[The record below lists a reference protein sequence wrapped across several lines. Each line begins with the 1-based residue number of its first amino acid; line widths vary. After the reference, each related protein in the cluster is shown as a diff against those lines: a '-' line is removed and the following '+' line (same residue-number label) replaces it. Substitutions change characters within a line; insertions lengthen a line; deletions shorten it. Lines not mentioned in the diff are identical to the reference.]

1 MENRRIN
8 NLDKK
13 ITRFS
18 IRKYQGFGA
27 ASVAIIGI
35 FMMSN
40 INFAKADSIE
50 ENNTTINQKVN
61 DSTSHQINIEN
72 QKSVNDKLTNNQD
85 IENKLSS
92 TETNTQHVINTSQL
106 EKILNQY
113 KSLDLSNKTEDS
125 VELFRA
131 DLQEA
136 ESILNN
142 PQSQQQVDDY
152 YHKFLNSAGKLHN
165 KESLLPKRQSNGV
178 QSNHS
183 ATNNSVSNHSHIRH
197 KRDTSSFRSAPENN
211 VSNDPLKA
219 NEVNPEIQNGNFSQ
233 VSGGTLPSRSKRL
246 TVVTNVD
253 NWHSYSTDPNPEY
266 PMFYTP
272 SAVDYP
278 SFMSNGG
285 APYGV
290 VVARTNNGS
299 DRSVNDPKVAGI
311 YQDIDVIPGSELNVN
326 FISTSPAFSDGA
338 AGAKLKISN
347 VDQSRV
353 LFDSRLNGMGPYPT
367 GKLSAMVNI
376 PNDMNRVRISFLPIS
391 STGRISV
398 QRSSREHGFGDNSS
412 YYHGGS
418 VSDVRINSGSY
429 ITSNVTQVE
438 YTTQPNSPNDNLARA
453 TVNLSVENKGH
464 NQSRDTYYEVILP
477 ANSKL
482 ISSNGVSANLDTN
495 SNKLRIWISNLNPGD
510 RKDVSYTI
518 DFEAMRPKVINLNA
532 HITYKTNAT
541 FRGSDSQRNGDNT
554 VNLQTVTIQMNK
566 TELQSKVNEV
576 DNYLH
581 DLNEA
586 DFTAD
591 SWRTLQDKLTEAR
604 NIINEQQNNVA
615 IENQASQETINNV
628 TNSLDTLKNSLKYNA
643 PSKPIIEI
651 NQLIPN
657 LTITPANKAD
667 KLNVTY
673 QNTANE
679 RTSIIATKTNDNW
692 SLDNSVPGINIEPQ
706 SGLVTNNYQAVY
718 PESVVVANDII
729 RNSDTSEESRE
740 NMPRKEA
747 TPESP
752 DIEASE
758 EHVNV
763 EVTPKGEAS
772 KIEIIYINPEGEP
785 ASINAIKNGET
796 WTLDKQVSHIN
807 IDDHTGK
814 VTVGYQAVQ
823 AESEI
828 VATETKG
835 NSDSSSESK
844 LKMPRKETT
853 PEAPDIESN
862 VEHVNVEVTP
872 KGESTKLEVKYT
884 DTNGQPSSII
894 ANKNGG
900 VWALNKEV
908 PHIELDET
916 TGKVTVGYQA
926 VQAESEVVAIET
938 KGNSDVST
946 ESKVTMP
953 RKEATPDSPA
963 IEASEEYVN
972 VEVTPKDEST
982 KLVINYTNPE
992 GHSDS
997 IIANKNGGAWLLNK
1011 QVPHIVIDDRT
1022 GKVTIGHQ
1030 AVQAESEIIATE
1042 TKGNSD
1048 VSTESKVTMPR
1059 KETTPEAPDIES
1071 NVEHVN
1077 VEVTPKG
1084 ESTKL
1089 KVKYTDTNGQLST
1102 FIANKNGETWSLN
1115 KQVSYI
1121 GIDDRTGKVTI
1132 GYQAVQAESEI
1143 IATETKGNSDV
1154 STESKV
1160 TMPRKEATPHSPS
1173 IEVSEEHVNVE
1184 VTPKDEST
1192 KLMINYTNTE
1202 GQSDTII
1209 VSKNGEVW
1217 SLNKNVPHIE
1227 VDEATG
1233 KVTIGYQAVQ
1243 AESEVI
1249 TIETK
1254 GNSDSSPESKVT
1266 MPRKEVTPNAP
1277 IVEKEESNASVNILP
1292 QDEVTKLVVKYIAPE
1307 GEPASIT
1314 ASKTG
1319 GTWSLNKQVPH
1330 IQLNDN
1336 TGKITIGYQAVQVE
1350 SEISATEKK
1359 GNSDSSL
1366 ISKVIMPRKEATP
1379 NSPVIEASEE
1389 RANVEVTPRDESTK
1403 LVINYTKPDGQSDTI
1418 IVSKNGETWSLN
1430 KNVPHTEVDETTG
1443 KITIGYQA
1451 VQVESEISATETK
1464 GNSDSSL
1471 ISKVTMPRKEVAP
1484 EGPVL
1489 KSDHDNASVSIIPS
1503 INSDKI
1509 TIKYLDVNDQI
1520 ATAIATKKNQSWS
1533 LNNNISGISINS
1545 QTGTVTIS
1553 YVAVQPE
1560 SDITATASNGNSD
1573 NSISKHTI
1581 MPAKE
1586 VKPQPPVVRS
1596 NIEEANVEIIP
1607 HNDVTRLDVHYVDLK
1622 GQPATITAT
1631 KVGNGWTINKNISNI
1646 KLDESTGKL
1655 TMGHQAV
1662 LAESEVV
1669 ATETK
1674 GNSDESAESKINMP
1688 RKEVTP
1694 ESPAIEAN
1702 EEHVNVEVTPKGEST
1717 KLVINYTNSD
1727 GQPDSIIT
1735 IKIGETWSLN
1745 KDLPNIRLDEHTG
1758 KVTIGHQA
1766 VQAESEIVATETKG
1780 NSDTSAES
1788 KVTMPRKEVTPE
1800 SPAIE
1805 ANEEHVNV
1813 EVTPKGES
1821 TKVVINYTNP
1831 EGQPDS
1837 ITASKKEGTWSLNK
1851 EVPHLELDEHTGKVT
1866 IGHQAVLAESEIVAT
1881 ETKGNS
1887 EVSAES
1893 KINMP
1898 RKEVTPDSPVI
1909 EANEERVNVEVT
1921 PKGESTKLI
1930 INYTNPEG
1938 QPDSIIVIKK
1948 EEIWSLNKEVPHIEL
1963 DEHTG
1968 KVTLGHQA
1976 VLAESEIV
1984 ATETKGNS
1992 NTSPES
1998 KVTMP
2003 RKESTPDSPTIEAS
2017 EEHASVKVTPK
2028 GESTKLIINYT
2039 NSEGQPDSIIASKK
2053 EGTWSLNKETPHI
2066 EINDHTGK
2074 VTIGY
2079 QAVQAESEIVATE
2092 TKGNSDASAESKI
2105 NMPRKEV
2112 TPDSPVIEANEER
2125 VNVEVT
2131 PKGESTKLVINYT
2144 NSDGQPDTIIASKD
2158 GFTWSLSKDITGIT
2172 IKPATGKVTIDYHV
2186 VYPESEITA
2195 SEVHGNSDHS
2205 KLNSVIM
2212 PRKENAPEPPIVTV
2226 NEKEA
2231 TVIIKPKIE
2240 ATKVEITFKNKKGKS
2255 TYINVYKNGSDWSV
2269 DQVMEGIILNSHTG
2283 EIKITHLAFKD
2294 GSEII
2299 AREYKGNSDASIAI
2313 SIKAPTKVTSKE
2325 SYKIKSS
2332 KVKLNDR
2339 SNEKMYTKKD
2349 KLIELPHT
2357 GESEKANKTLL
2368 SSILILG
2375 LMLLRKSRKKEI

>member
-1 MENRRIN
+1 MENKRIN

-27 ASVAIIGI
+27 ASVAIIGFI
-35 FMMSN
+35 MMSN
-40 INFAKADSIE
+40 INYAKADSIE
-50 ENNTTINQKVN
+50 QNNTTINQKVS

-72 QKSVNDKLTNNQD
+72 GKSLNDNLTNNQD
-85 IENKLSS
+85 IENKLS
-92 TETNTQHVINTSQL
+92 TTKTNTQHVINTSQL

-113 KSLDLSNKTEDS
+113 KSLDLSNKTDES
-125 VELFRA
+125 IKLFRT

-165 KESLLPKRQSNGV
+165 KESLLPNRQSNGV
-178 QSNHS
+178 QSQHLT
-183 ATNNSVSNHSHIRH
+183 TNNNFSNYSYIRH
-197 KRDTSSFRSAPENN
+197 KRDSSSFRSAPENN

-233 VSGGTLPSRSKRL
+233 VSGGILPSRSKRL

-272 SAVDYP
+272 SAVDYS
-278 SFMSNGG
+278 SFMSNNG

-290 VVARTNNGS
+290 VLARTNNGR
-299 DRSVNDPKVAGI
+299 DRSVNDAKVAGI
-311 YQDIDVIPGSELNVN
+311 YQDIDVVPGSELNVN
-326 FISTSPAFSDGA
+326 FISTSPVFSDGA
-338 AGAKLKISN
+338 SGAKLKISN
-347 VDQSRV
+347 IEQDRI
-353 LFDSRLNGMGPYPT
+353 LFDNRLNGMGPYPT

-376 PNDMNRVRISFLPIS
+376 PSDMNRVRISFLPIS
-391 STGRISV
+391 NTGRISV
-398 QRSSREHGFGDNSS
+398 QRSSKEHGFGDNSS

-429 ITSNVTQVE
+429 ITSNVAQVE
-438 YTTQPNSPNDNLARA
+438 YITQPNSPNDNFARA

-482 ISSNGVSANLDTN
+482 ISSSGGTGNLDVNT
-495 SNKLRIWISNLNPGD
+495 NKLRMSISNLNPGE
-510 RKDVSYTI
+510 RKDLSYTVEFKATIPKIVNLNGHVSY
-518 DFEAMRPKVINLNA
+518 R
-532 HITYKTNAT
+532 TNAT
-541 FRGSDSQRNGDNT
+541 FRGRDTQRTGDNT

-591 SWRTLQDKLTEAR
+591 SWRALQDKLTEAR

-628 TNSLDTLKNSLKYNA
+628 TNTLDTLKNSLKYNA

-651 NQLIPN
+651 NYLIPN

-667 KLNVTY
+667 KLNITY

-679 RTSIIATKTNDNW
+679 STSIIATKTNDNW
-692 SLDNSVPGINIEPQ
+692 SLNNSVPGINIEPQ
-706 SGLVTNNYQAVY
+706 SGLVTINYQAVY
-718 PESVVVANDII
+718 PESLVVANDII

-747 TPESP
+747 TPEAP
-752 DIEASE
+752 GIEASE

-772 KIEIIYINPEGEP
+772 KIEMIYINPEGEP

-828 VATETKG
+828 IATETKG

-853 PEAPDIESN
+853 PEAPDIQSN
-862 VEHVNVEVTP
+862 AEHVNVEVTP

-926 VQAESEVVAIET
+926 VLAESEIVATET
-938 KGNSDVST
+938 KGNSDSSSESNLKMPRKETTPEAPDIVASVEHANVKVTPKGEVTKLVINYTNPEDQRVTINASNNGGIWSLNKNVSHIEVDEAT
-946 ESKVTMP
+946 GKVTIGYQAVQVESEIIATEIKGNSDLSPESKVTMP
-953 RKEATPDSPA
+953 RKETTPDSPT
-963 IEASEEYVN
+963 IEANEEQVN

-982 KLVINYTNPE
+982 KLV
-992 GHSDS
+992 
-997 IIANKNGGAWLLNK
+997 
-1011 QVPHIVIDDRT
+1011 
-1022 GKVTIGHQ
+1022 
-1030 AVQAESEIIATE
+1030 
-1042 TKGNSD
+1042 
-1048 VSTESKVTMPR
+1048 
-1059 KETTPEAPDIES
+1059 
-1071 NVEHVN
+1071 
-1077 VEVTPKG
+1077 
-1084 ESTKL
+1084 
-1089 KVKYTDTNGQLST
+1089 
-1102 FIANKNGETWSLN
+1102 
-1115 KQVSYI
+1115 
-1121 GIDDRTGKVTI
+1121 
-1132 GYQAVQAESEI
+1132 
-1143 IATETKGNSDV
+1143 
-1154 STESKV
+1154 
-1160 TMPRKEATPHSPS
+1160 
-1173 IEVSEEHVNVE
+1173 
-1184 VTPKDEST
+1184 
-1192 KLMINYTNTE
+1192 INYTNTE

-1217 SLNKNVPHIE
+1217 SLNKIVPHIE

-1249 TIETK
+1249 TTETK

-1266 MPRKEVTPNAP
+1266 MPRK
-1277 IVEKEESNASVNILP
+1277 
-1292 QDEVTKLVVKYIAPE
+1292 D
-1307 GEPASIT
+1307 
-1314 ASKTG
+1314 
-1319 GTWSLNKQVPH
+1319 
-1330 IQLNDN
+1330 
-1336 TGKITIGYQAVQVE
+1336 
-1350 SEISATEKK
+1350 
-1359 GNSDSSL
+1359 
-1366 ISKVIMPRKEATP
+1366 
-1379 NSPVIEASEE
+1379 
-1389 RANVEVTPRDESTK
+1389 
-1403 LVINYTKPDGQSDTI
+1403 
-1418 IVSKNGETWSLN
+1418 
-1430 KNVPHTEVDETTG
+1430 
-1443 KITIGYQA
+1443 
-1451 VQVESEISATETK
+1451 
-1464 GNSDSSL
+1464 
-1471 ISKVTMPRKEVAP
+1471 VAP

-1573 NSISKHTI
+1573 NSIVKHTI

-1662 LAESEVV
+1662 LVESEVV

-1674 GNSDESAESKINMP
+1674 GNSDTSTESKINMP

-1717 KLVINYTNSD
+1717 KLEVKYTDTN
-1727 GQPDSIIT
+1727 GQLSSFIAN
-1735 IKIGETWSLN
+1735 KNGGVWSLN
-1745 KDLPNIRLDEHTG
+1745 KEVPHIELDETTG

-1766 VQAESEIVATETKG
+1766 VLAESEVVATETKG
-1780 NSDTSAES
+1780 NSDTSTES
-1788 KVTMPRKEVTPE
+1788 KINMPRKEVTPE

-1821 TKVVINYTNP
+1821 TK
-1831 EGQPDS
+1831 
-1837 ITASKKEGTWSLNK
+1837 
-1851 EVPHLELDEHTGKVT
+1851 
-1866 IGHQAVLAESEIVAT
+1866 
-1881 ETKGNS
+1881 
-1887 EVSAES
+1887 
-1893 KINMP
+1893 
-1898 RKEVTPDSPVI
+1898 
-1909 EANEERVNVEVT
+1909 
-1921 PKGESTKLI
+1921 LI
-1930 INYTNPEG
+1930 INYTNSEG
-1938 QPDSIIVIKK
+1938 QPDSIIAIKK
-1948 EEIWSLNKEVPHIEL
+1948 EEIWSLNKEVPHIQL
-1963 DEHTG
+1963 DETTG

-1976 VLAESEIV
+1976 VLAESEVVATETKGNSDTSTESKINMPRKEVTPESPAIEANEEHVNVEVTPKGKSTKLVINYTNSEGQPDSIIAIKKEEIWSLNKEVPHIQLDEYTGKVTLGHPVVQAESEVV

-2003 RKESTPDSPTIEAS
+2003 RKEATPDAPIVEKDES
-2017 EEHASVKVTPK
+2017 KVNVSIIPS
-2028 GESTKLIINYT
+2028 GLSTKIEIEYINP
-2039 NSEGQPDSIIASKK
+2039 EGQS
-2053 EGTWSLNKETPHI
+2053 
-2066 EINDHTGK
+2066 
-2074 VTIGY
+2074 
-2079 QAVQAESEIVATE
+2079 
-2092 TKGNSDASAESKI
+2092 
-2105 NMPRKEV
+2105 
-2112 TPDSPVIEANEER
+2112 
-2125 VNVEVT
+2125 
-2131 PKGESTKLVINYT
+2131 
-2144 NSDGQPDTIIASKD
+2144 DTIIASKD
-2158 GFTWSLSKDITGIT
+2158 EGTWSLSKDITGIT
-2172 IKPATGKVTIDYHV
+2172 IEPATGKVTIDYYV

-2231 TVIIKPKIE
+2231 IVIIKPRIE
-2240 ATKVEITFKNKKGKS
+2240 ATKVEINFKNKKGKAI
-2255 TYINVYKNGSDWSV
+2255 YINVYKNGSEWSV
-2269 DQVMEGIILNSHTG
+2269 DQVIEGIILNAHTG
-2283 EIKITHLAFKD
+2283 EIKITHLAVKD

-2325 SYKIKSS
+2325 SYKIKSL

-2339 SNEKMYTKKD
+2339 SNEMMYTKKD
-2349 KLIELPHT
+2349 KLLELPHT
-2357 GESEKANKTLL
+2357 GESEKANNTLL

>member
-1 MENRRIN
+1 MENKRIN

-27 ASVAIIGI
+27 ASVAIIGFI
-35 FMMSN
+35 MMSN
-40 INFAKADSIE
+40 INYAKADSIE
-50 ENNTTINQKVN
+50 QNNTTINQKVS

-72 QKSVNDKLTNNQD
+72 GKSLNDNLTNNQD
-85 IENKLSS
+85 IENKLS
-92 TETNTQHVINTSQL
+92 TTKTNTQHVINTSQL

-113 KSLDLSNKTEDS
+113 KSLDLSNKTDES
-125 VELFRA
+125 IKLFRT

-165 KESLLPKRQSNGV
+165 KESLLPNRQSNGV
-178 QSNHS
+178 QSQHLS
-183 ATNNSVSNHSHIRH
+183 TNNNFSNYSYIRH
-197 KRDTSSFRSAPENN
+197 KRDSSSFRSAPENN

-233 VSGGTLPSRSKRL
+233 VSGGILPSRSKRL

-272 SAVDYP
+272 SAVDYS
-278 SFMSNGG
+278 SFMSNNG

-290 VVARTNNGS
+290 VLARTNNGR
-299 DRSVNDPKVAGI
+299 DRSVNDAKVAGI
-311 YQDIDVIPGSELNVN
+311 YQDIDVVPGSELNVN
-326 FISTSPAFSDGA
+326 FISTSPVFSDGA
-338 AGAKLKISN
+338 SGAKLKISN
-347 VDQSRV
+347 IEQDRI
-353 LFDSRLNGMGPYPT
+353 LFDNRLNGMGPYPT

-376 PNDMNRVRISFLPIS
+376 PSDMNRVRISFLPIS
-391 STGRISV
+391 NTGRISV
-398 QRSSREHGFGDNSS
+398 QRSSKEHGFGDNSS

-429 ITSNVTQVE
+429 ITSNVAQVE
-438 YTTQPNSPNDNLARA
+438 YITQPNSPNDNFARA

-482 ISSNGVSANLDTN
+482 ISSSGGTGNLDVNT
-495 SNKLRIWISNLNPGD
+495 NKLRMSISNLNPGE
-510 RKDVSYTI
+510 RKDLSYTVEFKATIPKIVNLNGHVSY
-518 DFEAMRPKVINLNA
+518 R
-532 HITYKTNAT
+532 TNAT
-541 FRGSDSQRNGDNT
+541 FRGRDTQRTGDNT

-581 DLNEA
+581 DLNDA

-591 SWRTLQDKLTEAR
+591 SWRALQDKLTEAR

-628 TNSLDTLKNSLKYNA
+628 TNTLDTLKNSLKYNA

-651 NQLIPN
+651 NYLIPN

-667 KLNVTY
+667 KLNITY

-679 RTSIIATKTNDNW
+679 STSIIATKTNDNW
-692 SLDNSVPGINIEPQ
+692 SLNNSVPGINIEPQ
-706 SGLVTNNYQAVY
+706 SGLVTINYQAVY
-718 PESVVVANDII
+718 PESLVVANDII

-747 TPESP
+747 TPEAP
-752 DIEASE
+752 GIEASE

-772 KIEIIYINPEGEP
+772 KIEMIYINPEGEP

-828 VATETKG
+828 IATETKG

-853 PEAPDIESN
+853 PEAPDIQSN
-862 VEHVNVEVTP
+862 AEHVNVEVTP

-926 VQAESEVVAIET
+926 VLAESEIVATET
-938 KGNSDVST
+938 KGNSDSSSESNLKMPRKETTPEAPDIVASVEHANVKVTPKGEVTKLVINYTNPEDQRVTINASNNGGIWSLNKNVSHIEVDEAT
-946 ESKVTMP
+946 GKVTIGYQAVQVESEIIATEIKGNSDSSPESKVTMP
-953 RKEATPDSPA
+953 RKETTPDSPA
-963 IEASEEYVN
+963 IEASEEYIN

-1030 AVQAESEIIATE
+1030 VVQAESEIIATE
-1042 TKGNSD
+1042 IKGNSD
-1048 VSTESKVTMPR
+1048 SSPESKVTMPR
-1059 KETTPEAPDIES
+1059 KETTP
-1071 NVEHVN
+1071 
-1077 VEVTPKG
+1077 
-1084 ESTKL
+1084 
-1089 KVKYTDTNGQLST
+1089 
-1102 FIANKNGETWSLN
+1102 
-1115 KQVSYI
+1115 
-1121 GIDDRTGKVTI
+1121 
-1132 GYQAVQAESEI
+1132 
-1143 IATETKGNSDV
+1143 
-1154 STESKV
+1154 
-1160 TMPRKEATPHSPS
+1160 HSPT
-1173 IEVSEEHVNVE
+1173 IEANEEQVNVE

-1192 KLMINYTNTE
+1192 KLVINYTNTE

-1217 SLNKNVPHIE
+1217 SLNKIVPHIE

-1249 TIETK
+1249 TTETK

-1266 MPRKEVTPNAP
+1266 MPRK
-1277 IVEKEESNASVNILP
+1277 
-1292 QDEVTKLVVKYIAPE
+1292 D
-1307 GEPASIT
+1307 
-1314 ASKTG
+1314 
-1319 GTWSLNKQVPH
+1319 
-1330 IQLNDN
+1330 
-1336 TGKITIGYQAVQVE
+1336 
-1350 SEISATEKK
+1350 
-1359 GNSDSSL
+1359 
-1366 ISKVIMPRKEATP
+1366 
-1379 NSPVIEASEE
+1379 
-1389 RANVEVTPRDESTK
+1389 
-1403 LVINYTKPDGQSDTI
+1403 
-1418 IVSKNGETWSLN
+1418 
-1430 KNVPHTEVDETTG
+1430 
-1443 KITIGYQA
+1443 
-1451 VQVESEISATETK
+1451 
-1464 GNSDSSL
+1464 
-1471 ISKVTMPRKEVAP
+1471 VAP

-1573 NSISKHTI
+1573 NSIVKHTL

-1662 LAESEVV
+1662 LVESEVV

-1674 GNSDESAESKINMP
+1674 GNSDTSTESKINMP

-1702 EEHVNVEVTPKGEST
+1702 EEHVNVEVTPKGKST
-1717 KLVINYTNSD
+1717 KLVINYTNS
-1727 GQPDSIIT
+1727 
-1735 IKIGETWSLN
+1735 
-1745 KDLPNIRLDEHTG
+1745 
-1758 KVTIGHQA
+1758 
-1766 VQAESEIVATETKG
+1766 
-1780 NSDTSAES
+1780 
-1788 KVTMPRKEVTPE
+1788 
-1800 SPAIE
+1800 
-1805 ANEEHVNV
+1805 
-1813 EVTPKGES
+1813 
-1821 TKVVINYTNP
+1821 
-1831 EGQPDS
+1831 
-1837 ITASKKEGTWSLNK
+1837 
-1851 EVPHLELDEHTGKVT
+1851 
-1866 IGHQAVLAESEIVAT
+1866 
-1881 ETKGNS
+1881 
-1887 EVSAES
+1887 
-1893 KINMP
+1893 
-1898 RKEVTPDSPVI
+1898 
-1909 EANEERVNVEVT
+1909 
-1921 PKGESTKLI
+1921 
-1930 INYTNPEG
+1930 EG
-1938 QPDSIIVIKK
+1938 QPDSIIAIKK
-1948 EEIWSLNKEVPHIEL
+1948 EEIWSLNKEVPHIQL
-1963 DEHTG
+1963 DEYTG
-1968 KVTLGHQA
+1968 KVTLGHPVVQ
-1976 VLAESEIV
+1976 AESEVV

-2003 RKESTPDSPTIEAS
+2003 RKESTPDSPTIEA
-2017 EEHASVKVTPK
+2017 
-2028 GESTKLIINYT
+2028 
-2039 NSEGQPDSIIASKK
+2039 
-2053 EGTWSLNKETPHI
+2053 
-2066 EINDHTGK
+2066 
-2074 VTIGY
+2074 
-2079 QAVQAESEIVATE
+2079 
-2092 TKGNSDASAESKI
+2092 
-2105 NMPRKEV
+2105 
-2112 TPDSPVIEANEER
+2112 NEER

-2144 NSDGQPDTIIASKD
+2144 NSDGQPDSIIASKKEGTWSLNKEVPHIQLDEYTGKVTLGHPAVQAESEVVATETKGNSNTSPESKVTMPRKEATPDAPIVEKDESKVNVSIIPSGLSTKIEIEYINPEGQSDTIIASKD
-2158 GFTWSLSKDITGIT
+2158 EGTWSLSKDITGIT
-2172 IKPATGKVTIDYHV
+2172 IEPATGKVTIDYYV

-2231 TVIIKPKIE
+2231 IVIIKPRIE
-2240 ATKVEITFKNKKGKS
+2240 ATKVEINFKNKKGKAI
-2255 TYINVYKNGSDWSV
+2255 YINVYKNGSEWSV
-2269 DQVMEGIILNSHTG
+2269 DQVIEGIILNAHTG
-2283 EIKITHLAFKD
+2283 EIKITHLAVKD

-2325 SYKIKSS
+2325 SYKIKSL

-2339 SNEKMYTKKD
+2339 SNEMMYTKKD
-2349 KLIELPHT
+2349 KLLELPHT
-2357 GESEKANKTLL
+2357 GESEKANNTLL

>member
-1 MENRRIN
+1 MMENKRIN

-27 ASVAIIGI
+27 ASVAIIGFI
-35 FMMSN
+35 MMSN
-40 INFAKADSIE
+40 INYAKADSIE
-50 ENNTTINQKVN
+50 QNNTTINQKVS

-72 QKSVNDKLTNNQD
+72 GKSLNDNLTNNQD
-85 IENKLSS
+85 IENKLS
-92 TETNTQHVINTSQL
+92 TTKTNTQHVINTSQL

-113 KSLDLSNKTEDS
+113 KSLDLSNKTDES
-125 VELFRA
+125 IKLFRT

-165 KESLLPKRQSNGV
+165 KESLLPNRQSNGV
-178 QSNHS
+178 QSQHLS
-183 ATNNSVSNHSHIRH
+183 TNNNFSNYSYIRH
-197 KRDTSSFRSAPENN
+197 KRDSSSFRSAPENN

-233 VSGGTLPSRSKRL
+233 VSGGILPSRSKRL

-272 SAVDYP
+272 SAVDYS
-278 SFMSNGG
+278 SFMSNNG

-290 VVARTNNGS
+290 VLARTNNGR
-299 DRSVNDPKVAGI
+299 DRSVNDAKVAGI
-311 YQDIDVIPGSELNVN
+311 YQDIDVVPGSELNVN
-326 FISTSPAFSDGA
+326 FISTSPVFSDGA
-338 AGAKLKISN
+338 SGAKLKISN
-347 VDQSRV
+347 IEQDRI
-353 LFDSRLNGMGPYPT
+353 LFDNRLNGMGPYPT

-376 PNDMNRVRISFLPIS
+376 PSDMNRVRISFLPIS
-391 STGRISV
+391 NTGRISV
-398 QRSSREHGFGDNSS
+398 QRSSKEHGFGDNSS

-429 ITSNVTQVE
+429 ITSNVAQVE
-438 YTTQPNSPNDNLARA
+438 YITQPNSPNDNFARA

-482 ISSNGVSANLDTN
+482 ISSSGGTGNLDVNT
-495 SNKLRIWISNLNPGD
+495 NKLRMSISNLNPGE
-510 RKDVSYTI
+510 RKDLSYTVEFKATIPKIVNLNGHVSY
-518 DFEAMRPKVINLNA
+518 R
-532 HITYKTNAT
+532 TNAT
-541 FRGSDSQRNGDNT
+541 FRGRDTQRTGDNT

-581 DLNEA
+581 DLNDA

-591 SWRTLQDKLTEAR
+591 SWRALQDKLTEAR

-628 TNSLDTLKNSLKYNA
+628 TNTLDTLKNSLKYNA

-651 NQLIPN
+651 NYLIPN

-667 KLNVTY
+667 KLNITY

-679 RTSIIATKTNDNW
+679 STSIIATKTNDNW
-692 SLDNSVPGINIEPQ
+692 SLNNSVPGINIEPQ
-706 SGLVTNNYQAVY
+706 SGLVTINYQAVY
-718 PESVVVANDII
+718 PESLVVANDII

-747 TPESP
+747 TPEAP
-752 DIEASE
+752 GIEASE

-772 KIEIIYINPEGEP
+772 KIEMIYINPEGEP

-828 VATETKG
+828 IATETKG

-853 PEAPDIESN
+853 PEAPDIQSN
-862 VEHVNVEVTP
+862 AEHVNVEVTP

-926 VQAESEVVAIET
+926 VLAESEIVATET
-938 KGNSDVST
+938 KGNSDSSSESNLKMPRKETTPEAPDIVASVEHANVKVTPKGEVTKLVINYTNPEDQRVTINASNNGGIWSLNKNVSHIEVDEAT
-946 ESKVTMP
+946 GKVTIGYQAVQVESEIIATEIKGNSDSSPESKVTMP
-953 RKEATPDSPA
+953 RKETTPDSPA
-963 IEASEEYVN
+963 IEASEEYIN

-1030 AVQAESEIIATE
+1030 VVQAESEIIATE
-1042 TKGNSD
+1042 IKGNSD
-1048 VSTESKVTMPR
+1048 SSPESKVTMPR
-1059 KETTPEAPDIES
+1059 KETTP
-1071 NVEHVN
+1071 
-1077 VEVTPKG
+1077 
-1084 ESTKL
+1084 
-1089 KVKYTDTNGQLST
+1089 
-1102 FIANKNGETWSLN
+1102 
-1115 KQVSYI
+1115 
-1121 GIDDRTGKVTI
+1121 
-1132 GYQAVQAESEI
+1132 
-1143 IATETKGNSDV
+1143 
-1154 STESKV
+1154 
-1160 TMPRKEATPHSPS
+1160 HSPT
-1173 IEVSEEHVNVE
+1173 IEANEEQVNVE

-1192 KLMINYTNTE
+1192 KLVINYTNTE

-1217 SLNKNVPHIE
+1217 SLNKIVPHIE

-1249 TIETK
+1249 TTETK

-1266 MPRKEVTPNAP
+1266 MPRK
-1277 IVEKEESNASVNILP
+1277 
-1292 QDEVTKLVVKYIAPE
+1292 D
-1307 GEPASIT
+1307 
-1314 ASKTG
+1314 
-1319 GTWSLNKQVPH
+1319 
-1330 IQLNDN
+1330 
-1336 TGKITIGYQAVQVE
+1336 
-1350 SEISATEKK
+1350 
-1359 GNSDSSL
+1359 
-1366 ISKVIMPRKEATP
+1366 
-1379 NSPVIEASEE
+1379 
-1389 RANVEVTPRDESTK
+1389 
-1403 LVINYTKPDGQSDTI
+1403 
-1418 IVSKNGETWSLN
+1418 
-1430 KNVPHTEVDETTG
+1430 
-1443 KITIGYQA
+1443 
-1451 VQVESEISATETK
+1451 
-1464 GNSDSSL
+1464 
-1471 ISKVTMPRKEVAP
+1471 VAP

-1573 NSISKHTI
+1573 NSIVKHTL

-1662 LAESEVV
+1662 LVESEVV

-1674 GNSDESAESKINMP
+1674 GNSDTSTESKINMP

-1717 KLVINYTNSD
+1717 KLIINYTNSE
-1727 GQPDSIIT
+1727 GQPDSIIA
-1735 IKIGETWSLN
+1735 IKKEEIWSLN
-1745 KDLPNIRLDEHTG
+1745 KEVPHIQLDETTG
-1758 KVTIGHQA
+1758 KVTLGHQA
-1766 VQAESEIVATETKG
+1766 VLAESEVVATETKG
-1780 NSDTSAES
+1780 NSDTSTES
-1788 KVTMPRKEVTPE
+1788 KINMPRKEVTPE

-1821 TKVVINYTNP
+1821 TK
-1831 EGQPDS
+1831 
-1837 ITASKKEGTWSLNK
+1837 
-1851 EVPHLELDEHTGKVT
+1851 
-1866 IGHQAVLAESEIVAT
+1866 
-1881 ETKGNS
+1881 
-1887 EVSAES
+1887 
-1893 KINMP
+1893 
-1898 RKEVTPDSPVI
+1898 
-1909 EANEERVNVEVT
+1909 
-1921 PKGESTKLI
+1921 LI
-1930 INYTNPEG
+1930 INYTNSEG
-1938 QPDSIIVIKK
+1938 QPDSIIAIKK
-1948 EEIWSLNKEVPHIEL
+1948 EEIWSLNKEVPHIQL
-1963 DEHTG
+1963 DETTG

-1976 VLAESEIV
+1976 VLAESEVVATETKGNSDTSTESKINMPRKEVTPESPAIEANEEHVNVEVTPKGKSTKLVINYTNSEGQPDSIIAIKKEEIWSLNKEVPHIQLDEYTGKVTLGHPVVQAESEVV

-2003 RKESTPDSPTIEAS
+2003 RKESTPDSPTIEA
-2017 EEHASVKVTPK
+2017 
-2028 GESTKLIINYT
+2028 
-2039 NSEGQPDSIIASKK
+2039 
-2053 EGTWSLNKETPHI
+2053 
-2066 EINDHTGK
+2066 
-2074 VTIGY
+2074 
-2079 QAVQAESEIVATE
+2079 
-2092 TKGNSDASAESKI
+2092 
-2105 NMPRKEV
+2105 
-2112 TPDSPVIEANEER
+2112 NEER

-2144 NSDGQPDTIIASKD
+2144 NSDGQPDSIIASKKEGTWSLNKEVPHIQLDEYTGKVTLGHPVVQAESEVVATETKGNSNTSPESKVTMPRKEATPDAPIVEKDESKVNVSIIPSGLSTKIEIEYINPEGQSDTIIASKD
-2158 GFTWSLSKDITGIT
+2158 EGTWSLSKDITGIT
-2172 IKPATGKVTIDYHV
+2172 IEPATGKVTIDYYV

-2231 TVIIKPKIE
+2231 IVIIKPRIE
-2240 ATKVEITFKNKKGKS
+2240 ATKVEINFKNKKGKAI
-2255 TYINVYKNGSDWSV
+2255 YINVYKNGSEWSV
-2269 DQVMEGIILNSHTG
+2269 DQVIEGIILNAHTG
-2283 EIKITHLAFKD
+2283 EIKITHLAVKD

-2325 SYKIKSS
+2325 SYKIKSL

-2339 SNEKMYTKKD
+2339 SNEMMYTKKD
-2349 KLIELPHT
+2349 KLLELPHT
-2357 GESEKANKTLL
+2357 GESEKANNTLL

>member
-1 MENRRIN
+1 MMENKRIN

-27 ASVAIIGI
+27 ASVAIIGFI
-35 FMMSN
+35 MMSN
-40 INFAKADSIE
+40 INYAKADSIE
-50 ENNTTINQKVN
+50 QNNTTINQKVS

-72 QKSVNDKLTNNQD
+72 GKSLNDNLTNNQD
-85 IENKLSS
+85 IENKLS
-92 TETNTQHVINTSQL
+92 TTKTNTQHVINTSQL

-165 KESLLPKRQSNGV
+165 KESLLPNRQSNGV
-178 QSNHS
+178 QSQHL
-183 ATNNSVSNHSHIRH
+183 TKNNNISNYSNIRH

-233 VSGGTLPSRSKRL
+233 VSGGILPSRSKRL

-272 SAVDYP
+272 SAVDYS
-278 SFMSNGG
+278 SFMSNNG

-290 VVARTNNGS
+290 VLARTNNGR
-299 DRSVNDPKVAGI
+299 DRSVNDAKVAGI
-311 YQDIDVIPGSELNVN
+311 YQDIDVVPGSELNVN
-326 FISTSPAFSDGA
+326 FISTSPVFSDGA
-338 AGAKLKISN
+338 SGAKLKISN
-347 VDQSRV
+347 IEQDRI
-353 LFDSRLNGMGPYPT
+353 LFDNRLNGMGPYPT

-376 PNDMNRVRISFLPIS
+376 PSDMNRVRISFLPIS
-391 STGRISV
+391 NTGRISV
-398 QRSSREHGFGDNSS
+398 QRSSKEHGFGDNSS

-429 ITSNVTQVE
+429 ITSNVAQVE
-438 YTTQPNSPNDNLARA
+438 YITQPNSPNDNFARA

-482 ISSNGVSANLDTN
+482 ISSSGGTGNLDVNT
-495 SNKLRIWISNLNPGD
+495 NKLRMSISNLNPGE
-510 RKDVSYTI
+510 RKDLSYTVEFKATIPKIVNLNGHVSY
-518 DFEAMRPKVINLNA
+518 R
-532 HITYKTNAT
+532 TNAT
-541 FRGSDSQRNGDNT
+541 FRGRDTQRTGDNT

-591 SWRTLQDKLTEAR
+591 SWRALQDKLTEAR

-628 TNSLDTLKNSLKYNA
+628 TNTLDTLKNSLKYNA

-651 NQLIPN
+651 NYLIPN

-667 KLNVTY
+667 KLNITY

-679 RTSIIATKTNDNW
+679 STSIIATKTNDNW
-692 SLDNSVPGINIEPQ
+692 SLNNSVPGINIEPQ
-706 SGLVTNNYQAVY
+706 SGLVTINYQAVY
-718 PESVVVANDII
+718 PESLVVANDII

-747 TPESP
+747 TPEAP
-752 DIEASE
+752 GIEASE

-772 KIEIIYINPEGEP
+772 KIEMIYINPEGEP

-835 NSDSSSESK
+835 NSDSSSESN

-853 PEAPDIESN
+853 PEAPDIVAS
-862 VEHVNVEVTP
+862 VEHANVKVTP
-872 KGESTKLEVKYT
+872 KGEVTKLVINYT
-884 DTNGQPSSII
+884 NPEDQRVTINASNNGGIWSL
-894 ANKNGG
+894 NKN
-900 VWALNKEV
+900 VS
-908 PHIELDET
+908 HIEVDEA
-916 TGKVTVGYQA
+916 TGKVTIGYQA
-926 VQAESEVVAIET
+926 VQVESEIIATEI
-938 KGNSDVST
+938 KGNSDSSP

-953 RKEATPDSPA
+953 RKETTPDSPA
-963 IEASEEYVN
+963 IEASEEYIN

-1030 AVQAESEIIATE
+1030 VVQAESEIIATE
-1042 TKGNSD
+1042 IKGNSD
-1048 VSTESKVTMPR
+1048 SSPESKVTMPR
-1059 KETTPEAPDIES
+1059 KETTP
-1071 NVEHVN
+1071 
-1077 VEVTPKG
+1077 
-1084 ESTKL
+1084 
-1089 KVKYTDTNGQLST
+1089 
-1102 FIANKNGETWSLN
+1102 
-1115 KQVSYI
+1115 
-1121 GIDDRTGKVTI
+1121 
-1132 GYQAVQAESEI
+1132 
-1143 IATETKGNSDV
+1143 
-1154 STESKV
+1154 
-1160 TMPRKEATPHSPS
+1160 HSPT
-1173 IEVSEEHVNVE
+1173 IEANEEQVNVE

-1192 KLMINYTNTE
+1192 KLVINYTNTE

-1249 TIETK
+1249 TTETK

-1266 MPRKEVTPNAP
+1266 MPRK
-1277 IVEKEESNASVNILP
+1277 
-1292 QDEVTKLVVKYIAPE
+1292 D
-1307 GEPASIT
+1307 
-1314 ASKTG
+1314 
-1319 GTWSLNKQVPH
+1319 
-1330 IQLNDN
+1330 
-1336 TGKITIGYQAVQVE
+1336 
-1350 SEISATEKK
+1350 
-1359 GNSDSSL
+1359 
-1366 ISKVIMPRKEATP
+1366 
-1379 NSPVIEASEE
+1379 
-1389 RANVEVTPRDESTK
+1389 
-1403 LVINYTKPDGQSDTI
+1403 
-1418 IVSKNGETWSLN
+1418 
-1430 KNVPHTEVDETTG
+1430 
-1443 KITIGYQA
+1443 
-1451 VQVESEISATETK
+1451 
-1464 GNSDSSL
+1464 
-1471 ISKVTMPRKEVAP
+1471 VAP

-1573 NSISKHTI
+1573 NSIVKHTI

-1631 KVGNGWTINKNISNI
+1631 KVGNGWTINNNISNI

-1662 LAESEVV
+1662 LAESEIV

-1674 GNSDESAESKINMP
+1674 GNSDESAESKVTMP
-1688 RKEVTP
+1688 RKETTP
-1694 ESPAIEAN
+1694 EAPDIESN
-1702 EEHVNVEVTPKGEST
+1702 VEHVNVEVTPTSEST
-1717 KLVINYTNSD
+1717 KLEVKYTDTN
-1727 GQPDSIIT
+1727 GQLDSIIA

-1745 KDLPNIRLDEHTG
+1745 KDLPHIQLDEHTG
-1758 KVTIGHQA
+1758 KVTIGHQ
-1766 VQAESEIVATETKG
+1766 S
-1780 NSDTSAES
+1780 
-1788 KVTMPRKEVTPE
+1788 
-1800 SPAIE
+1800 
-1805 ANEEHVNV
+1805 
-1813 EVTPKGES
+1813 
-1821 TKVVINYTNP
+1821 
-1831 EGQPDS
+1831 
-1837 ITASKKEGTWSLNK
+1837 
-1851 EVPHLELDEHTGKVT
+1851 
-1866 IGHQAVLAESEIVAT
+1866 
-1881 ETKGNS
+1881 
-1887 EVSAES
+1887 
-1893 KINMP
+1893 
-1898 RKEVTPDSPVI
+1898 
-1909 EANEERVNVEVT
+1909 
-1921 PKGESTKLI
+1921 
-1930 INYTNPEG
+1930 
-1938 QPDSIIVIKK
+1938 
-1948 EEIWSLNKEVPHIEL
+1948 
-1963 DEHTG
+1963 
-1968 KVTLGHQA
+1968 

-2003 RKESTPDSPTIEAS
+2003 RKESTPDSPTIEA
-2017 EEHASVKVTPK
+2017 
-2028 GESTKLIINYT
+2028 
-2039 NSEGQPDSIIASKK
+2039 
-2053 EGTWSLNKETPHI
+2053 
-2066 EINDHTGK
+2066 
-2074 VTIGY
+2074 
-2079 QAVQAESEIVATE
+2079 
-2092 TKGNSDASAESKI
+2092 
-2105 NMPRKEV
+2105 
-2112 TPDSPVIEANEER
+2112 NEER

-2144 NSDGQPDTIIASKD
+2144 NSDGQPDSIIASKKEGTWSLNKETPHIEIDDHTGKVTIGYQDVQTESEIVATETKGNSDTSTESKINMPRKEATPDAPIVEKDESKVNVSIIPSGLSTKIEIEYINPEGQSDTIIASKD
-2158 GFTWSLSKDITGIT
+2158 EGTWSLSKEITGIN
-2172 IKPATGKVTIDYHV
+2172 IEPATGKVTIDYYV

-2231 TVIIKPKIE
+2231 IVIIKPRIE
-2240 ATKVEITFKNKKGKS
+2240 ATKVEITFKNKKGKA
-2255 TYINVYKNGSDWSV
+2255 TYINVYKNGSEWSV
-2269 DQVMEGIILNSHTG
+2269 DQVIEGIILNAHTG
-2283 EIKITHLAFKD
+2283 EIKITHLAVKD

-2313 SIKAPTKVTSKE
+2313 CIKAPTKVTSKE
-2325 SYKIKSS
+2325 SYKIKSL

-2339 SNEKMYTKKD
+2339 SNEMMYTKKD
-2349 KLIELPHT
+2349 KLLELPHT
-2357 GESEKANKTLL
+2357 GESEKANNTLL

>member
-1 MENRRIN
+1 MENKRIN

-27 ASVAIIGI
+27 ASVAIIGFI
-35 FMMSN
+35 MMSN
-40 INFAKADSIE
+40 INYAKADSIE
-50 ENNTTINQKVN
+50 QNNTTINQKVS

-72 QKSVNDKLTNNQD
+72 GKSLNDNLTNNQD
-85 IENKLSS
+85 IENKLS
-92 TETNTQHVINTSQL
+92 TTKTNTQHVINTSQL

-165 KESLLPKRQSNGV
+165 KESLLPNRQSNGV
-178 QSNHS
+178 QSQHL
-183 ATNNSVSNHSHIRH
+183 TKNNNISNYSNIRH

-233 VSGGTLPSRSKRL
+233 VSGGILPSRSKRL

-272 SAVDYP
+272 SAVDYS
-278 SFMSNGG
+278 SFMSNNG

-290 VVARTNNGS
+290 VLARTNNGR
-299 DRSVNDPKVAGI
+299 DRSVNDAKVAGI
-311 YQDIDVIPGSELNVN
+311 YQDIDVVPGSELNVN
-326 FISTSPAFSDGA
+326 FISTSPVFSDGA
-338 AGAKLKISN
+338 SGAKLKISN
-347 VDQSRV
+347 IEQDRI
-353 LFDSRLNGMGPYPT
+353 LFDNRLNGMGPYPT

-376 PNDMNRVRISFLPIS
+376 PSDMNRVRISFLPIS
-391 STGRISV
+391 NTGRISV
-398 QRSSREHGFGDNSS
+398 QRSSKEHGFGDNSS

-429 ITSNVTQVE
+429 ITSNVAQVE
-438 YTTQPNSPNDNLARA
+438 YITQPNSPNDNFARA

-482 ISSNGVSANLDTN
+482 ISSSGGTGNLDVNT
-495 SNKLRIWISNLNPGD
+495 NKLRMSISNLNPGE
-510 RKDVSYTI
+510 RKDLSYTVEFKATIPKIVNLNGHVSY
-518 DFEAMRPKVINLNA
+518 R
-532 HITYKTNAT
+532 TNAT
-541 FRGSDSQRNGDNT
+541 FRGRDTQRTGDNT

-591 SWRTLQDKLTEAR
+591 SWRALQDKLTEAR

-628 TNSLDTLKNSLKYNA
+628 TNTLDTLKNSLKYNA

-651 NQLIPN
+651 NYLIPN

-667 KLNVTY
+667 KLNITY

-679 RTSIIATKTNDNW
+679 STSIIATKTNDNW
-692 SLDNSVPGINIEPQ
+692 SLNNSVPGINIEPQ
-706 SGLVTNNYQAVY
+706 SGLVTINYQAVY
-718 PESVVVANDII
+718 PESLVVANDII

-747 TPESP
+747 TPEAP
-752 DIEASE
+752 GIEASE

-772 KIEIIYINPEGEP
+772 KIEMIYINPEGEP
-785 ASINAIKNGET
+785 ASINAIKDGET

-844 LKMPRKETT
+844 LKMPRKETK

-872 KGESTKLEVKYT
+872 KDESTKLEVKYT

-894 ANKNGG
+894 ANKNGE

-926 VQAESEVVAIET
+926 VQAESEIVATET
-938 KGNSDVST
+938 KGNSDSSSESNLKMPRKETTPEAPDIVASVEHANVKVTPKGEVTKLVINYTNPEDQRVTINASNNGGIWSLNKNVSHIEVDEAT
-946 ESKVTMP
+946 GKVTIGYQAVQVESEIIATEIKGNSDSSPESKVTMP
-953 RKEATPDSPA
+953 RKETTPDSPA
-963 IEASEEYVN
+963 IEASEEYIN

-1030 AVQAESEIIATE
+1030 VVQAESEIIATE
-1042 TKGNSD
+1042 IKGNSD
-1048 VSTESKVTMPR
+1048 SSPESKVTMPR
-1059 KETTPEAPDIES
+1059 KETTP
-1071 NVEHVN
+1071 
-1077 VEVTPKG
+1077 
-1084 ESTKL
+1084 
-1089 KVKYTDTNGQLST
+1089 
-1102 FIANKNGETWSLN
+1102 
-1115 KQVSYI
+1115 
-1121 GIDDRTGKVTI
+1121 
-1132 GYQAVQAESEI
+1132 
-1143 IATETKGNSDV
+1143 
-1154 STESKV
+1154 
-1160 TMPRKEATPHSPS
+1160 HSPT
-1173 IEVSEEHVNVE
+1173 IEANEEQVNVE

-1192 KLMINYTNTE
+1192 KLVINYTNTE

-1249 TIETK
+1249 TTETK

-1266 MPRKEVTPNAP
+1266 MPRK
-1277 IVEKEESNASVNILP
+1277 
-1292 QDEVTKLVVKYIAPE
+1292 D
-1307 GEPASIT
+1307 
-1314 ASKTG
+1314 
-1319 GTWSLNKQVPH
+1319 
-1330 IQLNDN
+1330 
-1336 TGKITIGYQAVQVE
+1336 
-1350 SEISATEKK
+1350 
-1359 GNSDSSL
+1359 
-1366 ISKVIMPRKEATP
+1366 
-1379 NSPVIEASEE
+1379 
-1389 RANVEVTPRDESTK
+1389 
-1403 LVINYTKPDGQSDTI
+1403 
-1418 IVSKNGETWSLN
+1418 
-1430 KNVPHTEVDETTG
+1430 
-1443 KITIGYQA
+1443 
-1451 VQVESEISATETK
+1451 
-1464 GNSDSSL
+1464 
-1471 ISKVTMPRKEVAP
+1471 VAP

-1573 NSISKHTI
+1573 NSIVKHTI

-1631 KVGNGWTINKNISNI
+1631 KVGNGWTINNNISNI

-1662 LAESEVV
+1662 LAESEIV

-1674 GNSDESAESKINMP
+1674 GNSDESAK
-1688 RKEVTP
+1688 
-1694 ESPAIEAN
+1694 
-1702 EEHVNVEVTPKGEST
+1702 
-1717 KLVINYTNSD
+1717 
-1727 GQPDSIIT
+1727 
-1735 IKIGETWSLN
+1735 
-1745 KDLPNIRLDEHTG
+1745 
-1758 KVTIGHQA
+1758 
-1766 VQAESEIVATETKG
+1766 
-1780 NSDTSAES
+1780 
-1788 KVTMPRKEVTPE
+1788 
-1800 SPAIE
+1800 
-1805 ANEEHVNV
+1805 
-1813 EVTPKGES
+1813 
-1821 TKVVINYTNP
+1821 
-1831 EGQPDS
+1831 
-1837 ITASKKEGTWSLNK
+1837 
-1851 EVPHLELDEHTGKVT
+1851 
-1866 IGHQAVLAESEIVAT
+1866 
-1881 ETKGNS
+1881 
-1887 EVSAES
+1887 
-1893 KINMP
+1893 
-1898 RKEVTPDSPVI
+1898 
-1909 EANEERVNVEVT
+1909 
-1921 PKGESTKLI
+1921 
-1930 INYTNPEG
+1930 
-1938 QPDSIIVIKK
+1938 
-1948 EEIWSLNKEVPHIEL
+1948 
-1963 DEHTG
+1963 
-1968 KVTLGHQA
+1968 
-1976 VLAESEIV
+1976 
-1984 ATETKGNS
+1984 
-1992 NTSPES
+1992 
-1998 KVTMP
+1998 
-2003 RKESTPDSPTIEAS
+2003 
-2017 EEHASVKVTPK
+2017 
-2028 GESTKLIINYT
+2028 
-2039 NSEGQPDSIIASKK
+2039 
-2053 EGTWSLNKETPHI
+2053 
-2066 EINDHTGK
+2066 
-2074 VTIGY
+2074 
-2079 QAVQAESEIVATE
+2079 
-2092 TKGNSDASAESKI
+2092 SKI

-2144 NSDGQPDTIIASKD
+2144 NSEGQPDSIIAIKKEEIWSLNKEVPHIQLDEYTGKVTLGHPAVQAESEVVATETKGNSNTSPESKVTMPRKESTPDSPTIEANEERVNVEVTPKGESTKLVINYTNSDGQPDSIIASKKEGTWSLNKETPHIEIDDHTGKVTIGYQDVQTESEIVATETKGNSDTSTESKINMPRKEATPDAPIVEKDESKVNVSIIPSGLSTKIEIEYINPEGQSDTIIASKD
-2158 GFTWSLSKDITGIT
+2158 EGTWSLSKEITGIN
-2172 IKPATGKVTIDYHV
+2172 IEPATGKVTIDYYV

-2231 TVIIKPKIE
+2231 IVIIKPRIE
-2240 ATKVEITFKNKKGKS
+2240 ATKVEITFKNKKGKA
-2255 TYINVYKNGSDWSV
+2255 TYINVYKNGSEWSV
-2269 DQVMEGIILNSHTG
+2269 DQVIEGIILNAHTG
-2283 EIKITHLAFKD
+2283 EIKITHLAVKD

-2313 SIKAPTKVTSKE
+2313 CIKAPTKVTSKE
-2325 SYKIKSS
+2325 SYKIKSL

-2339 SNEKMYTKKD
+2339 SNEMMYTKKD
-2349 KLIELPHT
+2349 KLLELPHT
-2357 GESEKANKTLL
+2357 GESEKANNTLL

>member
-1 MENRRIN
+1 MMENKRIN

-27 ASVAIIGI
+27 ASVAIIGFI
-35 FMMSN
+35 MMSN
-40 INFAKADSIE
+40 INYAKADSIE
-50 ENNTTINQKVN
+50 QNNTTINQKVS

-72 QKSVNDKLTNNQD
+72 GKSLNDNLTNNQD
-85 IENKLSS
+85 IENKLS
-92 TETNTQHVINTSQL
+92 TTKTNTQHVINTSQL

-165 KESLLPKRQSNGV
+165 KESLLPNRQSNGV
-178 QSNHS
+178 QSQHV
-183 ATNNSVSNHSHIRH
+183 TKNNNISNYSYIRH

-233 VSGGTLPSRSKRL
+233 ISGGILPSRSKRL

-272 SAVDYP
+272 SAVDYS

-290 VVARTNNGS
+290 VLARTNNGR
-299 DRSVNDPKVAGI
+299 DRSVNDAKVAGI
-311 YQDIDVIPGSELNVN
+311 YQDIDVVPGSELNVN
-326 FISTSPAFSDGA
+326 FISTSPVFSDGA
-338 AGAKLKISN
+338 SGAKLKISN
-347 VDQSRV
+347 IEQDRV
-353 LFDSRLNGMGPYPT
+353 LFDNRLNGMGPYPT

-376 PNDMNRVRISFLPIS
+376 PSDMNRVRISFLPIS
-391 STGRISV
+391 NTGRISV
-398 QRSSREHGFGDNSS
+398 QRSSKEHGFGDNSS

-429 ITSNVTQVE
+429 ITSNVAQVE
-438 YTTQPNSPNDNLARA
+438 YITQPNSPNDNFARA

-464 NQSRDTYYEVILP
+464 NQSRDTYYEVLLP

-482 ISSNGVSANLDTN
+482 ISSSGGTGNLDVNT
-495 SNKLRIWISNLNPGD
+495 NKLRMSISNLNPGE
-510 RKDVSYTI
+510 RKDLSYTVEFKATIPKIVNLNGHVSY
-518 DFEAMRPKVINLNA
+518 R
-532 HITYKTNAT
+532 TNAT
-541 FRGSDSQRNGDNT
+541 FRGRDTQRTGDNT

-586 DFTAD
+586 DFTTD
-591 SWRTLQDKLTEAR
+591 SWRALQDKLTEAR

-628 TNSLDTLKNSLKYNA
+628 TNTLDTLKNSLKYNA

-651 NQLIPN
+651 NYLIPN

-667 KLNVTY
+667 KLNIIY

-692 SLDNSVPGINIEPQ
+692 SLNNSVPGINIEPQ
-706 SGLVTNNYQAVY
+706 SGLVTINYQAVY

-740 NMPRKEA
+740 NMPRKDA
-747 TPESP
+747 TPEAP
-752 DIEASE
+752 GIEASE

-796 WTLDKQVSHIN
+796 WKLDKQVSQIN

-828 VATETKG
+828 VATEKKG

-844 LKMPRKETT
+844 LKMPRKETK

-872 KGESTKLEVKYT
+872 K
-884 DTNGQPSSII
+884 
-894 ANKNGG
+894 
-900 VWALNKEV
+900 
-908 PHIELDET
+908 
-916 TGKVTVGYQA
+916 
-926 VQAESEVVAIET
+926 
-938 KGNSDVST
+938 
-946 ESKVTMP
+946 
-953 RKEATPDSPA
+953 
-963 IEASEEYVN
+963 
-972 VEVTPKDEST
+972 DEST
-982 KLVINYTNPE
+982 KLV
-992 GHSDS
+992 
-997 IIANKNGGAWLLNK
+997 
-1011 QVPHIVIDDRT
+1011 
-1022 GKVTIGHQ
+1022 
-1030 AVQAESEIIATE
+1030 
-1042 TKGNSD
+1042 
-1048 VSTESKVTMPR
+1048 
-1059 KETTPEAPDIES
+1059 
-1071 NVEHVN
+1071 
-1077 VEVTPKG
+1077 
-1084 ESTKL
+1084 
-1089 KVKYTDTNGQLST
+1089 
-1102 FIANKNGETWSLN
+1102 
-1115 KQVSYI
+1115 
-1121 GIDDRTGKVTI
+1121 
-1132 GYQAVQAESEI
+1132 
-1143 IATETKGNSDV
+1143 
-1154 STESKV
+1154 
-1160 TMPRKEATPHSPS
+1160 
-1173 IEVSEEHVNVE
+1173 
-1184 VTPKDEST
+1184 
-1192 KLMINYTNTE
+1192 INYTNTE

-1227 VDEATG
+1227 VDEASG

-1243 AESEVI
+1243 AVSEVI
-1249 TIETK
+1249 TTETK

-1266 MPRKEVTPNAP
+1266 MPRK
-1277 IVEKEESNASVNILP
+1277 
-1292 QDEVTKLVVKYIAPE
+1292 D
-1307 GEPASIT
+1307 
-1314 ASKTG
+1314 
-1319 GTWSLNKQVPH
+1319 
-1330 IQLNDN
+1330 
-1336 TGKITIGYQAVQVE
+1336 
-1350 SEISATEKK
+1350 
-1359 GNSDSSL
+1359 
-1366 ISKVIMPRKEATP
+1366 
-1379 NSPVIEASEE
+1379 
-1389 RANVEVTPRDESTK
+1389 
-1403 LVINYTKPDGQSDTI
+1403 
-1418 IVSKNGETWSLN
+1418 
-1430 KNVPHTEVDETTG
+1430 
-1443 KITIGYQA
+1443 
-1451 VQVESEISATETK
+1451 
-1464 GNSDSSL
+1464 
-1471 ISKVTMPRKEVAP
+1471 VAP

-1573 NSISKHTI
+1573 NSIVKHTI

-1631 KVGNGWTINKNISNI
+1631 KVGNGWTINNNISNI

-1662 LAESEVV
+1662 LVESEIV

-1674 GNSDESAESKINMP
+1674 GNSDESAESKINMPRKESTPDSPTIEANEERVNVEVTPKGESTKLIINYTNSDGQPDSIIAIKKEEIWSLNKEVPYIQLDETTGVVTIGHQAVLAESEIVATETKGNSDTSAESKVTMPRKEVTPESPAIESNEEHVNVEVTPKGESTKLVINYTNSEGQPDSIIAIKKEEIWSLNKEVPHIQLDEYTGKVTLGHPAVQAESEIVATETKGNSNTSAESKVTMPRKESTPDSPTIEANEERVNVEVTPKGESTKLVINYTNSDGQPDSIIASKKEGTWSLNKETPHIEIDDHTGKVTIGYQDVQTESEIVATETKGNSDTSPESKINMP

-1727 GQPDSIIT
+1727 GQPDSIIAS
-1735 IKIGETWSLN
+1735 KIGETWSLN
-1745 KDLPNIRLDEHTG
+1745 K
-1758 KVTIGHQA
+1758 
-1766 VQAESEIVATETKG
+1766 
-1780 NSDTSAES
+1780 
-1788 KVTMPRKEVTPE
+1788 
-1800 SPAIE
+1800 
-1805 ANEEHVNV
+1805 
-1813 EVTPKGES
+1813 
-1821 TKVVINYTNP
+1821 
-1831 EGQPDS
+1831 
-1837 ITASKKEGTWSLNK
+1837 
-1851 EVPHLELDEHTGKVT
+1851 EVPYIQLNET
-1866 IGHQAVLAESEIVAT
+1866 I
-1881 ETKGNS
+1881 
-1887 EVSAES
+1887 
-1893 KINMP
+1893 
-1898 RKEVTPDSPVI
+1898 
-1909 EANEERVNVEVT
+1909 
-1921 PKGESTKLI
+1921 
-1930 INYTNPEG
+1930 
-1938 QPDSIIVIKK
+1938 
-1948 EEIWSLNKEVPHIEL
+1948 
-1963 DEHTG
+1963 G

-1984 ATETKGNS
+1984 A
-1992 NTSPES
+1992 
-1998 KVTMP
+1998 
-2003 RKESTPDSPTIEAS
+2003 I
-2017 EEHASVKVTPK
+2017 
-2028 GESTKLIINYT
+2028 
-2039 NSEGQPDSIIASKK
+2039 
-2053 EGTWSLNKETPHI
+2053 
-2066 EINDHTGK
+2066 
-2074 VTIGY
+2074 
-2079 QAVQAESEIVATE
+2079 E
-2092 TKGNSDASAESKI
+2092 TKGNSDVSAESKI
-2105 NMPRKEV
+2105 NMPRKEA
-2112 TPDSPVIEANEER
+2112 TPDAPIVEKDESK
-2125 VNVEVT
+2125 VNVSII
-2131 PKGESTKLVINYT
+2131 PSGLSTKMEIDYT
-2144 NSDGQPDTIIASKD
+2144 NPEGKSDTIIARKD
-2158 GFTWSLSKDITGIT
+2158 GLTWSLSKEITGIN
-2172 IKPATGKVTIDYHV
+2172 IEPATGKVTIDYYV

-2231 TVIIKPKIE
+2231 KVIIKPRIE
-2240 ATKVEITFKNKKGKS
+2240 ATKVEINFKNKKGKA
-2255 TYINVYKNGSDWSV
+2255 TYINVYKNGSEWSV
-2269 DQVMEGIILNSHTG
+2269 DQVMEGIILNAHTG

>member
-1 MENRRIN
+1 MMENKRIN

-27 ASVAIIGI
+27 ASVAIIGFI
-35 FMMSN
+35 MMSN
-40 INFAKADSIE
+40 INYAKADSIE
-50 ENNTTINQKVN
+50 QNNTTINQKVS

-72 QKSVNDKLTNNQD
+72 GKSLNDNLTNNQD
-85 IENKLSS
+85 IENKLS
-92 TETNTQHVINTSQL
+92 TTKTNTQHVINTSQL

-113 KSLDLSNKTEDS
+113 KSLDLSNKTDES
-125 VELFRA
+125 IKLFRT

-165 KESLLPKRQSNGV
+165 KESLLPNRQSNGV
-178 QSNHS
+178 QSQHLT
-183 ATNNSVSNHSHIRH
+183 TNNNFSNYSYIRH
-197 KRDTSSFRSAPENN
+197 KRDSSSFRSAPENN

-233 VSGGTLPSRSKRL
+233 VSGGILPSRSKRL

-272 SAVDYP
+272 SAVDYS
-278 SFMSNGG
+278 SFMSNNG

-290 VVARTNNGS
+290 VLARTNNGR
-299 DRSVNDPKVAGI
+299 DRSVNDAKVAGI
-311 YQDIDVIPGSELNVN
+311 YQDIDVVPGSELNVN
-326 FISTSPAFSDGA
+326 FISTSPVFSDGA
-338 AGAKLKISN
+338 SGAKLKISN
-347 VDQSRV
+347 IEQDRI
-353 LFDSRLNGMGPYPT
+353 LFDNRLNGMGPYPT

-376 PNDMNRVRISFLPIS
+376 PSDMNRVRISFLPIS
-391 STGRISV
+391 NTGRISV
-398 QRSSREHGFGDNSS
+398 QRSSKEHGFGDNSS

-429 ITSNVTQVE
+429 ITSNVAQVE
-438 YTTQPNSPNDNLARA
+438 YITQPNSPNDNFARA

-482 ISSNGVSANLDTN
+482 ISSSGGTGNLDVNT
-495 SNKLRIWISNLNPGD
+495 NKLRMSISNLNPGE
-510 RKDVSYTI
+510 RKDLSYTVEFKATIPKIVNLNGHVSY
-518 DFEAMRPKVINLNA
+518 R
-532 HITYKTNAT
+532 TNAT
-541 FRGSDSQRNGDNT
+541 FRGRDTQRTGDNT

-591 SWRTLQDKLTEAR
+591 SWRALQDKLTEAR

-628 TNSLDTLKNSLKYNA
+628 TNTLDTLKNSLKYNA

-651 NQLIPN
+651 NYLIPN

-667 KLNVTY
+667 KLNITY

-679 RTSIIATKTNDNW
+679 STSIIATKTNDNW
-692 SLDNSVPGINIEPQ
+692 SLNNSVPGINIEPQ
-706 SGLVTNNYQAVY
+706 SGLVTINYQAVY
-718 PESVVVANDII
+718 PESLVVANDII

-747 TPESP
+747 TPEAP
-752 DIEASE
+752 GIEASE

-772 KIEIIYINPEGEP
+772 KIEMIYINPEGEP

-828 VATETKG
+828 IATETKG

-853 PEAPDIESN
+853 PEAPDIQSN
-862 VEHVNVEVTP
+862 AEHVNVEVTP

-926 VQAESEVVAIET
+926 VLAESEIVATET
-938 KGNSDVST
+938 KGNSDSSSESNLKMPRKETTPEAPDIVASVEHANVKVTPKGEVTKLVINYTNPEDQRVTINASNNGGIWSLNKNVSHIEVDEAT
-946 ESKVTMP
+946 GKVTIGYQAVQVESEIIATEIKGNSDSSPESKVTMP
-953 RKEATPDSPA
+953 RKETTPDSPA
-963 IEASEEYVN
+963 IEASEEYIN

-1030 AVQAESEIIATE
+1030 VVQAESEIIATE
-1042 TKGNSD
+1042 IKGNSD
-1048 VSTESKVTMPR
+1048 SSPESKVTMPR
-1059 KETTPEAPDIES
+1059 KETTP
-1071 NVEHVN
+1071 
-1077 VEVTPKG
+1077 
-1084 ESTKL
+1084 
-1089 KVKYTDTNGQLST
+1089 
-1102 FIANKNGETWSLN
+1102 
-1115 KQVSYI
+1115 
-1121 GIDDRTGKVTI
+1121 
-1132 GYQAVQAESEI
+1132 
-1143 IATETKGNSDV
+1143 
-1154 STESKV
+1154 
-1160 TMPRKEATPHSPS
+1160 HSPT
-1173 IEVSEEHVNVE
+1173 IEANEEQVNVE

-1192 KLMINYTNTE
+1192 KLVINYTNTE

-1217 SLNKNVPHIE
+1217 SLNKIVPHIE

-1249 TIETK
+1249 TTETK

-1266 MPRKEVTPNAP
+1266 MPRK
-1277 IVEKEESNASVNILP
+1277 
-1292 QDEVTKLVVKYIAPE
+1292 D
-1307 GEPASIT
+1307 
-1314 ASKTG
+1314 
-1319 GTWSLNKQVPH
+1319 
-1330 IQLNDN
+1330 
-1336 TGKITIGYQAVQVE
+1336 
-1350 SEISATEKK
+1350 
-1359 GNSDSSL
+1359 
-1366 ISKVIMPRKEATP
+1366 
-1379 NSPVIEASEE
+1379 
-1389 RANVEVTPRDESTK
+1389 
-1403 LVINYTKPDGQSDTI
+1403 
-1418 IVSKNGETWSLN
+1418 
-1430 KNVPHTEVDETTG
+1430 
-1443 KITIGYQA
+1443 
-1451 VQVESEISATETK
+1451 
-1464 GNSDSSL
+1464 
-1471 ISKVTMPRKEVAP
+1471 VAP

-1573 NSISKHTI
+1573 NSIVKHTI

-1662 LAESEVV
+1662 LVESEVV

-1674 GNSDESAESKINMP
+1674 GNSDTSTESKINMP

-1717 KLVINYTNSD
+1717 KLIINYTNSE
-1727 GQPDSIIT
+1727 GQPDSIIA
-1735 IKIGETWSLN
+1735 IKKEEIWSLN
-1745 KDLPNIRLDEHTG
+1745 KEVPHIQLDETTG
-1758 KVTIGHQA
+1758 KVTLGHQA
-1766 VQAESEIVATETKG
+1766 VLAESEVVATETKG
-1780 NSDTSAES
+1780 NSDTSTES
-1788 KVTMPRKEVTPE
+1788 KINMPRKEVTPE

-1821 TKVVINYTNP
+1821 TK
-1831 EGQPDS
+1831 
-1837 ITASKKEGTWSLNK
+1837 
-1851 EVPHLELDEHTGKVT
+1851 
-1866 IGHQAVLAESEIVAT
+1866 
-1881 ETKGNS
+1881 
-1887 EVSAES
+1887 
-1893 KINMP
+1893 
-1898 RKEVTPDSPVI
+1898 
-1909 EANEERVNVEVT
+1909 
-1921 PKGESTKLI
+1921 LI
-1930 INYTNPEG
+1930 INYTNSEG
-1938 QPDSIIVIKK
+1938 QPDSIIAIKK
-1948 EEIWSLNKEVPHIEL
+1948 EEIWSLNKEVPHIQL
-1963 DEHTG
+1963 DETTG

-1976 VLAESEIV
+1976 VLAESEVVATETKGNSDTSTESKINMPRKEVTPESPAIEANEEHVNVEVTPKGKSTKLVINYTNSEGQPDSIIAIKKEEIWSLNKEVPHIQLDEYTGKVTLGHPVVQAESEVV

-2003 RKESTPDSPTIEAS
+2003 RKESTPDSPTIEA
-2017 EEHASVKVTPK
+2017 
-2028 GESTKLIINYT
+2028 
-2039 NSEGQPDSIIASKK
+2039 
-2053 EGTWSLNKETPHI
+2053 
-2066 EINDHTGK
+2066 
-2074 VTIGY
+2074 
-2079 QAVQAESEIVATE
+2079 
-2092 TKGNSDASAESKI
+2092 
-2105 NMPRKEV
+2105 
-2112 TPDSPVIEANEER
+2112 NEER

-2144 NSDGQPDTIIASKD
+2144 NSDGQPDSIIASKKEGTWSLNKEVPHIQLDEYTGKVTLGHPVVQAESEVVATETKGNSNTSPESKVTMPRKEATPDAPIVEKDESKVNVSIIPSGLSTKIEIEYINPEGQSDTIIASKD
-2158 GFTWSLSKDITGIT
+2158 EGTWSLSKDITGIT
-2172 IKPATGKVTIDYHV
+2172 IEPATGKVTIDYYV

-2231 TVIIKPKIE
+2231 IVIIKPRIE
-2240 ATKVEITFKNKKGKS
+2240 ATKVEINFKNKKGKAI
-2255 TYINVYKNGSDWSV
+2255 YINVYKNGSEWSV
-2269 DQVMEGIILNSHTG
+2269 DQVIEGIILNAHTG
-2283 EIKITHLAFKD
+2283 EIKITHLAVKD

-2325 SYKIKSS
+2325 SYKIKSL

-2339 SNEKMYTKKD
+2339 SNEMMYTKKD
-2349 KLIELPHT
+2349 KLLELPHT
-2357 GESEKANKTLL
+2357 GESEKANNTLL

>member
-1 MENRRIN
+1 MMENKRIN

-27 ASVAIIGI
+27 ASVAIIGFI
-35 FMMSN
+35 MMSN
-40 INFAKADSIE
+40 INYAKADSIE
-50 ENNTTINQKVN
+50 QNNTTINQKVS

-72 QKSVNDKLTNNQD
+72 GKSLNDNLTNNQD
-85 IENKLSS
+85 IENKLS
-92 TETNTQHVINTSQL
+92 TTKTNTQHVINTSQL

-165 KESLLPKRQSNGV
+165 KESLLPNRQSNGV
-178 QSNHS
+178 QSQHL
-183 ATNNSVSNHSHIRH
+183 TKNNNISNYSNIRH

-233 VSGGTLPSRSKRL
+233 VSGGILPSRSKRL

-272 SAVDYP
+272 SAVDYS
-278 SFMSNGG
+278 SFMSNNG

-290 VVARTNNGS
+290 VLARTNNGR
-299 DRSVNDPKVAGI
+299 DRSVNDAKVAGI
-311 YQDIDVIPGSELNVN
+311 YQDIDVVPGSELNVN
-326 FISTSPAFSDGA
+326 FISTSPVFSDGA
-338 AGAKLKISN
+338 SGAKLKISN
-347 VDQSRV
+347 IEQDRI
-353 LFDSRLNGMGPYPT
+353 LFDNRLNGMGPYPT

-376 PNDMNRVRISFLPIS
+376 PSDMNRVRISFLPIS
-391 STGRISV
+391 NTGRISV
-398 QRSSREHGFGDNSS
+398 QRSSKEHGFGDNSS

-429 ITSNVTQVE
+429 ITSNVAQVE
-438 YTTQPNSPNDNLARA
+438 YITQPNSPNDNFARA

-482 ISSNGVSANLDTN
+482 ISSSGGTGNLDVNT
-495 SNKLRIWISNLNPGD
+495 NKLRMSISNLNPGE
-510 RKDVSYTI
+510 RKDLSYTVEFKATIPKIVNLNGHVSY
-518 DFEAMRPKVINLNA
+518 R
-532 HITYKTNAT
+532 TNAT
-541 FRGSDSQRNGDNT
+541 FRGRDTQRTGDNT

-591 SWRTLQDKLTEAR
+591 SWRALQDKLTEAR

-628 TNSLDTLKNSLKYNA
+628 TNTLDTLKNSLKYNA

-651 NQLIPN
+651 NYLIPN

-667 KLNVTY
+667 KLNITY

-679 RTSIIATKTNDNW
+679 STSIIATKTNDNW
-692 SLDNSVPGINIEPQ
+692 SLNNSVPGINIEPQ
-706 SGLVTNNYQAVY
+706 SGLVTINYQAVY
-718 PESVVVANDII
+718 PESLVVANDII

-747 TPESP
+747 TPEAP
-752 DIEASE
+752 GIEASE

-772 KIEIIYINPEGEP
+772 KIEMIYINPEGEP

-835 NSDSSSESK
+835 NSDSSSESN

-853 PEAPDIESN
+853 PEAPDIVAS
-862 VEHVNVEVTP
+862 VEHANVKVTP
-872 KGESTKLEVKYT
+872 KGEVTKLVINYT
-884 DTNGQPSSII
+884 NPEDQRVTINASNNGGIWSL
-894 ANKNGG
+894 NKN
-900 VWALNKEV
+900 VS
-908 PHIELDET
+908 HIEVDEA
-916 TGKVTVGYQA
+916 TGKVTIGYQA
-926 VQAESEVVAIET
+926 VQVESEIIATEI
-938 KGNSDVST
+938 KGNSDSSP

-953 RKEATPDSPA
+953 RKETTPDSPA
-963 IEASEEYVN
+963 IEASEEYIN

-1030 AVQAESEIIATE
+1030 VVQAESEIIATE
-1042 TKGNSD
+1042 IKGNSD
-1048 VSTESKVTMPR
+1048 SSPESKVTMPR
-1059 KETTPEAPDIES
+1059 KETTP
-1071 NVEHVN
+1071 
-1077 VEVTPKG
+1077 
-1084 ESTKL
+1084 
-1089 KVKYTDTNGQLST
+1089 
-1102 FIANKNGETWSLN
+1102 
-1115 KQVSYI
+1115 
-1121 GIDDRTGKVTI
+1121 
-1132 GYQAVQAESEI
+1132 
-1143 IATETKGNSDV
+1143 
-1154 STESKV
+1154 
-1160 TMPRKEATPHSPS
+1160 HSPT
-1173 IEVSEEHVNVE
+1173 IEANEEQVNVE

-1192 KLMINYTNTE
+1192 KLVINYTNTE

-1249 TIETK
+1249 TTETK

-1266 MPRKEVTPNAP
+1266 MPRK
-1277 IVEKEESNASVNILP
+1277 
-1292 QDEVTKLVVKYIAPE
+1292 D
-1307 GEPASIT
+1307 
-1314 ASKTG
+1314 
-1319 GTWSLNKQVPH
+1319 
-1330 IQLNDN
+1330 
-1336 TGKITIGYQAVQVE
+1336 
-1350 SEISATEKK
+1350 
-1359 GNSDSSL
+1359 
-1366 ISKVIMPRKEATP
+1366 
-1379 NSPVIEASEE
+1379 
-1389 RANVEVTPRDESTK
+1389 
-1403 LVINYTKPDGQSDTI
+1403 
-1418 IVSKNGETWSLN
+1418 
-1430 KNVPHTEVDETTG
+1430 
-1443 KITIGYQA
+1443 
-1451 VQVESEISATETK
+1451 
-1464 GNSDSSL
+1464 
-1471 ISKVTMPRKEVAP
+1471 VAP

-1573 NSISKHTI
+1573 NSIVKHTI

-1631 KVGNGWTINKNISNI
+1631 KVGNGWTINNNISNI

-1662 LAESEVV
+1662 LAESEIV

-1674 GNSDESAESKINMP
+1674 GNSDESAESKVTMP
-1688 RKEVTP
+1688 RKETTP
-1694 ESPAIEAN
+1694 EAPDIESN
-1702 EEHVNVEVTPKGEST
+1702 VEHVNVEVTPTSEST
-1717 KLVINYTNSD
+1717 KLEVKYTDTN
-1727 GQPDSIIT
+1727 GQLDSIIA

-1745 KDLPNIRLDEHTG
+1745 KDLPHIQLDEHTG
-1758 KVTIGHQA
+1758 KVTIGHQ
-1766 VQAESEIVATETKG
+1766 S
-1780 NSDTSAES
+1780 
-1788 KVTMPRKEVTPE
+1788 
-1800 SPAIE
+1800 
-1805 ANEEHVNV
+1805 
-1813 EVTPKGES
+1813 
-1821 TKVVINYTNP
+1821 
-1831 EGQPDS
+1831 
-1837 ITASKKEGTWSLNK
+1837 
-1851 EVPHLELDEHTGKVT
+1851 
-1866 IGHQAVLAESEIVAT
+1866 
-1881 ETKGNS
+1881 
-1887 EVSAES
+1887 
-1893 KINMP
+1893 
-1898 RKEVTPDSPVI
+1898 
-1909 EANEERVNVEVT
+1909 
-1921 PKGESTKLI
+1921 
-1930 INYTNPEG
+1930 
-1938 QPDSIIVIKK
+1938 
-1948 EEIWSLNKEVPHIEL
+1948 
-1963 DEHTG
+1963 
-1968 KVTLGHQA
+1968 

-2017 EEHASVKVTPK
+2017 EERASVEVTPK
-2028 GESTKLIINYT
+2028 GESTKLEVKYT
-2039 NSEGQPDSIIASKK
+2039 DTNGQLSSFIANKN
-2053 EGTWSLNKETPHI
+2053 GGVWSLNKEVPHI
-2066 EINDHTGK
+2066 ELDETTGK
-2074 VTIGY
+2074 VTLGH
-2079 QAVQAESEIVATE
+2079 QAVLAESEIVATE
-2092 TKGNSDASAESKI
+2092 TKGNSDESAKSKI

-2144 NSDGQPDTIIASKD
+2144 NSEGQPDSIIAIKKEEIWSLNKEVPHIQLDEYTGKVTLGHPAVQAESEVVATETKGNSNTSPESKVTMPRKESTPDSPTIEANEERVNVEVTPKGESTKLVINYTNSDGQPDSIIASKKEGTWSLNKETPHIEIDDHTGKVTIGYQDVQTESEIVATETKGNSDTSTESKINMPRKEATPDAPIVEKDESKVNVSIIPSGLSTKIEIEYINPEGQSDTIIASKD
-2158 GFTWSLSKDITGIT
+2158 EGTWSLSKEITGIN
-2172 IKPATGKVTIDYHV
+2172 IEPATGKVTIDYYV

-2231 TVIIKPKIE
+2231 IVIIKPRIE
-2240 ATKVEITFKNKKGKS
+2240 ATKVEITFKNKKGKA
-2255 TYINVYKNGSDWSV
+2255 TYINVYKNGSEWSV
-2269 DQVMEGIILNSHTG
+2269 DQVIEGIILNAHTG
-2283 EIKITHLAFKD
+2283 EIKITHLAVKD

-2313 SIKAPTKVTSKE
+2313 CIKAPTKVTSKE
-2325 SYKIKSS
+2325 SYKIKSL

-2339 SNEKMYTKKD
+2339 SNEMMYTKKD
-2349 KLIELPHT
+2349 KLLELPHT
-2357 GESEKANKTLL
+2357 GESEKANNTLL

>member
-1 MENRRIN
+1 MMENKRIN

-27 ASVAIIGI
+27 ASVAIIGFI
-35 FMMSN
+35 MMSN
-40 INFAKADSIE
+40 INYAKADSIE
-50 ENNTTINQKVN
+50 QNNTTINQKVS

-72 QKSVNDKLTNNQD
+72 GKSLNDNLTNNQD
-85 IENKLSS
+85 IENKLS
-92 TETNTQHVINTSQL
+92 TTKTNTQHVINTSQL

-165 KESLLPKRQSNGV
+165 KESLLPNRQSNGV
-178 QSNHS
+178 QSQHL
-183 ATNNSVSNHSHIRH
+183 TKNNNISNYSNIRH

-233 VSGGTLPSRSKRL
+233 VSGGILPSRSKRL

-272 SAVDYP
+272 SAVDYS
-278 SFMSNGG
+278 SFMSNNG

-290 VVARTNNGS
+290 VLARTNNGR
-299 DRSVNDPKVAGI
+299 DRSVNDAKVAGI
-311 YQDIDVIPGSELNVN
+311 YQDIDVVPGSELNVN
-326 FISTSPAFSDGA
+326 FISTSPVFSDGA
-338 AGAKLKISN
+338 SGAKLKISN
-347 VDQSRV
+347 IEQDRI
-353 LFDSRLNGMGPYPT
+353 LFDNRLNGMGPYPT

-376 PNDMNRVRISFLPIS
+376 PSDMNRVRISFLPIS
-391 STGRISV
+391 NTGRISV
-398 QRSSREHGFGDNSS
+398 QRSSKEHGFGDNSS

-429 ITSNVTQVE
+429 ITSNVAQVE
-438 YTTQPNSPNDNLARA
+438 YITQPNSPNDNFARA

-482 ISSNGVSANLDTN
+482 ISSSGGTGNLDVNT
-495 SNKLRIWISNLNPGD
+495 NKLRMSISNLNPGE
-510 RKDVSYTI
+510 RKDLSYTVEFKATIPKIVNLNGHVSY
-518 DFEAMRPKVINLNA
+518 R
-532 HITYKTNAT
+532 TNAT
-541 FRGSDSQRNGDNT
+541 FRGRDTQRTGDNT

-591 SWRTLQDKLTEAR
+591 SWRALQDKLTEAR

-628 TNSLDTLKNSLKYNA
+628 TNTLDTLKNSLKYNA

-651 NQLIPN
+651 NYLIPN

-667 KLNVTY
+667 KLNITY

-679 RTSIIATKTNDNW
+679 STSIIATKTNDNW
-692 SLDNSVPGINIEPQ
+692 SLNNSVPGINIEPQ
-706 SGLVTNNYQAVY
+706 SGLVTINYQAVY
-718 PESVVVANDII
+718 PESLVVANDII

-747 TPESP
+747 TPEAP
-752 DIEASE
+752 GIEASE

-772 KIEIIYINPEGEP
+772 KIEMIYINPEGEP

-844 LKMPRKETT
+844 LKMPRKETK

-872 KGESTKLEVKYT
+872 KDESTKLEVKYT

-894 ANKNGG
+894 ANKNGE

-926 VQAESEVVAIET
+926 VQAESEIVATET
-938 KGNSDVST
+938 KGNSDSSSESNLKMPRKETTPEAPDIVASVEHANVKVTPKGEVTKLVINYTNPEDQRVTINASNNGGIWSLNKNVSHIEVDEAT
-946 ESKVTMP
+946 GKVTIGYQAVQVESEIIATEIKGNSDSSPESKVTMP
-953 RKEATPDSPA
+953 RKETTPDSPA
-963 IEASEEYVN
+963 IEASEEYIN

-1030 AVQAESEIIATE
+1030 VVQAESEIIATE
-1042 TKGNSD
+1042 IKGNSD
-1048 VSTESKVTMPR
+1048 SSPESKVTMPR
-1059 KETTPEAPDIES
+1059 KETTP
-1071 NVEHVN
+1071 
-1077 VEVTPKG
+1077 
-1084 ESTKL
+1084 
-1089 KVKYTDTNGQLST
+1089 
-1102 FIANKNGETWSLN
+1102 
-1115 KQVSYI
+1115 
-1121 GIDDRTGKVTI
+1121 
-1132 GYQAVQAESEI
+1132 
-1143 IATETKGNSDV
+1143 
-1154 STESKV
+1154 
-1160 TMPRKEATPHSPS
+1160 HSPT
-1173 IEVSEEHVNVE
+1173 IEANEEQVNVE

-1192 KLMINYTNTE
+1192 KLVINYTNTE

-1249 TIETK
+1249 TTETK

-1266 MPRKEVTPNAP
+1266 MPRK
-1277 IVEKEESNASVNILP
+1277 
-1292 QDEVTKLVVKYIAPE
+1292 D
-1307 GEPASIT
+1307 
-1314 ASKTG
+1314 
-1319 GTWSLNKQVPH
+1319 
-1330 IQLNDN
+1330 
-1336 TGKITIGYQAVQVE
+1336 
-1350 SEISATEKK
+1350 
-1359 GNSDSSL
+1359 
-1366 ISKVIMPRKEATP
+1366 
-1379 NSPVIEASEE
+1379 
-1389 RANVEVTPRDESTK
+1389 
-1403 LVINYTKPDGQSDTI
+1403 
-1418 IVSKNGETWSLN
+1418 
-1430 KNVPHTEVDETTG
+1430 
-1443 KITIGYQA
+1443 
-1451 VQVESEISATETK
+1451 
-1464 GNSDSSL
+1464 
-1471 ISKVTMPRKEVAP
+1471 VAP

-1573 NSISKHTI
+1573 NSIVKHTI

-1631 KVGNGWTINKNISNI
+1631 KVGNGWTINNNISNI

-1655 TMGHQAV
+1655 T
-1662 LAESEVV
+1662 L
-1669 ATETK
+1669 
-1674 GNSDESAESKINMP
+1674 
-1688 RKEVTP
+1688 
-1694 ESPAIEAN
+1694 
-1702 EEHVNVEVTPKGEST
+1702 
-1717 KLVINYTNSD
+1717 
-1727 GQPDSIIT
+1727 
-1735 IKIGETWSLN
+1735 
-1745 KDLPNIRLDEHTG
+1745 
-1758 KVTIGHQA
+1758 
-1766 VQAESEIVATETKG
+1766 
-1780 NSDTSAES
+1780 
-1788 KVTMPRKEVTPE
+1788 
-1800 SPAIE
+1800 
-1805 ANEEHVNV
+1805 
-1813 EVTPKGES
+1813 
-1821 TKVVINYTNP
+1821 
-1831 EGQPDS
+1831 
-1837 ITASKKEGTWSLNK
+1837 
-1851 EVPHLELDEHTGKVT
+1851 
-1866 IGHQAVLAESEIVAT
+1866 GHQAVLAESEIVAT

-1887 EVSAES
+1887 DESAES
-1893 KINMP
+1893 KVTMP
-1898 RKEVTPDSPVI
+1898 RKETTPEAPDI
-1909 EANEERVNVEVT
+1909 ESNVEHVNVEVT
-1921 PKGESTKLI
+1921 PTSESTKLEVK
-1930 INYTNPEG
+1930 YTDTNG
-1938 QPDSIIVIKK
+1938 QLDSIIAIKIG
-1948 EEIWSLNKEVPHIEL
+1948 ETWSLNKDLPHIQL

-1968 KVTLGHQA
+1968 KVTIGHQS

-2017 EEHASVKVTPK
+2017 EERASVEVTPK
-2028 GESTKLIINYT
+2028 GESTKLEVKYT
-2039 NSEGQPDSIIASKK
+2039 DTNGQLSSFIANKN
-2053 EGTWSLNKETPHI
+2053 GGVWSLNKEVPHI
-2066 EINDHTGK
+2066 ELDETTGK
-2074 VTIGY
+2074 VTLGH
-2079 QAVQAESEIVATE
+2079 QAVLAESEIVATE
-2092 TKGNSDASAESKI
+2092 TKGNSDESAKSKI

-2144 NSDGQPDTIIASKD
+2144 NSEGQPDSIIAIKKEEIWSLNKEVPHIQLDEYTGKVTLGHPAVQAESEVVATETKGNSNTSPESKVTMPRKESTPDSPTIEANEERVNVEVTPKGESTKLVINYTNSDGQPDSIIASKKEGTWSLNKETPHIEIDDHTGKVTIGYQDVQTESEIVATETKGNSDTSTESKINMPRKEATPDAPIVEKDESKVNVSIIPSGLSTKIEIEYINPEGQSDTIIASKD
-2158 GFTWSLSKDITGIT
+2158 EGTWSLSKEITGIN
-2172 IKPATGKVTIDYHV
+2172 IEPATGKVTIDYYV

-2231 TVIIKPKIE
+2231 IVIIKPRIE
-2240 ATKVEITFKNKKGKS
+2240 ATKVEITFKNKKGKA
-2255 TYINVYKNGSDWSV
+2255 TYINVYKNGSEWSV
-2269 DQVMEGIILNSHTG
+2269 DQVIEGIILNAHTG
-2283 EIKITHLAFKD
+2283 EIKITHLAVKD

-2313 SIKAPTKVTSKE
+2313 CIKAPTKVTSKE
-2325 SYKIKSS
+2325 SYKIKSL

-2339 SNEKMYTKKD
+2339 SNEMMYTKKD
-2349 KLIELPHT
+2349 KLLELPHT
-2357 GESEKANKTLL
+2357 GESEKANNTLL

>member
-1 MENRRIN
+1 MMENKRIN

-27 ASVAIIGI
+27 ASVAIIGFI
-35 FMMSN
+35 MMSN
-40 INFAKADSIE
+40 INYAKADSIE
-50 ENNTTINQKVN
+50 QNNTTINQKVS

-72 QKSVNDKLTNNQD
+72 GKSLNDNLTNNQD
-85 IENKLSS
+85 IENKLS
-92 TETNTQHVINTSQL
+92 TTKTNTQHVINTSQL

-165 KESLLPKRQSNGV
+165 KESLLPNRQSNGV
-178 QSNHS
+178 QSQHL
-183 ATNNSVSNHSHIRH
+183 TKNNNISNYSNIRH

-233 VSGGTLPSRSKRL
+233 VSGGILPSRSKRL

-272 SAVDYP
+272 SAVDYS
-278 SFMSNGG
+278 SFMSNNG

-290 VVARTNNGS
+290 VLARTNNGR
-299 DRSVNDPKVAGI
+299 DRSVNDAKVAGI
-311 YQDIDVIPGSELNVN
+311 YQDIDVVPGSELNVN
-326 FISTSPAFSDGA
+326 FISTSPVFSDGA
-338 AGAKLKISN
+338 SGAKLKISN
-347 VDQSRV
+347 IEQDRI
-353 LFDSRLNGMGPYPT
+353 LFDNRLNGMGPYPT

-376 PNDMNRVRISFLPIS
+376 PSDMNRVRISFLPIS
-391 STGRISV
+391 NTGRISV
-398 QRSSREHGFGDNSS
+398 QRSSKEHGFGDNSS

-429 ITSNVTQVE
+429 ITSNVAQVE
-438 YTTQPNSPNDNLARA
+438 YITQPNSPNDNFARA

-482 ISSNGVSANLDTN
+482 ISSSGGTGNLDVNT
-495 SNKLRIWISNLNPGD
+495 NKLRMSISNLNPGE
-510 RKDVSYTI
+510 RKDLSYTVEFKATIPKIVNLNGHVSY
-518 DFEAMRPKVINLNA
+518 R
-532 HITYKTNAT
+532 TNAT
-541 FRGSDSQRNGDNT
+541 FRGRDTQRTGDNT

-591 SWRTLQDKLTEAR
+591 SWRALQDKLTEAR

-628 TNSLDTLKNSLKYNA
+628 TNTLDTLKNSLKYNA

-651 NQLIPN
+651 NYLIPN

-667 KLNVTY
+667 KLNITY

-679 RTSIIATKTNDNW
+679 STSIIATKTNDNW
-692 SLDNSVPGINIEPQ
+692 SLNNSVPGINIEPQ
-706 SGLVTNNYQAVY
+706 SGLVTINYQAVY
-718 PESVVVANDII
+718 PESLVVANDII

-747 TPESP
+747 TPEAP
-752 DIEASE
+752 GIEASE

-772 KIEIIYINPEGEP
+772 KIEMIYINPEGEP
-785 ASINAIKNGET
+785 ASINAIKDGET

-844 LKMPRKETT
+844 LKMPRKETK

-872 KGESTKLEVKYT
+872 KDESTKLEVKYT

-894 ANKNGG
+894 ANKNGE

-926 VQAESEVVAIET
+926 VQAESEIVATET
-938 KGNSDVST
+938 KGNSDSSSESNLKMPRKETTPEAPDIVASVEHANVKVTPKGEVTKLVINYTNPEDQRVTINASNNGGIWSLNKNVSHIEVDEAT
-946 ESKVTMP
+946 GKVTIGYQAVQVESEIIATEIKGNSDSSPESKVTMP
-953 RKEATPDSPA
+953 RKETTPDSPA
-963 IEASEEYVN
+963 IEASEEYIN

-1030 AVQAESEIIATE
+1030 VVQAESEIIATE
-1042 TKGNSD
+1042 IKGNSD
-1048 VSTESKVTMPR
+1048 SSPESKVTMPR
-1059 KETTPEAPDIES
+1059 KETTP
-1071 NVEHVN
+1071 
-1077 VEVTPKG
+1077 
-1084 ESTKL
+1084 
-1089 KVKYTDTNGQLST
+1089 
-1102 FIANKNGETWSLN
+1102 
-1115 KQVSYI
+1115 
-1121 GIDDRTGKVTI
+1121 
-1132 GYQAVQAESEI
+1132 
-1143 IATETKGNSDV
+1143 
-1154 STESKV
+1154 
-1160 TMPRKEATPHSPS
+1160 HSPT
-1173 IEVSEEHVNVE
+1173 IEANEEQVNVE

-1192 KLMINYTNTE
+1192 KLVINYTNTE

-1249 TIETK
+1249 TTETK

-1266 MPRKEVTPNAP
+1266 MPRK
-1277 IVEKEESNASVNILP
+1277 
-1292 QDEVTKLVVKYIAPE
+1292 D
-1307 GEPASIT
+1307 
-1314 ASKTG
+1314 
-1319 GTWSLNKQVPH
+1319 
-1330 IQLNDN
+1330 
-1336 TGKITIGYQAVQVE
+1336 
-1350 SEISATEKK
+1350 
-1359 GNSDSSL
+1359 
-1366 ISKVIMPRKEATP
+1366 
-1379 NSPVIEASEE
+1379 
-1389 RANVEVTPRDESTK
+1389 
-1403 LVINYTKPDGQSDTI
+1403 
-1418 IVSKNGETWSLN
+1418 
-1430 KNVPHTEVDETTG
+1430 
-1443 KITIGYQA
+1443 
-1451 VQVESEISATETK
+1451 
-1464 GNSDSSL
+1464 
-1471 ISKVTMPRKEVAP
+1471 VAP

-1573 NSISKHTI
+1573 NSIVKHTI

-1631 KVGNGWTINKNISNI
+1631 KVGNGWTINNNISNI

-1662 LAESEVV
+1662 LAESEIV

-1674 GNSDESAESKINMP
+1674 GNSDESAK
-1688 RKEVTP
+1688 
-1694 ESPAIEAN
+1694 
-1702 EEHVNVEVTPKGEST
+1702 
-1717 KLVINYTNSD
+1717 
-1727 GQPDSIIT
+1727 
-1735 IKIGETWSLN
+1735 
-1745 KDLPNIRLDEHTG
+1745 
-1758 KVTIGHQA
+1758 
-1766 VQAESEIVATETKG
+1766 
-1780 NSDTSAES
+1780 
-1788 KVTMPRKEVTPE
+1788 
-1800 SPAIE
+1800 
-1805 ANEEHVNV
+1805 
-1813 EVTPKGES
+1813 
-1821 TKVVINYTNP
+1821 
-1831 EGQPDS
+1831 
-1837 ITASKKEGTWSLNK
+1837 
-1851 EVPHLELDEHTGKVT
+1851 
-1866 IGHQAVLAESEIVAT
+1866 
-1881 ETKGNS
+1881 
-1887 EVSAES
+1887 
-1893 KINMP
+1893 
-1898 RKEVTPDSPVI
+1898 
-1909 EANEERVNVEVT
+1909 
-1921 PKGESTKLI
+1921 
-1930 INYTNPEG
+1930 
-1938 QPDSIIVIKK
+1938 
-1948 EEIWSLNKEVPHIEL
+1948 
-1963 DEHTG
+1963 
-1968 KVTLGHQA
+1968 
-1976 VLAESEIV
+1976 
-1984 ATETKGNS
+1984 
-1992 NTSPES
+1992 
-1998 KVTMP
+1998 
-2003 RKESTPDSPTIEAS
+2003 
-2017 EEHASVKVTPK
+2017 
-2028 GESTKLIINYT
+2028 
-2039 NSEGQPDSIIASKK
+2039 
-2053 EGTWSLNKETPHI
+2053 
-2066 EINDHTGK
+2066 
-2074 VTIGY
+2074 
-2079 QAVQAESEIVATE
+2079 
-2092 TKGNSDASAESKI
+2092 SKI

-2144 NSDGQPDTIIASKD
+2144 NSEGQPDSIIAIKKEEIWSLNKEVPHIQLDEYTGKVTLGHPAVQAESEVVATETKGNSNTSPESKVTMPRKESTPDSPTIEANEERVNVEVTPKGESTKLVINYTNSDGQPDSIIASKKEGTWSLNKETPHIEIDDHTGKVTIGYQDVQTESEIVATETKGNSDTSTESKINMPRKEATPDAPIVEKDESKVNVSIIPSGLSTKIEIEYINPEGQSDTIIASKD
-2158 GFTWSLSKDITGIT
+2158 EGTWSLSKEITGIN
-2172 IKPATGKVTIDYHV
+2172 IEPATGKVTIDYYV

-2231 TVIIKPKIE
+2231 IVIIKPRIE
-2240 ATKVEITFKNKKGKS
+2240 ATKVEITFKNKKGKA
-2255 TYINVYKNGSDWSV
+2255 TYINVYKNGSEWSV
-2269 DQVMEGIILNSHTG
+2269 DQVIEGIILNAHTG
-2283 EIKITHLAFKD
+2283 EIKITHLAVKD

-2313 SIKAPTKVTSKE
+2313 CIKAPTKVTSKE
-2325 SYKIKSS
+2325 SYKIKSL

-2339 SNEKMYTKKD
+2339 SNEMMYTKKD
-2349 KLIELPHT
+2349 KLLELPHT
-2357 GESEKANKTLL
+2357 GESEKANNTLL

>member
-1 MENRRIN
+1 MMENKRIN

-27 ASVAIIGI
+27 ASVAIIGFI
-35 FMMSN
+35 MMSN
-40 INFAKADSIE
+40 INYAKADSIE
-50 ENNTTINQKVN
+50 QNNTTINQKVS

-72 QKSVNDKLTNNQD
+72 GKSLNDNLTNNQD
-85 IENKLSS
+85 IENKLS
-92 TETNTQHVINTSQL
+92 TTKTNTQHVINTSQL

-113 KSLDLSNKTEDS
+113 KSLDLSNKTDES
-125 VELFRA
+125 IKLFRT

-165 KESLLPKRQSNGV
+165 KESLLPNRQSNGV
-178 QSNHS
+178 QSQHLT
-183 ATNNSVSNHSHIRH
+183 TNNNFSNYSYIRH
-197 KRDTSSFRSAPENN
+197 KRDSSSFRSAPENN

-233 VSGGTLPSRSKRL
+233 VSGGILPSRSKRL

-272 SAVDYP
+272 SAVDYS
-278 SFMSNGG
+278 SFMSNNG

-290 VVARTNNGS
+290 VLARTNNGR
-299 DRSVNDPKVAGI
+299 DRSVNDAKVAGI
-311 YQDIDVIPGSELNVN
+311 YQDIDVVPGSELNVN
-326 FISTSPAFSDGA
+326 FISTSPVFSDGA
-338 AGAKLKISN
+338 SGAKLKISN
-347 VDQSRV
+347 IEQDRI
-353 LFDSRLNGMGPYPT
+353 LFDNRLNGMGPYPT

-376 PNDMNRVRISFLPIS
+376 PSDMNRVRISFLPIS
-391 STGRISV
+391 NTGRISV
-398 QRSSREHGFGDNSS
+398 QRSSKEHGFGDNSS

-429 ITSNVTQVE
+429 ITSNVAQVE
-438 YTTQPNSPNDNLARA
+438 YITQPNSPNDNFARA

-482 ISSNGVSANLDTN
+482 ISSSGGTGNLDVNT
-495 SNKLRIWISNLNPGD
+495 NKLRMSISNLNPGE
-510 RKDVSYTI
+510 RKDLSYTVEFKATIPKIVNLNGHVSY
-518 DFEAMRPKVINLNA
+518 R
-532 HITYKTNAT
+532 TNAT
-541 FRGSDSQRNGDNT
+541 FRGRDTQRTGDNT

-591 SWRTLQDKLTEAR
+591 SWRALQDKLTEAR

-628 TNSLDTLKNSLKYNA
+628 TNTLDTLKNSLKYNA

-651 NQLIPN
+651 NYLIPN

-667 KLNVTY
+667 KLNITY

-679 RTSIIATKTNDNW
+679 STSIIATKTNDNW
-692 SLDNSVPGINIEPQ
+692 SLNNSVPGINIEPQ
-706 SGLVTNNYQAVY
+706 SGLVTINYQAVY
-718 PESVVVANDII
+718 PESLVVANDII

-747 TPESP
+747 TPEAP
-752 DIEASE
+752 GIEASE

-772 KIEIIYINPEGEP
+772 KIEMIYINPEGEP

-828 VATETKG
+828 IATETKG

-853 PEAPDIESN
+853 PEAPDIQSN
-862 VEHVNVEVTP
+862 AEHVNVEVTP

-926 VQAESEVVAIET
+926 VLAESEIVATET
-938 KGNSDVST
+938 KGNSDSSSESNLKMPRKETTPEAPDIVASVEHANVKVTPKGEVTKLVINYTNPEDQRVTINASNNGGIWSLNKNVSHIEVDEAT
-946 ESKVTMP
+946 GKVTIGYQAVQVESEIIATEIKGNSDSSPESKVTMP
-953 RKEATPDSPA
+953 RKETTPDSPA
-963 IEASEEYVN
+963 IEASEEYIN

-1030 AVQAESEIIATE
+1030 VVQAESEIIATE
-1042 TKGNSD
+1042 IKGNSD
-1048 VSTESKVTMPR
+1048 SSPESKVTMPR
-1059 KETTPEAPDIES
+1059 KETTP
-1071 NVEHVN
+1071 
-1077 VEVTPKG
+1077 
-1084 ESTKL
+1084 
-1089 KVKYTDTNGQLST
+1089 
-1102 FIANKNGETWSLN
+1102 
-1115 KQVSYI
+1115 
-1121 GIDDRTGKVTI
+1121 
-1132 GYQAVQAESEI
+1132 
-1143 IATETKGNSDV
+1143 
-1154 STESKV
+1154 
-1160 TMPRKEATPHSPS
+1160 HSPT
-1173 IEVSEEHVNVE
+1173 IEANEEQVNVE

-1192 KLMINYTNTE
+1192 KLVINYTNTE

-1217 SLNKNVPHIE
+1217 SLNKIVPHIE

-1249 TIETK
+1249 TTETK

-1266 MPRKEVTPNAP
+1266 MPRK
-1277 IVEKEESNASVNILP
+1277 
-1292 QDEVTKLVVKYIAPE
+1292 D
-1307 GEPASIT
+1307 
-1314 ASKTG
+1314 
-1319 GTWSLNKQVPH
+1319 
-1330 IQLNDN
+1330 
-1336 TGKITIGYQAVQVE
+1336 
-1350 SEISATEKK
+1350 
-1359 GNSDSSL
+1359 
-1366 ISKVIMPRKEATP
+1366 
-1379 NSPVIEASEE
+1379 
-1389 RANVEVTPRDESTK
+1389 
-1403 LVINYTKPDGQSDTI
+1403 
-1418 IVSKNGETWSLN
+1418 
-1430 KNVPHTEVDETTG
+1430 
-1443 KITIGYQA
+1443 
-1451 VQVESEISATETK
+1451 
-1464 GNSDSSL
+1464 
-1471 ISKVTMPRKEVAP
+1471 VAP

-1573 NSISKHTI
+1573 NSIVKHTI

-1662 LAESEVV
+1662 LVESEVV

-1674 GNSDESAESKINMP
+1674 GNSDTSTESKINMP

-1717 KLVINYTNSD
+1717 KLIINYTNSE
-1727 GQPDSIIT
+1727 GQPDSIIA
-1735 IKIGETWSLN
+1735 IKKEEIWSLN
-1745 KDLPNIRLDEHTG
+1745 KEVPHIQLDETTG
-1758 KVTIGHQA
+1758 KVTLGHQA
-1766 VQAESEIVATETKG
+1766 VLAESEVVATETKG
-1780 NSDTSAES
+1780 NSDTSTES
-1788 KVTMPRKEVTPE
+1788 KINMPRKEVTPE

-1821 TKVVINYTNP
+1821 TK
-1831 EGQPDS
+1831 
-1837 ITASKKEGTWSLNK
+1837 
-1851 EVPHLELDEHTGKVT
+1851 
-1866 IGHQAVLAESEIVAT
+1866 
-1881 ETKGNS
+1881 
-1887 EVSAES
+1887 
-1893 KINMP
+1893 
-1898 RKEVTPDSPVI
+1898 
-1909 EANEERVNVEVT
+1909 
-1921 PKGESTKLI
+1921 LI
-1930 INYTNPEG
+1930 INYTNSEG
-1938 QPDSIIVIKK
+1938 QPDSIIAIKK
-1948 EEIWSLNKEVPHIEL
+1948 EEIWSLNKEVPHIQL
-1963 DEHTG
+1963 DETTG

-1976 VLAESEIV
+1976 VLAESEVVATETKGNSDTSTESKINMPRKEVTPESPAIEANEEHVNVEVTPKGKSTKLVINYTNSEGQPDSIIAIKKEEIWSLNKEVPHIQLDEYTGKVTLGHPAVQAESEVV

-2003 RKESTPDSPTIEAS
+2003 RKESTPDSPTIEA
-2017 EEHASVKVTPK
+2017 
-2028 GESTKLIINYT
+2028 
-2039 NSEGQPDSIIASKK
+2039 
-2053 EGTWSLNKETPHI
+2053 
-2066 EINDHTGK
+2066 
-2074 VTIGY
+2074 
-2079 QAVQAESEIVATE
+2079 
-2092 TKGNSDASAESKI
+2092 
-2105 NMPRKEV
+2105 
-2112 TPDSPVIEANEER
+2112 NEER

-2144 NSDGQPDTIIASKD
+2144 NSDGQPDSIIASKKEGTWSLNKEVPHIQLDEYTGKVTLGHPAVQAESEVVATETKGNSNTSPESKVTMPRKEATPDAPIVEKDESKVNVSIIPSGLSTKIEIEYINPEGQSDTIIASKD
-2158 GFTWSLSKDITGIT
+2158 EGTWSLSKDITGIT
-2172 IKPATGKVTIDYHV
+2172 IEPATGKVTIDYYV

-2231 TVIIKPKIE
+2231 IVIIKPRIE
-2240 ATKVEITFKNKKGKS
+2240 ATKVEINFKNKKGKAI
-2255 TYINVYKNGSDWSV
+2255 YINVYKNGSEWSV
-2269 DQVMEGIILNSHTG
+2269 DQVIEGIILNAHTG
-2283 EIKITHLAFKD
+2283 EIKITHLAVKD

-2325 SYKIKSS
+2325 SYKIKSL

-2339 SNEKMYTKKD
+2339 SNEMMYTKKD
-2349 KLIELPHT
+2349 KLLELPHT
-2357 GESEKANKTLL
+2357 GESEKANNTLL

>member
-1 MENRRIN
+1 MMENKRIN

-27 ASVAIIGI
+27 ASVAIIGFI
-35 FMMSN
+35 MMSN
-40 INFAKADSIE
+40 INYAKADSIE
-50 ENNTTINQKVN
+50 QNNTTINQKVS

-72 QKSVNDKLTNNQD
+72 GKSLNDNLTNNQD
-85 IENKLSS
+85 IENKLS
-92 TETNTQHVINTSQL
+92 TTKTNTQHVINTSQL

-113 KSLDLSNKTEDS
+113 KSLDLSNKTDES
-125 VELFRA
+125 IKLFRT

-165 KESLLPKRQSNGV
+165 KESLLPNRQSNGV
-178 QSNHS
+178 QSQHLT
-183 ATNNSVSNHSHIRH
+183 TNNNFSNYSYIRH
-197 KRDTSSFRSAPENN
+197 KRDSSSFRSAPENN

-233 VSGGTLPSRSKRL
+233 VSGGILPSRSKRL

-272 SAVDYP
+272 SAVDYS
-278 SFMSNGG
+278 SFMSNNG

-290 VVARTNNGS
+290 VLARTNNGR
-299 DRSVNDPKVAGI
+299 DRSVNDAKVAGI
-311 YQDIDVIPGSELNVN
+311 YQDIDVVPGSELNVN
-326 FISTSPAFSDGA
+326 FISTSPVFSDGA
-338 AGAKLKISN
+338 SGAKLKISN
-347 VDQSRV
+347 IEQDRI
-353 LFDSRLNGMGPYPT
+353 LFDNRLNGMGPYPT

-376 PNDMNRVRISFLPIS
+376 PSDMNRVRISFLPIS
-391 STGRISV
+391 NTGRISV
-398 QRSSREHGFGDNSS
+398 QRSSKEHGFGDNSS

-429 ITSNVTQVE
+429 ITSNVAQVE
-438 YTTQPNSPNDNLARA
+438 YITQPNSPNDNFARA

-482 ISSNGVSANLDTN
+482 ISSSGGTGNLDVNT
-495 SNKLRIWISNLNPGD
+495 NKLRMSISNLNPGE
-510 RKDVSYTI
+510 RKDLSYTVEFKATIPKIVNLNGHVSY
-518 DFEAMRPKVINLNA
+518 R
-532 HITYKTNAT
+532 TNAT
-541 FRGSDSQRNGDNT
+541 FRGRDTQRTGDNT

-591 SWRTLQDKLTEAR
+591 SWRALQDKLTEAR

-628 TNSLDTLKNSLKYNA
+628 TNTLDTLKNSLKYNA

-651 NQLIPN
+651 NYLIPN

-667 KLNVTY
+667 KLNITY

-679 RTSIIATKTNDNW
+679 STSIIATKTNDNW
-692 SLDNSVPGINIEPQ
+692 SLNNSVPGINIEPQ
-706 SGLVTNNYQAVY
+706 SGLVTINYQAVY
-718 PESVVVANDII
+718 PESLVVANDII

-747 TPESP
+747 TPEAP
-752 DIEASE
+752 GIEASE

-772 KIEIIYINPEGEP
+772 KIEMIYINPEGEP

-853 PEAPDIESN
+853 PEAPDIQSN
-862 VEHVNVEVTP
+862 AEHVNVEVTP

-926 VQAESEVVAIET
+926 VQAESEIVATET
-938 KGNSDVST
+938 KGNSDSSSESNLKMPRKETTPEAPDIVASVEHANVKVTPKGEVTKLVINYTNPEDQRVTINASNNGGIWSLNKNVSHIEVDEAT
-946 ESKVTMP
+946 GKVTIGYQAVQVESEIIATEIKGNSDSSPESKVTMP
-953 RKEATPDSPA
+953 RKETTPDSPA
-963 IEASEEYVN
+963 IEASEEYIN

-1030 AVQAESEIIATE
+1030 VVQAESEIIATE
-1042 TKGNSD
+1042 IKGNSD
-1048 VSTESKVTMPR
+1048 SSPESKVTMPR
-1059 KETTPEAPDIES
+1059 KETTP
-1071 NVEHVN
+1071 
-1077 VEVTPKG
+1077 
-1084 ESTKL
+1084 
-1089 KVKYTDTNGQLST
+1089 
-1102 FIANKNGETWSLN
+1102 
-1115 KQVSYI
+1115 
-1121 GIDDRTGKVTI
+1121 
-1132 GYQAVQAESEI
+1132 
-1143 IATETKGNSDV
+1143 
-1154 STESKV
+1154 
-1160 TMPRKEATPHSPS
+1160 HSPT
-1173 IEVSEEHVNVE
+1173 IEANEEQVNVE

-1192 KLMINYTNTE
+1192 KLVINYTNTE

-1217 SLNKNVPHIE
+1217 SLNKIVPHIE

-1249 TIETK
+1249 TTETK

-1266 MPRKEVTPNAP
+1266 MPRK
-1277 IVEKEESNASVNILP
+1277 
-1292 QDEVTKLVVKYIAPE
+1292 D
-1307 GEPASIT
+1307 
-1314 ASKTG
+1314 
-1319 GTWSLNKQVPH
+1319 
-1330 IQLNDN
+1330 
-1336 TGKITIGYQAVQVE
+1336 
-1350 SEISATEKK
+1350 
-1359 GNSDSSL
+1359 
-1366 ISKVIMPRKEATP
+1366 
-1379 NSPVIEASEE
+1379 
-1389 RANVEVTPRDESTK
+1389 
-1403 LVINYTKPDGQSDTI
+1403 
-1418 IVSKNGETWSLN
+1418 
-1430 KNVPHTEVDETTG
+1430 
-1443 KITIGYQA
+1443 
-1451 VQVESEISATETK
+1451 
-1464 GNSDSSL
+1464 
-1471 ISKVTMPRKEVAP
+1471 VAP

-1573 NSISKHTI
+1573 NSIVKHTI

-1662 LAESEVV
+1662 LVESEVV

-1674 GNSDESAESKINMP
+1674 GNSDTSTESKINMP

-1717 KLVINYTNSD
+1717 KLIINYTNSE
-1727 GQPDSIIT
+1727 GQPDSIIA
-1735 IKIGETWSLN
+1735 IKKEEIWSLN
-1745 KDLPNIRLDEHTG
+1745 KEVPHIQLDETTG
-1758 KVTIGHQA
+1758 KVTLGHQA
-1766 VQAESEIVATETKG
+1766 VLAESEVVATETKG
-1780 NSDTSAES
+1780 NSDTSTES
-1788 KVTMPRKEVTPE
+1788 KINMPRKEVTPE

-1821 TKVVINYTNP
+1821 TK
-1831 EGQPDS
+1831 
-1837 ITASKKEGTWSLNK
+1837 
-1851 EVPHLELDEHTGKVT
+1851 
-1866 IGHQAVLAESEIVAT
+1866 
-1881 ETKGNS
+1881 
-1887 EVSAES
+1887 
-1893 KINMP
+1893 
-1898 RKEVTPDSPVI
+1898 
-1909 EANEERVNVEVT
+1909 
-1921 PKGESTKLI
+1921 LI
-1930 INYTNPEG
+1930 INYTNSEG
-1938 QPDSIIVIKK
+1938 QPDSIIAIKK
-1948 EEIWSLNKEVPHIEL
+1948 EEIWSLNKEVPHIQL
-1963 DEHTG
+1963 DETTG

-1976 VLAESEIV
+1976 VLAESEVVATETKGNSDTSTESKINMPRKEVTPESPAIEANEEHVNVEVTPKGKSTKLVINYTNSEGQPDSIIAIKKEEIWSLNKEVPHIQLDEYTGKVTLGHPVVQAESEVV

-2003 RKESTPDSPTIEAS
+2003 RKESTPDSPTIEA
-2017 EEHASVKVTPK
+2017 
-2028 GESTKLIINYT
+2028 
-2039 NSEGQPDSIIASKK
+2039 
-2053 EGTWSLNKETPHI
+2053 
-2066 EINDHTGK
+2066 
-2074 VTIGY
+2074 
-2079 QAVQAESEIVATE
+2079 
-2092 TKGNSDASAESKI
+2092 
-2105 NMPRKEV
+2105 
-2112 TPDSPVIEANEER
+2112 NEER

-2144 NSDGQPDTIIASKD
+2144 NSEGQPDSIIAIKKEEIWSLNKEVPHIQLDEYTGKVTLGHPVVQAESEVVATETKGNSNTSPESKVTMPRKEATPDAPIVEKDESKVNVSIIPSGLSTKIEIEYINPEGQSDTIIASKD
-2158 GFTWSLSKDITGIT
+2158 EGTWSLSKDITGIT
-2172 IKPATGKVTIDYHV
+2172 IEPATGKVTIDYYV

-2231 TVIIKPKIE
+2231 IVIIKPRIE
-2240 ATKVEITFKNKKGKS
+2240 ATKVEINFKNKKGKAI
-2255 TYINVYKNGSDWSV
+2255 YINVYKNGSEWSV
-2269 DQVMEGIILNSHTG
+2269 DQVIEGIILNAHTG
-2283 EIKITHLAFKD
+2283 EIKITHLAVKD

-2325 SYKIKSS
+2325 SYKIKSL

-2339 SNEKMYTKKD
+2339 SNEMMYTKKD
-2349 KLIELPHT
+2349 KLLELPHT
-2357 GESEKANKTLL
+2357 GESEKANNTLL

>member
-1 MENRRIN
+1 MMENKRIN

-27 ASVAIIGI
+27 ASVAIIGFI
-35 FMMSN
+35 MMSN
-40 INFAKADSIE
+40 INYAKADSIE
-50 ENNTTINQKVN
+50 QNNTTINQKVS

-72 QKSVNDKLTNNQD
+72 GKSLNDNLTNNQD
-85 IENKLSS
+85 IENKLS
-92 TETNTQHVINTSQL
+92 TTKTNTQHVINTSQL

-165 KESLLPKRQSNGV
+165 KESLLPNRQSNGV
-178 QSNHS
+178 QSQHV
-183 ATNNSVSNHSHIRH
+183 TKNNNISNYSYIRH

-233 VSGGTLPSRSKRL
+233 ISGGILPSRSKRL

-272 SAVDYP
+272 SAVDYS

-290 VVARTNNGS
+290 VLARTNNGR
-299 DRSVNDPKVAGI
+299 DRSVNDAKVAGI
-311 YQDIDVIPGSELNVN
+311 YQDIDVVPGSELNVN
-326 FISTSPAFSDGA
+326 FISTSPVFSDGA
-338 AGAKLKISN
+338 SGAKLKISN
-347 VDQSRV
+347 IEQDRV
-353 LFDSRLNGMGPYPT
+353 LFDNRLNGMGPYPT

-376 PNDMNRVRISFLPIS
+376 PSDMNRVRISFLPIS
-391 STGRISV
+391 NTGRISV
-398 QRSSREHGFGDNSS
+398 QRSSKEHGFGDNSS

-429 ITSNVTQVE
+429 ITSNVAQVE
-438 YTTQPNSPNDNLARA
+438 YITQPNSPNDNFARA

-464 NQSRDTYYEVILP
+464 NQSRDTYYEVLLP

-482 ISSNGVSANLDTN
+482 ISSSGGTGNLDVNT
-495 SNKLRIWISNLNPGD
+495 NKLRMSISNLNPGE
-510 RKDVSYTI
+510 RKDLSYTVEFKATIPKIVNLNGHVSY
-518 DFEAMRPKVINLNA
+518 R
-532 HITYKTNAT
+532 TNAT
-541 FRGSDSQRNGDNT
+541 FRGRDTQRTGDNT

-586 DFTAD
+586 DFTTD
-591 SWRTLQDKLTEAR
+591 SWRALQDKLTEAR

-628 TNSLDTLKNSLKYNA
+628 TNTLDTLKNSLKYNA

-651 NQLIPN
+651 NYLIPN

-667 KLNVTY
+667 KLNITY

-679 RTSIIATKTNDNW
+679 STSIIATKTNDNW
-692 SLDNSVPGINIEPQ
+692 SLNNSVPGINIEPQ
-706 SGLVTNNYQAVY
+706 SGLVTINYQAVY

-740 NMPRKEA
+740 NMPRKDA
-747 TPESP
+747 TPEAP
-752 DIEASE
+752 GIEASE

-796 WTLDKQVSHIN
+796 WKLDKQVSQIN

-844 LKMPRKETT
+844 LKMPRKETK

-872 KGESTKLEVKYT
+872 K
-884 DTNGQPSSII
+884 
-894 ANKNGG
+894 
-900 VWALNKEV
+900 
-908 PHIELDET
+908 
-916 TGKVTVGYQA
+916 
-926 VQAESEVVAIET
+926 
-938 KGNSDVST
+938 
-946 ESKVTMP
+946 
-953 RKEATPDSPA
+953 
-963 IEASEEYVN
+963 
-972 VEVTPKDEST
+972 DEST
-982 KLVINYTNPE
+982 KLV
-992 GHSDS
+992 
-997 IIANKNGGAWLLNK
+997 
-1011 QVPHIVIDDRT
+1011 
-1022 GKVTIGHQ
+1022 
-1030 AVQAESEIIATE
+1030 
-1042 TKGNSD
+1042 
-1048 VSTESKVTMPR
+1048 
-1059 KETTPEAPDIES
+1059 
-1071 NVEHVN
+1071 
-1077 VEVTPKG
+1077 
-1084 ESTKL
+1084 
-1089 KVKYTDTNGQLST
+1089 
-1102 FIANKNGETWSLN
+1102 
-1115 KQVSYI
+1115 
-1121 GIDDRTGKVTI
+1121 
-1132 GYQAVQAESEI
+1132 
-1143 IATETKGNSDV
+1143 
-1154 STESKV
+1154 
-1160 TMPRKEATPHSPS
+1160 
-1173 IEVSEEHVNVE
+1173 
-1184 VTPKDEST
+1184 
-1192 KLMINYTNTE
+1192 INYTNTE

-1227 VDEATG
+1227 VDEASG

-1243 AESEVI
+1243 AVSEVI
-1249 TIETK
+1249 TTETK

-1266 MPRKEVTPNAP
+1266 MPRK
-1277 IVEKEESNASVNILP
+1277 
-1292 QDEVTKLVVKYIAPE
+1292 D
-1307 GEPASIT
+1307 
-1314 ASKTG
+1314 
-1319 GTWSLNKQVPH
+1319 
-1330 IQLNDN
+1330 
-1336 TGKITIGYQAVQVE
+1336 
-1350 SEISATEKK
+1350 
-1359 GNSDSSL
+1359 
-1366 ISKVIMPRKEATP
+1366 
-1379 NSPVIEASEE
+1379 
-1389 RANVEVTPRDESTK
+1389 
-1403 LVINYTKPDGQSDTI
+1403 
-1418 IVSKNGETWSLN
+1418 
-1430 KNVPHTEVDETTG
+1430 
-1443 KITIGYQA
+1443 
-1451 VQVESEISATETK
+1451 
-1464 GNSDSSL
+1464 
-1471 ISKVTMPRKEVAP
+1471 VAP

-1573 NSISKHTI
+1573 NSIVKHTI

-1631 KVGNGWTINKNISNI
+1631 KVGNGWTINNNISNI

-1662 LAESEVV
+1662 LVESEIV

-1674 GNSDESAESKINMP
+1674 GNSDESAESKINMPRKESTPDSPTIEANEERVNVEVTPKGESTKLIINYTNSDGQPDSIIAIKKEEIWSLNKEVPYIQLDETTGVVTIGHQAVLAESEIVATETKGNSDTSAESKVTMPRKEVTPESPAIESNEEHVNVEVTPKGESTKLVINYTNSEGQPDSIIAIKKEEIWSLNKEVPHIQLDEYTGKVTLGHPAVQAESEIVATETKGNSNTSAESKVTMPRKESTPDSPTIEANEERVNVEVTPKGESTKLVINYTNSDGQPDSIIASKKEGTWSLNKETPHIEIDDHTGKVTIGYQDVQTESEIVATETKGNSDTSPESKINMP

-1727 GQPDSIIT
+1727 GQPDSIIAS
-1735 IKIGETWSLN
+1735 KIGETWSLN
-1745 KDLPNIRLDEHTG
+1745 K
-1758 KVTIGHQA
+1758 
-1766 VQAESEIVATETKG
+1766 
-1780 NSDTSAES
+1780 
-1788 KVTMPRKEVTPE
+1788 
-1800 SPAIE
+1800 
-1805 ANEEHVNV
+1805 
-1813 EVTPKGES
+1813 
-1821 TKVVINYTNP
+1821 
-1831 EGQPDS
+1831 
-1837 ITASKKEGTWSLNK
+1837 
-1851 EVPHLELDEHTGKVT
+1851 EVPYIQLNET
-1866 IGHQAVLAESEIVAT
+1866 I
-1881 ETKGNS
+1881 
-1887 EVSAES
+1887 
-1893 KINMP
+1893 
-1898 RKEVTPDSPVI
+1898 
-1909 EANEERVNVEVT
+1909 
-1921 PKGESTKLI
+1921 
-1930 INYTNPEG
+1930 
-1938 QPDSIIVIKK
+1938 
-1948 EEIWSLNKEVPHIEL
+1948 
-1963 DEHTG
+1963 G

-1984 ATETKGNS
+1984 A
-1992 NTSPES
+1992 
-1998 KVTMP
+1998 
-2003 RKESTPDSPTIEAS
+2003 I
-2017 EEHASVKVTPK
+2017 
-2028 GESTKLIINYT
+2028 
-2039 NSEGQPDSIIASKK
+2039 
-2053 EGTWSLNKETPHI
+2053 
-2066 EINDHTGK
+2066 
-2074 VTIGY
+2074 
-2079 QAVQAESEIVATE
+2079 E
-2092 TKGNSDASAESKI
+2092 TKGNSDVSAESKI
-2105 NMPRKEV
+2105 NMPRKEA
-2112 TPDSPVIEANEER
+2112 TPDAPIVEKDESK
-2125 VNVEVT
+2125 VNVSII
-2131 PKGESTKLVINYT
+2131 PSGLSTKMEIDYT
-2144 NSDGQPDTIIASKD
+2144 NPEGKSDTIIARKD
-2158 GFTWSLSKDITGIT
+2158 GLTWSLSKEITGIN
-2172 IKPATGKVTIDYHV
+2172 IEPATGKVTIDYYV

-2231 TVIIKPKIE
+2231 KVIIKPRIE
-2240 ATKVEITFKNKKGKS
+2240 ATKVEINFKNKKGKA
-2255 TYINVYKNGSDWSV
+2255 TYINVYKNGSEWSV
-2269 DQVMEGIILNSHTG
+2269 DQVMEGIILNAHTG

>member
-1 MENRRIN
+1 MENKRIN

-27 ASVAIIGI
+27 ASVAIIGFI
-35 FMMSN
+35 MMSN
-40 INFAKADSIE
+40 INYAKADSIE
-50 ENNTTINQKVN
+50 QNNTTINQKVS

-72 QKSVNDKLTNNQD
+72 GKSLNDNLTNNQD
-85 IENKLSS
+85 IENKLS
-92 TETNTQHVINTSQL
+92 TTKTNTQHVINTSQL

-165 KESLLPKRQSNGV
+165 KESLLPNRQSNGV
-178 QSNHS
+178 QSQHL
-183 ATNNSVSNHSHIRH
+183 TKNNNISNYSNIRH

-233 VSGGTLPSRSKRL
+233 VSGGILPSRSKRL

-272 SAVDYP
+272 SAVDYS
-278 SFMSNGG
+278 SFMSNNG

-290 VVARTNNGS
+290 VLARTNNGR
-299 DRSVNDPKVAGI
+299 DRSVNDAKVAGI
-311 YQDIDVIPGSELNVN
+311 YQDIDVVPGSELNVN
-326 FISTSPAFSDGA
+326 FISTSPVFSDGA
-338 AGAKLKISN
+338 SGAKLKISN
-347 VDQSRV
+347 IEQDRI
-353 LFDSRLNGMGPYPT
+353 LFDNRLNGMGPYPT

-376 PNDMNRVRISFLPIS
+376 PSDMNRVRISFLPIS
-391 STGRISV
+391 NTGRISV
-398 QRSSREHGFGDNSS
+398 QRSSKEHGFGDNSS

-429 ITSNVTQVE
+429 ITSNVAQVE
-438 YTTQPNSPNDNLARA
+438 YITQPNSPNDNFARA

-482 ISSNGVSANLDTN
+482 ISSSGGTGNLDVNT
-495 SNKLRIWISNLNPGD
+495 NKLRMSISNLNPGE
-510 RKDVSYTI
+510 RKDLSYTVEFKATIPKIVNLNGHVSY
-518 DFEAMRPKVINLNA
+518 R
-532 HITYKTNAT
+532 TNAT
-541 FRGSDSQRNGDNT
+541 FRGRDTQRTGDNT

-591 SWRTLQDKLTEAR
+591 SWRALQDKLTEAR

-628 TNSLDTLKNSLKYNA
+628 TNTLDTLKNSLKYNA

-651 NQLIPN
+651 NYLIPN

-667 KLNVTY
+667 KLNITY

-679 RTSIIATKTNDNW
+679 STSIIATKTNDNW
-692 SLDNSVPGINIEPQ
+692 SLNNSVPGINIEPQ
-706 SGLVTNNYQAVY
+706 SGLVTINYQAVY
-718 PESVVVANDII
+718 PESLVVANDII

-747 TPESP
+747 TPEAP
-752 DIEASE
+752 GIEASE

-772 KIEIIYINPEGEP
+772 KIEMIYINPEGEP

-844 LKMPRKETT
+844 LKMPRKETK

-872 KGESTKLEVKYT
+872 KDESTKLEVKYT

-894 ANKNGG
+894 ANKNGE

-926 VQAESEVVAIET
+926 VQAESEIVATET
-938 KGNSDVST
+938 KGNSDSSSESNLKMPRKETTPEAPDIVASVEHANVKVTPKGEVTKLVINYTNPEDQRVTINASNNGGIWSLNKNVSHIEVDEAT
-946 ESKVTMP
+946 GKVTIGYQAVQVESEIIATEIKGNSDSSPESKVTMP
-953 RKEATPDSPA
+953 RKETTPDSPA
-963 IEASEEYVN
+963 IEASEEYIN

-1030 AVQAESEIIATE
+1030 VVQAESEIIATE
-1042 TKGNSD
+1042 IKGNSD
-1048 VSTESKVTMPR
+1048 SSPESKVTMPR
-1059 KETTPEAPDIES
+1059 KETTP
-1071 NVEHVN
+1071 
-1077 VEVTPKG
+1077 
-1084 ESTKL
+1084 
-1089 KVKYTDTNGQLST
+1089 
-1102 FIANKNGETWSLN
+1102 
-1115 KQVSYI
+1115 
-1121 GIDDRTGKVTI
+1121 
-1132 GYQAVQAESEI
+1132 
-1143 IATETKGNSDV
+1143 
-1154 STESKV
+1154 
-1160 TMPRKEATPHSPS
+1160 HSPT
-1173 IEVSEEHVNVE
+1173 IEANEEQVNVE

-1192 KLMINYTNTE
+1192 KLVINYTNTE

-1249 TIETK
+1249 TTETK

-1266 MPRKEVTPNAP
+1266 MPRK
-1277 IVEKEESNASVNILP
+1277 
-1292 QDEVTKLVVKYIAPE
+1292 D
-1307 GEPASIT
+1307 
-1314 ASKTG
+1314 
-1319 GTWSLNKQVPH
+1319 
-1330 IQLNDN
+1330 
-1336 TGKITIGYQAVQVE
+1336 
-1350 SEISATEKK
+1350 
-1359 GNSDSSL
+1359 
-1366 ISKVIMPRKEATP
+1366 
-1379 NSPVIEASEE
+1379 
-1389 RANVEVTPRDESTK
+1389 
-1403 LVINYTKPDGQSDTI
+1403 
-1418 IVSKNGETWSLN
+1418 
-1430 KNVPHTEVDETTG
+1430 
-1443 KITIGYQA
+1443 
-1451 VQVESEISATETK
+1451 
-1464 GNSDSSL
+1464 
-1471 ISKVTMPRKEVAP
+1471 VAP

-1573 NSISKHTI
+1573 NSIVKHTI

-1631 KVGNGWTINKNISNI
+1631 KVGNGWTINNNISNI

-1662 LAESEVV
+1662 LAESEIV

-1674 GNSDESAESKINMP
+1674 GNSDESAESKVTMP
-1688 RKEVTP
+1688 RKETTP
-1694 ESPAIEAN
+1694 EAPDIESN
-1702 EEHVNVEVTPKGEST
+1702 VEHVNVEVTPTSEST
-1717 KLVINYTNSD
+1717 KLEVKYTDTN
-1727 GQPDSIIT
+1727 GQLDSIIA

-1745 KDLPNIRLDEHTG
+1745 KDLPHIQLDEHTG
-1758 KVTIGHQA
+1758 KVTIGHQ
-1766 VQAESEIVATETKG
+1766 S
-1780 NSDTSAES
+1780 
-1788 KVTMPRKEVTPE
+1788 
-1800 SPAIE
+1800 
-1805 ANEEHVNV
+1805 
-1813 EVTPKGES
+1813 
-1821 TKVVINYTNP
+1821 
-1831 EGQPDS
+1831 
-1837 ITASKKEGTWSLNK
+1837 
-1851 EVPHLELDEHTGKVT
+1851 
-1866 IGHQAVLAESEIVAT
+1866 
-1881 ETKGNS
+1881 
-1887 EVSAES
+1887 
-1893 KINMP
+1893 
-1898 RKEVTPDSPVI
+1898 
-1909 EANEERVNVEVT
+1909 
-1921 PKGESTKLI
+1921 
-1930 INYTNPEG
+1930 
-1938 QPDSIIVIKK
+1938 
-1948 EEIWSLNKEVPHIEL
+1948 
-1963 DEHTG
+1963 
-1968 KVTLGHQA
+1968 

-2017 EEHASVKVTPK
+2017 EERASVEVTPK
-2028 GESTKLIINYT
+2028 GESTKLEVKYT
-2039 NSEGQPDSIIASKK
+2039 DTNGQLSSFIANKN
-2053 EGTWSLNKETPHI
+2053 GGVWSLNKEVPHI
-2066 EINDHTGK
+2066 ELDETTGK
-2074 VTIGY
+2074 VTLGH
-2079 QAVQAESEIVATE
+2079 QAVLAESEIVATE
-2092 TKGNSDASAESKI
+2092 TKGNSDESAKSKI

-2144 NSDGQPDTIIASKD
+2144 NSEGQPDSIIAIKKEEIWSLNKEVPHIQLDEYTGKVTLGHPAVQAESEVVATETKGNSNTSPESKVTMPRKESTPDSPTIEANEERVNVEVTPKGESTKLVINYTNSDGQPDSIIASKKEGTWSLNKETPHIEIDDHTGKVTIGYQDVQTESEIVATETKGNSDTSTESKINMPRKEATPDAPIVEKDESKVNVSIIPSGLSTKIEIEYINPEGQSDTIIASKD
-2158 GFTWSLSKDITGIT
+2158 EGTWSLSKEITGIN
-2172 IKPATGKVTIDYHV
+2172 IEPATGKVTIDYYV

-2231 TVIIKPKIE
+2231 IVIIKPRIE
-2240 ATKVEITFKNKKGKS
+2240 ATKVEITFKNKKGKA
-2255 TYINVYKNGSDWSV
+2255 TYINVYKNGSEWSV
-2269 DQVMEGIILNSHTG
+2269 DQVIEGIILNAHTG
-2283 EIKITHLAFKD
+2283 EIKITHLAVKD

-2313 SIKAPTKVTSKE
+2313 CIKAPTKVTSKE
-2325 SYKIKSS
+2325 SYKIKSL

-2339 SNEKMYTKKD
+2339 SNEMMYTKKD
-2349 KLIELPHT
+2349 KLLELPHT
-2357 GESEKANKTLL
+2357 GESEKANNTLL

>member
-1 MENRRIN
+1 MMENKRIN

-27 ASVAIIGI
+27 ASVAIIGFI
-35 FMMSN
+35 MMSN
-40 INFAKADSIE
+40 INYAKADSIE
-50 ENNTTINQKVN
+50 QNNTTINQKVS

-72 QKSVNDKLTNNQD
+72 GKSLNDNLTNNQD
-85 IENKLSS
+85 IENKLS
-92 TETNTQHVINTSQL
+92 TTKTNTQHVINTSQL

-165 KESLLPKRQSNGV
+165 KESLLPNRQSNGV
-178 QSNHS
+178 QSQHL
-183 ATNNSVSNHSHIRH
+183 TKNNNISNYSNIRH

-233 VSGGTLPSRSKRL
+233 VSGGILPSRSKRL

-272 SAVDYP
+272 SAVDYS
-278 SFMSNGG
+278 SFMSNNG

-290 VVARTNNGS
+290 VLARTNNGR
-299 DRSVNDPKVAGI
+299 DRSVNDAKVAGI
-311 YQDIDVIPGSELNVN
+311 YQDIDVVPGSELNVN
-326 FISTSPAFSDGA
+326 FISTSPVFSDGA
-338 AGAKLKISN
+338 SGAKLKISN
-347 VDQSRV
+347 IEQDRI
-353 LFDSRLNGMGPYPT
+353 LFDNRLNGMGPYPT

-376 PNDMNRVRISFLPIS
+376 PSDMNRVRISFLPIS
-391 STGRISV
+391 NTGRISV
-398 QRSSREHGFGDNSS
+398 QRSSKEHGFGDNSS

-429 ITSNVTQVE
+429 ITSNVAQVE
-438 YTTQPNSPNDNLARA
+438 YITQPNSPNDNFARA

-482 ISSNGVSANLDTN
+482 ISSSGGTGNLDVNT
-495 SNKLRIWISNLNPGD
+495 NKLRMSISNLNPGE
-510 RKDVSYTI
+510 RKDLSYTVEFKATIPKIVNLNGHVSY
-518 DFEAMRPKVINLNA
+518 R
-532 HITYKTNAT
+532 TNAT
-541 FRGSDSQRNGDNT
+541 FRGRDTQRTGDNT

-591 SWRTLQDKLTEAR
+591 SWRALQDKLTEAR

-628 TNSLDTLKNSLKYNA
+628 TNTLDTLKNSLKYNA

-651 NQLIPN
+651 NYLIPN

-667 KLNVTY
+667 KLNITY

-679 RTSIIATKTNDNW
+679 STSIIATKTNDNW
-692 SLDNSVPGINIEPQ
+692 SLNNSVPGINIEPQ
-706 SGLVTNNYQAVY
+706 SGLVTINYQAVY
-718 PESVVVANDII
+718 PESLVVANDII

-747 TPESP
+747 TPEAP
-752 DIEASE
+752 GIEASE

-772 KIEIIYINPEGEP
+772 KIEMIYINPEGEP

-844 LKMPRKETT
+844 LKMPRKETK

-872 KGESTKLEVKYT
+872 KDESTKLEVKYT

-894 ANKNGG
+894 ANKNGE

-926 VQAESEVVAIET
+926 VQAESEIVATET
-938 KGNSDVST
+938 KGNSDSSSESNLKMPRKETTPEAPDIVASVEHANVKVTPKGEVTKLVINYTNPEDQRVTINASNNGGIWSLNKNVSHIEVDEAT
-946 ESKVTMP
+946 GKVTIGYQAVQVESEIIATEIKGNSDSSPESKVTMP
-953 RKEATPDSPA
+953 RKETTPDSPA
-963 IEASEEYVN
+963 IEASEEYIN

-1030 AVQAESEIIATE
+1030 VVQAESEIIATE
-1042 TKGNSD
+1042 IKGNSD
-1048 VSTESKVTMPR
+1048 SSPESKVTMPR
-1059 KETTPEAPDIES
+1059 KETTP
-1071 NVEHVN
+1071 
-1077 VEVTPKG
+1077 
-1084 ESTKL
+1084 
-1089 KVKYTDTNGQLST
+1089 
-1102 FIANKNGETWSLN
+1102 
-1115 KQVSYI
+1115 
-1121 GIDDRTGKVTI
+1121 
-1132 GYQAVQAESEI
+1132 
-1143 IATETKGNSDV
+1143 
-1154 STESKV
+1154 
-1160 TMPRKEATPHSPS
+1160 HSPT
-1173 IEVSEEHVNVE
+1173 IEANEEQVNVE

-1192 KLMINYTNTE
+1192 KLVINYTNTE

-1227 VDEATG
+1227 VDEETG
-1233 KVTIGYQAVQ
+1233 KVTIGYKAVQ

-1249 TIETK
+1249 TTETK

-1266 MPRKEVTPNAP
+1266 MPRK
-1277 IVEKEESNASVNILP
+1277 
-1292 QDEVTKLVVKYIAPE
+1292 D
-1307 GEPASIT
+1307 
-1314 ASKTG
+1314 
-1319 GTWSLNKQVPH
+1319 
-1330 IQLNDN
+1330 
-1336 TGKITIGYQAVQVE
+1336 
-1350 SEISATEKK
+1350 
-1359 GNSDSSL
+1359 
-1366 ISKVIMPRKEATP
+1366 
-1379 NSPVIEASEE
+1379 
-1389 RANVEVTPRDESTK
+1389 
-1403 LVINYTKPDGQSDTI
+1403 
-1418 IVSKNGETWSLN
+1418 
-1430 KNVPHTEVDETTG
+1430 
-1443 KITIGYQA
+1443 
-1451 VQVESEISATETK
+1451 
-1464 GNSDSSL
+1464 
-1471 ISKVTMPRKEVAP
+1471 VAP

-1573 NSISKHTI
+1573 NSIVKHTI

-1631 KVGNGWTINKNISNI
+1631 KVGNGWTINNNISNI

-1662 LAESEVV
+1662 LAESEIV

-1674 GNSDESAESKINMP
+1674 GNSDESAESKVTMP
-1688 RKEVTP
+1688 RKETTP
-1694 ESPAIEAN
+1694 EAPDIESN
-1702 EEHVNVEVTPKGEST
+1702 VEHVNVEVTPTSEST
-1717 KLVINYTNSD
+1717 KLEVKYTDTN
-1727 GQPDSIIT
+1727 GQLDSIIA

-1745 KDLPNIRLDEHTG
+1745 KDLPHIQLDEHTG
-1758 KVTIGHQA
+1758 KVTIGHQ
-1766 VQAESEIVATETKG
+1766 S
-1780 NSDTSAES
+1780 
-1788 KVTMPRKEVTPE
+1788 
-1800 SPAIE
+1800 
-1805 ANEEHVNV
+1805 
-1813 EVTPKGES
+1813 
-1821 TKVVINYTNP
+1821 
-1831 EGQPDS
+1831 
-1837 ITASKKEGTWSLNK
+1837 
-1851 EVPHLELDEHTGKVT
+1851 
-1866 IGHQAVLAESEIVAT
+1866 
-1881 ETKGNS
+1881 
-1887 EVSAES
+1887 
-1893 KINMP
+1893 
-1898 RKEVTPDSPVI
+1898 
-1909 EANEERVNVEVT
+1909 
-1921 PKGESTKLI
+1921 
-1930 INYTNPEG
+1930 
-1938 QPDSIIVIKK
+1938 
-1948 EEIWSLNKEVPHIEL
+1948 
-1963 DEHTG
+1963 
-1968 KVTLGHQA
+1968 

-2017 EEHASVKVTPK
+2017 EERASVEVTPK
-2028 GESTKLIINYT
+2028 GESTKLEVKYT
-2039 NSEGQPDSIIASKK
+2039 DTNGQLSSFIANKN
-2053 EGTWSLNKETPHI
+2053 GGVWSLNKEVPHI
-2066 EINDHTGK
+2066 ELDETTGK
-2074 VTIGY
+2074 VTLGH
-2079 QAVQAESEIVATE
+2079 QAVLAESEIVATE
-2092 TKGNSDASAESKI
+2092 TKGNSDESAKSKI

-2144 NSDGQPDTIIASKD
+2144 NSEGQPDSIIAIKKEEIWSLNKEVPHIQLDEYTGKVTLGHPAVQAESEVVATETKGNSNTSPESKVTMPRKESTPDSPTIEANEERVNVEVTPKGESTKLVINYTNSDGQPDSIIASKKEGTWSLNKETPHIEIDDHTGKVTIGYQDVQTESEIVATETKGNSDTSTESKINMPRKEATPDAPIVEKDESKVNVSIIPSGLSTKIEIEYINPEGQSDTIIASKD
-2158 GFTWSLSKDITGIT
+2158 EGTWSLSKEITGIN
-2172 IKPATGKVTIDYHV
+2172 IEPATGKVTIDYYV

-2231 TVIIKPKIE
+2231 IVIIKPRIE
-2240 ATKVEITFKNKKGKS
+2240 ATKVEITFKNKKGKA
-2255 TYINVYKNGSDWSV
+2255 TYINVYKNGSEWSV
-2269 DQVMEGIILNSHTG
+2269 DQVIEGIILNAHTG
-2283 EIKITHLAFKD
+2283 EIKITHLAVKD

-2313 SIKAPTKVTSKE
+2313 CIKAPTKVTSKE
-2325 SYKIKSS
+2325 SYKIKSL

-2339 SNEKMYTKKD
+2339 SNEMMYTKKD
-2349 KLIELPHT
+2349 KLLELPHT
-2357 GESEKANKTLL
+2357 GESEKANNTLL

>member
-1 MENRRIN
+1 MMENKRIN

-27 ASVAIIGI
+27 ASVAIIGFI
-35 FMMSN
+35 MMSN
-40 INFAKADSIE
+40 INYAKADSIE
-50 ENNTTINQKVN
+50 QNNTTINQKVS

-72 QKSVNDKLTNNQD
+72 GKSLNDNLTNNQD
-85 IENKLSS
+85 IENKLS
-92 TETNTQHVINTSQL
+92 TTKTNTQHVINTSQL

-113 KSLDLSNKTEDS
+113 KSLDLSNKTDES
-125 VELFRA
+125 IKLFRI

-165 KESLLPKRQSNGV
+165 KESLLPNRQSNGV
-178 QSNHS
+178 QSQHL
-183 ATNNSVSNHSHIRH
+183 TKNNNISNYSYIRH

-211 VSNDPLKA
+211 LSNDPLKA

-233 VSGGTLPSRSKRL
+233 VSGGILPSRSKRL

-272 SAVDYP
+272 SAVDYS

-290 VVARTNNGS
+290 VLARTNNGR

-311 YQDIDVIPGSELNVN
+311 YQDIDVVPGSELNVN
-326 FISTSPAFSDGA
+326 FISTSPVFSDGA
-338 AGAKLKISN
+338 SGAKLKISN
-347 VDQSRV
+347 IEQDRV
-353 LFDSRLNGMGPYPT
+353 LFDNRLNGMGPYPT

-376 PNDMNRVRISFLPIS
+376 PSDMNRVRISFLPIS
-391 STGRISV
+391 NTGRISV
-398 QRSSREHGFGDNSS
+398 QRSSKEHGFGDNSS

-429 ITSNVTQVE
+429 ITSNVAQVE
-438 YTTQPNSPNDNLARA
+438 YITQPNSPNDNFARA

-482 ISSNGVSANLDTN
+482 ISSSGGTGNLDVNT
-495 SNKLRIWISNLNPGD
+495 NKLRMSISNLNPGE
-510 RKDVSYTI
+510 RKDLSYTVEFKATIPKIVNLNGHVSY
-518 DFEAMRPKVINLNA
+518 R
-532 HITYKTNAT
+532 TNAT
-541 FRGSDSQRNGDNT
+541 FRGRDTQRTGDNT

-586 DFTAD
+586 DFTTD
-591 SWRTLQDKLTEAR
+591 SWRALQDKLTEAR

-615 IENQASQETINNV
+615 IENQAYQETINNV
-628 TNSLDTLKNSLKYNA
+628 TNTLDTLKNSLKYNA

-651 NQLIPN
+651 NYLIPN

-667 KLNVTY
+667 KLNIIY

-692 SLDNSVPGINIEPQ
+692 SLNNSVPGINIEPQ
-706 SGLVTNNYQAVY
+706 SGLVTINYQAVY

-740 NMPRKEA
+740 NMPRKDA
-747 TPESP
+747 TPEAP
-752 DIEASE
+752 GIEASE

-844 LKMPRKETT
+844 LKMPRKETK

-872 KGESTKLEVKYT
+872 KDESTKLEVKYT

-908 PHIELDET
+908 PNIELDET

-926 VQAESEVVAIET
+926 VQAESEVVANET
-938 KGNSDVST
+938 KGNSDSSTESKVTMPRKEAAPEAPDIVASVEHANVEVTPKGEVTKLLINYTNPEDQRVTIIASNNGGIWSLNKNVSHIEVDEAT
-946 ESKVTMP
+946 GKVTIGYQAVQAESEIIATEIKGNSDSSPESKVTMP
-953 RKEATPDSPA
+953 RKEATPDSPT

-982 KLVINYTNPE
+982 KLVINYTNRE

-1030 AVQAESEIIATE
+1030 AVQEESEIIATE
-1042 TKGNSD
+1042 IKGNSD
-1048 VSTESKVTMPR
+1048 SSPESKVTMPR
-1059 KETTPEAPDIES
+1059 KETTP
-1071 NVEHVN
+1071 
-1077 VEVTPKG
+1077 
-1084 ESTKL
+1084 
-1089 KVKYTDTNGQLST
+1089 
-1102 FIANKNGETWSLN
+1102 
-1115 KQVSYI
+1115 
-1121 GIDDRTGKVTI
+1121 
-1132 GYQAVQAESEI
+1132 
-1143 IATETKGNSDV
+1143 
-1154 STESKV
+1154 
-1160 TMPRKEATPHSPS
+1160 HSPT
-1173 IEVSEEHVNVE
+1173 IEASEEHVNVE

-1192 KLMINYTNTE
+1192 KLVINYTNTE

-1249 TIETK
+1249 TTETK

-1266 MPRKEVTPNAP
+1266 MPRK
-1277 IVEKEESNASVNILP
+1277 
-1292 QDEVTKLVVKYIAPE
+1292 D
-1307 GEPASIT
+1307 
-1314 ASKTG
+1314 
-1319 GTWSLNKQVPH
+1319 
-1330 IQLNDN
+1330 
-1336 TGKITIGYQAVQVE
+1336 
-1350 SEISATEKK
+1350 
-1359 GNSDSSL
+1359 
-1366 ISKVIMPRKEATP
+1366 
-1379 NSPVIEASEE
+1379 
-1389 RANVEVTPRDESTK
+1389 
-1403 LVINYTKPDGQSDTI
+1403 
-1418 IVSKNGETWSLN
+1418 
-1430 KNVPHTEVDETTG
+1430 
-1443 KITIGYQA
+1443 
-1451 VQVESEISATETK
+1451 
-1464 GNSDSSL
+1464 
-1471 ISKVTMPRKEVAP
+1471 VAP

-1573 NSISKHTI
+1573 NSIVKHTI

-1662 LAESEVV
+1662 LAESEIVATETKGNSDSSPESKVTMPRKETTPEAPDIESNVEYVNVEVTPKSESTKLEVKYTDTNGQLDSIIAIKIGETWSLNKDLPHIQLDEHTGKVTLGHQAVLVESEVV

-1674 GNSDESAESKINMP
+1674 GNSDTSTESKINMP

-1717 KLVINYTNSD
+1717 KLEVKYTDTN
-1727 GQPDSIIT
+1727 GQPSSIIA
-1735 IKIGETWSLN
+1735 N
-1745 KDLPNIRLDEHTG
+1745 KNG
-1758 KVTIGHQA
+1758 GV
-1766 VQAESEIVATETKG
+1766 
-1780 NSDTSAES
+1780 
-1788 KVTMPRKEVTPE
+1788 
-1800 SPAIE
+1800 
-1805 ANEEHVNV
+1805 
-1813 EVTPKGES
+1813 
-1821 TKVVINYTNP
+1821 
-1831 EGQPDS
+1831 
-1837 ITASKKEGTWSLNK
+1837 WSLNK
-1851 EVPHLELDEHTGKVT
+1851 EVPHIELDEHTGEVT

-1887 EVSAES
+1887 DVSAES

-1898 RKEVTPDSPVI
+1898 RKEATPDAPIVEKDESK
-1909 EANEERVNVEVT
+1909 VNVSII
-1921 PKGESTKLI
+1921 PSGLSTKI
-1930 INYTNPEG
+1930 EIEYINPEG
-1938 QPDSIIVIKK
+1938 QS
-1948 EEIWSLNKEVPHIEL
+1948 
-1963 DEHTG
+1963 
-1968 KVTLGHQA
+1968 
-1976 VLAESEIV
+1976 
-1984 ATETKGNS
+1984 
-1992 NTSPES
+1992 
-1998 KVTMP
+1998 
-2003 RKESTPDSPTIEAS
+2003 
-2017 EEHASVKVTPK
+2017 
-2028 GESTKLIINYT
+2028 
-2039 NSEGQPDSIIASKK
+2039 
-2053 EGTWSLNKETPHI
+2053 
-2066 EINDHTGK
+2066 
-2074 VTIGY
+2074 
-2079 QAVQAESEIVATE
+2079 
-2092 TKGNSDASAESKI
+2092 
-2105 NMPRKEV
+2105 
-2112 TPDSPVIEANEER
+2112 
-2125 VNVEVT
+2125 
-2131 PKGESTKLVINYT
+2131 
-2144 NSDGQPDTIIASKD
+2144 DTIIASKD
-2158 GFTWSLSKDITGIT
+2158 EGTWSLSKDITGIT
-2172 IKPATGKVTIDYHV
+2172 IEPATGKVTIDYCV
-2186 VYPESEITA
+2186 VYPESEIIA

-2212 PRKENAPEPPIVTV
+2212 PRKENAPEPPILTV

-2231 TVIIKPKIE
+2231 IVIIKPRIE
-2240 ATKVEITFKNKKGKS
+2240 ATKVEINFKNKKGKA
-2255 TYINVYKNGSDWSV
+2255 TYINVYKNGSEWSV
-2269 DQVMEGIILNSHTG
+2269 DQDIEGIILNSHTG
-2283 EIKITHLAFKD
+2283 EIKITHLVVKD

-2313 SIKAPTKVTSKE
+2313 SIKAPTKVTTKE
-2325 SYKIKSS
+2325 SYKIKPS

-2339 SNEKMYTKKD
+2339 SNEMMYTKKD
-2349 KLIELPHT
+2349 KLLELPHT

>member
-1 MENRRIN
+1 MMENKRIN

-27 ASVAIIGI
+27 ASVAIIGFI
-35 FMMSN
+35 MMSN
-40 INFAKADSIE
+40 INYAKADSIE
-50 ENNTTINQKVN
+50 QNNTTINQKVS

-72 QKSVNDKLTNNQD
+72 GKSLNDNLTNNQD
-85 IENKLSS
+85 IENKLS
-92 TETNTQHVINTSQL
+92 TTKTNTQHVINTSQL

-165 KESLLPKRQSNGV
+165 KESLLPNRQSNGV
-178 QSNHS
+178 QSQHV
-183 ATNNSVSNHSHIRH
+183 TKNNNISNYSYIRH

-233 VSGGTLPSRSKRL
+233 ISGGILPSRSKRL

-272 SAVDYP
+272 SAVDYS

-290 VVARTNNGS
+290 VLARTNNGR
-299 DRSVNDPKVAGI
+299 DRSVNDAKVAGI
-311 YQDIDVIPGSELNVN
+311 YQDIDVVPGSELNVN
-326 FISTSPAFSDGA
+326 FISTSPVFSDGA
-338 AGAKLKISN
+338 SGAKLKISN
-347 VDQSRV
+347 IEQDRV
-353 LFDSRLNGMGPYPT
+353 LFDNRLNGMGPYPT

-376 PNDMNRVRISFLPIS
+376 PSDMNRVRISFLPIS
-391 STGRISV
+391 NTGRISV
-398 QRSSREHGFGDNSS
+398 QRSSKEHGFGDNSS

-429 ITSNVTQVE
+429 ITSNVAQVE
-438 YTTQPNSPNDNLARA
+438 YITQPNSPNDNFARA

-464 NQSRDTYYEVILP
+464 NQSRDTYYEVLLP

-482 ISSNGVSANLDTN
+482 ISSSGGTGNLDVNT
-495 SNKLRIWISNLNPGD
+495 NKLRMSISNLNPGE
-510 RKDVSYTI
+510 RKDLSYTVEFKATIPKIVNLNGHVSY
-518 DFEAMRPKVINLNA
+518 R
-532 HITYKTNAT
+532 TNAT
-541 FRGSDSQRNGDNT
+541 FRGRDTQRTGDNT

-586 DFTAD
+586 DFTTD
-591 SWRTLQDKLTEAR
+591 SWRALQDKLTEAR

-628 TNSLDTLKNSLKYNA
+628 TNTLDTLKNSLKYNA

-651 NQLIPN
+651 NYLIPN

-667 KLNVTY
+667 KLNIIY

-692 SLDNSVPGINIEPQ
+692 SLNNSVPGINIEPQ
-706 SGLVTNNYQAVY
+706 SGLVTINYQAVY

-740 NMPRKEA
+740 NMPRKDA
-747 TPESP
+747 TPEAP
-752 DIEASE
+752 GIEASE

-796 WTLDKQVSHIN
+796 WKLDKQVSQIN

-844 LKMPRKETT
+844 LKMPRKETK

-872 KGESTKLEVKYT
+872 K
-884 DTNGQPSSII
+884 
-894 ANKNGG
+894 
-900 VWALNKEV
+900 
-908 PHIELDET
+908 
-916 TGKVTVGYQA
+916 
-926 VQAESEVVAIET
+926 
-938 KGNSDVST
+938 
-946 ESKVTMP
+946 
-953 RKEATPDSPA
+953 
-963 IEASEEYVN
+963 
-972 VEVTPKDEST
+972 DEST
-982 KLVINYTNPE
+982 KLV
-992 GHSDS
+992 
-997 IIANKNGGAWLLNK
+997 
-1011 QVPHIVIDDRT
+1011 
-1022 GKVTIGHQ
+1022 
-1030 AVQAESEIIATE
+1030 
-1042 TKGNSD
+1042 
-1048 VSTESKVTMPR
+1048 
-1059 KETTPEAPDIES
+1059 
-1071 NVEHVN
+1071 
-1077 VEVTPKG
+1077 
-1084 ESTKL
+1084 
-1089 KVKYTDTNGQLST
+1089 
-1102 FIANKNGETWSLN
+1102 
-1115 KQVSYI
+1115 
-1121 GIDDRTGKVTI
+1121 
-1132 GYQAVQAESEI
+1132 
-1143 IATETKGNSDV
+1143 
-1154 STESKV
+1154 
-1160 TMPRKEATPHSPS
+1160 
-1173 IEVSEEHVNVE
+1173 
-1184 VTPKDEST
+1184 
-1192 KLMINYTNTE
+1192 INYTNTE

-1227 VDEATG
+1227 VDEASG

-1243 AESEVI
+1243 AVSEVI
-1249 TIETK
+1249 TTETK

-1266 MPRKEVTPNAP
+1266 MPRK
-1277 IVEKEESNASVNILP
+1277 
-1292 QDEVTKLVVKYIAPE
+1292 D
-1307 GEPASIT
+1307 
-1314 ASKTG
+1314 
-1319 GTWSLNKQVPH
+1319 
-1330 IQLNDN
+1330 
-1336 TGKITIGYQAVQVE
+1336 
-1350 SEISATEKK
+1350 
-1359 GNSDSSL
+1359 
-1366 ISKVIMPRKEATP
+1366 
-1379 NSPVIEASEE
+1379 
-1389 RANVEVTPRDESTK
+1389 
-1403 LVINYTKPDGQSDTI
+1403 
-1418 IVSKNGETWSLN
+1418 
-1430 KNVPHTEVDETTG
+1430 
-1443 KITIGYQA
+1443 
-1451 VQVESEISATETK
+1451 
-1464 GNSDSSL
+1464 
-1471 ISKVTMPRKEVAP
+1471 VAP

-1573 NSISKHTI
+1573 NSIVKHTI

-1631 KVGNGWTINKNISNI
+1631 KVGNGWTINNNISNI

-1662 LAESEVV
+1662 LVESEIV

-1674 GNSDESAESKINMP
+1674 GNSDESAESKINMPRKESTPDSPTIEANEERVNVEVTPKGESTKLIINYTNSDGQPDSIIAIKKEEIWSLNKEVPYIQLDETTGVVTIGHQAVLAESEIVATETKGNSDTSAESKVTMPRKEVTPESPAIESNEEHVNVEVTPKGESTKLVINYTNSEGQPDSIIAIKKEEIWSLNKEVPHIQLDEYTGKVTLGHPAVQAESEIVATETKGNSNTSAESKVTMPRKESTPDSPTIEANEERVNVEVTPKGESTKLVINYTNSDGQPDSIIASKKEGTWSLNKETPHIEIDDHTGKVTIGYQDVQTESEIVATETKGNSDTSPESKINMP

-1727 GQPDSIIT
+1727 GQPDSIIAS
-1735 IKIGETWSLN
+1735 KIGETWSLN
-1745 KDLPNIRLDEHTG
+1745 K
-1758 KVTIGHQA
+1758 
-1766 VQAESEIVATETKG
+1766 
-1780 NSDTSAES
+1780 
-1788 KVTMPRKEVTPE
+1788 
-1800 SPAIE
+1800 
-1805 ANEEHVNV
+1805 
-1813 EVTPKGES
+1813 
-1821 TKVVINYTNP
+1821 
-1831 EGQPDS
+1831 
-1837 ITASKKEGTWSLNK
+1837 
-1851 EVPHLELDEHTGKVT
+1851 EVPYIQLNET
-1866 IGHQAVLAESEIVAT
+1866 I
-1881 ETKGNS
+1881 
-1887 EVSAES
+1887 
-1893 KINMP
+1893 
-1898 RKEVTPDSPVI
+1898 
-1909 EANEERVNVEVT
+1909 
-1921 PKGESTKLI
+1921 
-1930 INYTNPEG
+1930 
-1938 QPDSIIVIKK
+1938 
-1948 EEIWSLNKEVPHIEL
+1948 
-1963 DEHTG
+1963 G

-1984 ATETKGNS
+1984 A
-1992 NTSPES
+1992 
-1998 KVTMP
+1998 
-2003 RKESTPDSPTIEAS
+2003 I
-2017 EEHASVKVTPK
+2017 
-2028 GESTKLIINYT
+2028 
-2039 NSEGQPDSIIASKK
+2039 
-2053 EGTWSLNKETPHI
+2053 
-2066 EINDHTGK
+2066 
-2074 VTIGY
+2074 
-2079 QAVQAESEIVATE
+2079 E
-2092 TKGNSDASAESKI
+2092 TKGNSDVSAESKI
-2105 NMPRKEV
+2105 NMPRKEA
-2112 TPDSPVIEANEER
+2112 TPDAPIVEKDESK
-2125 VNVEVT
+2125 VNVSII
-2131 PKGESTKLVINYT
+2131 PSGLSTKMEIDYT
-2144 NSDGQPDTIIASKD
+2144 NPEGKSDTIIARKD
-2158 GFTWSLSKDITGIT
+2158 GLTWSLSKEITGIN
-2172 IKPATGKVTIDYHV
+2172 IEPATGKVTIDYYV

-2231 TVIIKPKIE
+2231 KVIIKPRIE
-2240 ATKVEITFKNKKGKS
+2240 ATKVEINFKNKKGKA
-2255 TYINVYKNGSDWSV
+2255 TYINVYKNGSEWSV
-2269 DQVMEGIILNSHTG
+2269 DQVMEGIILNAHTG

-2294 GSEII
+2294 GSEIN

>member
-1 MENRRIN
+1 MENKRIN

-27 ASVAIIGI
+27 ASVAIIGFI
-35 FMMSN
+35 MMSN
-40 INFAKADSIE
+40 INYAKADSIE
-50 ENNTTINQKVN
+50 QNNTTINQKVS

-72 QKSVNDKLTNNQD
+72 GKSLNDNLTNNQD
-85 IENKLSS
+85 IENKLS
-92 TETNTQHVINTSQL
+92 TTKTNTQHVINTSQL

-165 KESLLPKRQSNGV
+165 KESLLPNRQSNGV
-178 QSNHS
+178 QSQHV
-183 ATNNSVSNHSHIRH
+183 TKNNNISNYSYIRH

-233 VSGGTLPSRSKRL
+233 ISGGILPSRSKRL

-272 SAVDYP
+272 SAVDYS

-290 VVARTNNGS
+290 VLARTNNGR
-299 DRSVNDPKVAGI
+299 DRSVNDAKVAGI
-311 YQDIDVIPGSELNVN
+311 YQDIDVVPGSELNVN
-326 FISTSPAFSDGA
+326 FISTSPVFSDGA
-338 AGAKLKISN
+338 SGAKLKISN
-347 VDQSRV
+347 IEQDRV
-353 LFDSRLNGMGPYPT
+353 LFDNRLNGMGPYPT

-376 PNDMNRVRISFLPIS
+376 PSDMNRVRISFLPIS
-391 STGRISV
+391 NTGRISV
-398 QRSSREHGFGDNSS
+398 QRSSKEHGFGDNSS

-429 ITSNVTQVE
+429 ITSNVAQVE
-438 YTTQPNSPNDNLARA
+438 YITQPNSPNDNFARA

-464 NQSRDTYYEVILP
+464 NQSRDTYYEVLLP

-482 ISSNGVSANLDTN
+482 ISSSGGTGNLDVNT
-495 SNKLRIWISNLNPGD
+495 NKLRMSISNLNPGE
-510 RKDVSYTI
+510 RKDLSYTVEFKATIPKIVNLNGHVSY
-518 DFEAMRPKVINLNA
+518 R
-532 HITYKTNAT
+532 TNAT
-541 FRGSDSQRNGDNT
+541 FRGRDTQRTGDNT

-586 DFTAD
+586 DFTTD
-591 SWRTLQDKLTEAR
+591 SWRALQDKLTEAR

-628 TNSLDTLKNSLKYNA
+628 TNTLDTLKNSLKYNA

-651 NQLIPN
+651 NYLIPN

-667 KLNVTY
+667 KLNIIY

-692 SLDNSVPGINIEPQ
+692 SLNNSVPGINIEPQ
-706 SGLVTNNYQAVY
+706 SGLVTINYQAVY

-740 NMPRKEA
+740 NMPRKDA
-747 TPESP
+747 TPEAP
-752 DIEASE
+752 GIEASE

-796 WTLDKQVSHIN
+796 WKLDKQVSQIN

-844 LKMPRKETT
+844 LKMPRKETK

-872 KGESTKLEVKYT
+872 K
-884 DTNGQPSSII
+884 
-894 ANKNGG
+894 
-900 VWALNKEV
+900 
-908 PHIELDET
+908 
-916 TGKVTVGYQA
+916 
-926 VQAESEVVAIET
+926 
-938 KGNSDVST
+938 
-946 ESKVTMP
+946 
-953 RKEATPDSPA
+953 
-963 IEASEEYVN
+963 
-972 VEVTPKDEST
+972 DEST
-982 KLVINYTNPE
+982 KLV
-992 GHSDS
+992 
-997 IIANKNGGAWLLNK
+997 
-1011 QVPHIVIDDRT
+1011 
-1022 GKVTIGHQ
+1022 
-1030 AVQAESEIIATE
+1030 
-1042 TKGNSD
+1042 
-1048 VSTESKVTMPR
+1048 
-1059 KETTPEAPDIES
+1059 
-1071 NVEHVN
+1071 
-1077 VEVTPKG
+1077 
-1084 ESTKL
+1084 
-1089 KVKYTDTNGQLST
+1089 
-1102 FIANKNGETWSLN
+1102 
-1115 KQVSYI
+1115 
-1121 GIDDRTGKVTI
+1121 
-1132 GYQAVQAESEI
+1132 
-1143 IATETKGNSDV
+1143 
-1154 STESKV
+1154 
-1160 TMPRKEATPHSPS
+1160 
-1173 IEVSEEHVNVE
+1173 
-1184 VTPKDEST
+1184 
-1192 KLMINYTNTE
+1192 INYTNTE

-1227 VDEATG
+1227 VDEASG

-1243 AESEVI
+1243 AVSEVI
-1249 TIETK
+1249 TTETK

-1266 MPRKEVTPNAP
+1266 MPRK
-1277 IVEKEESNASVNILP
+1277 
-1292 QDEVTKLVVKYIAPE
+1292 D
-1307 GEPASIT
+1307 
-1314 ASKTG
+1314 
-1319 GTWSLNKQVPH
+1319 
-1330 IQLNDN
+1330 
-1336 TGKITIGYQAVQVE
+1336 
-1350 SEISATEKK
+1350 
-1359 GNSDSSL
+1359 
-1366 ISKVIMPRKEATP
+1366 
-1379 NSPVIEASEE
+1379 
-1389 RANVEVTPRDESTK
+1389 
-1403 LVINYTKPDGQSDTI
+1403 
-1418 IVSKNGETWSLN
+1418 
-1430 KNVPHTEVDETTG
+1430 
-1443 KITIGYQA
+1443 
-1451 VQVESEISATETK
+1451 
-1464 GNSDSSL
+1464 
-1471 ISKVTMPRKEVAP
+1471 VAP

-1573 NSISKHTI
+1573 NSIVKHTI

-1631 KVGNGWTINKNISNI
+1631 KVGNGWTINNNISNI

-1662 LAESEVV
+1662 LVESEIV

-1674 GNSDESAESKINMP
+1674 GNSDESAESKINMPRKESTPDSPTIEANEERVNVEVTPKGESTKLIINYTNSDGQPDSIIAIKKEEIWSLNKEVPYIQLDETTGVVTIGHQAVLAESEIVATETKGNSDTSAESKVTMPRKEVTPESPAIESNEEHVNVEVTPKGESTKLVINYTNSEGQPDSIIAIKKEEIWSLNKEVPHIQLDEYTGKVTLGHPAVQAESEIVATETKGNSNTSAESKVTMPRKESTPDSPTIEANEERVNVEVTPKGESTKLVINYTNSDGQPDSIIASKKEGTWSLNKETPHIEIDDHTGKVTIGYQDVQTESEIVATETKGNSDTSPESKINMP

-1727 GQPDSIIT
+1727 GQPDSIIAS
-1735 IKIGETWSLN
+1735 KIGETWSLN
-1745 KDLPNIRLDEHTG
+1745 K
-1758 KVTIGHQA
+1758 
-1766 VQAESEIVATETKG
+1766 
-1780 NSDTSAES
+1780 
-1788 KVTMPRKEVTPE
+1788 
-1800 SPAIE
+1800 
-1805 ANEEHVNV
+1805 
-1813 EVTPKGES
+1813 
-1821 TKVVINYTNP
+1821 
-1831 EGQPDS
+1831 
-1837 ITASKKEGTWSLNK
+1837 
-1851 EVPHLELDEHTGKVT
+1851 EVPYIQLNET
-1866 IGHQAVLAESEIVAT
+1866 I
-1881 ETKGNS
+1881 
-1887 EVSAES
+1887 
-1893 KINMP
+1893 
-1898 RKEVTPDSPVI
+1898 
-1909 EANEERVNVEVT
+1909 
-1921 PKGESTKLI
+1921 
-1930 INYTNPEG
+1930 
-1938 QPDSIIVIKK
+1938 
-1948 EEIWSLNKEVPHIEL
+1948 
-1963 DEHTG
+1963 G

-1984 ATETKGNS
+1984 A
-1992 NTSPES
+1992 
-1998 KVTMP
+1998 
-2003 RKESTPDSPTIEAS
+2003 I
-2017 EEHASVKVTPK
+2017 
-2028 GESTKLIINYT
+2028 
-2039 NSEGQPDSIIASKK
+2039 
-2053 EGTWSLNKETPHI
+2053 
-2066 EINDHTGK
+2066 
-2074 VTIGY
+2074 
-2079 QAVQAESEIVATE
+2079 E
-2092 TKGNSDASAESKI
+2092 TKGNSDVSAESKI
-2105 NMPRKEV
+2105 NMPRKEA
-2112 TPDSPVIEANEER
+2112 TPDAPIVEKDESK
-2125 VNVEVT
+2125 VNVSII
-2131 PKGESTKLVINYT
+2131 PSGLSTKMEIDYT
-2144 NSDGQPDTIIASKD
+2144 NPEGKSDTIIARKD
-2158 GFTWSLSKDITGIT
+2158 GLTWSLSKEITGIN
-2172 IKPATGKVTIDYHV
+2172 IEPATGKVTIDYYV

-2231 TVIIKPKIE
+2231 KVIIKPRIE
-2240 ATKVEITFKNKKGKS
+2240 ATKVEINFKNKKGKA
-2255 TYINVYKNGSDWSV
+2255 TYINVYKNGSEWSV
-2269 DQVMEGIILNSHTG
+2269 DQVMEGIILNAHTG

-2375 LMLLRKSRKKEI
+2375 LMLLRKSRK

>member
-1 MENRRIN
+1 MENKRIN

-27 ASVAIIGI
+27 ASVAIIGFI
-35 FMMSN
+35 MMSN
-40 INFAKADSIE
+40 INYAKADSIE
-50 ENNTTINQKVN
+50 QNNTTINQKVS

-72 QKSVNDKLTNNQD
+72 GKSLNDNLTNNQD
-85 IENKLSS
+85 IENKLS
-92 TETNTQHVINTSQL
+92 TTKTNTQHVINTSQL

-113 KSLDLSNKTEDS
+113 KSLDLSNKTDES
-125 VELFRA
+125 IKLFRI

-165 KESLLPKRQSNGV
+165 KESLLPNRQSNGV
-178 QSNHS
+178 QSQHL
-183 ATNNSVSNHSHIRH
+183 TKNNNISNYSYIRH

-211 VSNDPLKA
+211 LSNDPLKA

-233 VSGGTLPSRSKRL
+233 VSGGILPSRSKRL

-272 SAVDYP
+272 SAVDYS

-290 VVARTNNGS
+290 VLARTNNGR

-311 YQDIDVIPGSELNVN
+311 YQDIDVVPGSELNVN
-326 FISTSPAFSDGA
+326 FISTSPVFSDGA
-338 AGAKLKISN
+338 SGAKLKISN
-347 VDQSRV
+347 IEQDRV
-353 LFDSRLNGMGPYPT
+353 LFDNRLNGMGPYPT

-376 PNDMNRVRISFLPIS
+376 PSDMNRVRISFLPIS
-391 STGRISV
+391 NTGRISV
-398 QRSSREHGFGDNSS
+398 QRSSKEHGFGDNSS

-429 ITSNVTQVE
+429 ITSNVAQVE
-438 YTTQPNSPNDNLARA
+438 YITQPNSPNDNFARA

-482 ISSNGVSANLDTN
+482 ISSSGGTGNLDVNT
-495 SNKLRIWISNLNPGD
+495 NKLRMSISNLNPGE
-510 RKDVSYTI
+510 RKDLSYTVEFKATIPKIVNLNGHVSY
-518 DFEAMRPKVINLNA
+518 R
-532 HITYKTNAT
+532 TNAT
-541 FRGSDSQRNGDNT
+541 FRGRDTQRTGDNT

-586 DFTAD
+586 DFTTD
-591 SWRTLQDKLTEAR
+591 SWRALQDKLTEAR

-615 IENQASQETINNV
+615 IENQAYQETINNV
-628 TNSLDTLKNSLKYNA
+628 TNTLDTLKNSLKYNA

-651 NQLIPN
+651 NYLIPN

-667 KLNVTY
+667 KLNIIY

-692 SLDNSVPGINIEPQ
+692 SLNNSVPGINIEPQ
-706 SGLVTNNYQAVY
+706 SGLVTINYQAVY

-740 NMPRKEA
+740 NMPRKDA
-747 TPESP
+747 TPEAP
-752 DIEASE
+752 GIEASE

-844 LKMPRKETT
+844 LKMPRKETK

-872 KGESTKLEVKYT
+872 KDESTKLEVKYT

-908 PHIELDET
+908 PNIELDET

-926 VQAESEVVAIET
+926 VQAESEVVANET
-938 KGNSDVST
+938 KGNSDSSTESKVTMPRKEAAPEAPDIVASVEHANVEVTPKGEVTKLLINYTNPEDQRVTIIASNNGGIWSLNKNVSHIEVDEAT
-946 ESKVTMP
+946 GKVTIGYQAVQAESEIIATEIKGNSDSSPESKVTMP
-953 RKEATPDSPA
+953 RKEATPDSPT

-982 KLVINYTNPE
+982 KLVINYTNRE

-1030 AVQAESEIIATE
+1030 AVQEESEIIATE
-1042 TKGNSD
+1042 IKGNSD
-1048 VSTESKVTMPR
+1048 SSPESKVTMPR
-1059 KETTPEAPDIES
+1059 KETTP
-1071 NVEHVN
+1071 
-1077 VEVTPKG
+1077 
-1084 ESTKL
+1084 
-1089 KVKYTDTNGQLST
+1089 
-1102 FIANKNGETWSLN
+1102 
-1115 KQVSYI
+1115 
-1121 GIDDRTGKVTI
+1121 
-1132 GYQAVQAESEI
+1132 
-1143 IATETKGNSDV
+1143 
-1154 STESKV
+1154 
-1160 TMPRKEATPHSPS
+1160 HSPT
-1173 IEVSEEHVNVE
+1173 IEASEEHVNVE

-1192 KLMINYTNTE
+1192 KLVINYTNTE

-1249 TIETK
+1249 TTETK

-1266 MPRKEVTPNAP
+1266 MPRK
-1277 IVEKEESNASVNILP
+1277 
-1292 QDEVTKLVVKYIAPE
+1292 D
-1307 GEPASIT
+1307 
-1314 ASKTG
+1314 
-1319 GTWSLNKQVPH
+1319 
-1330 IQLNDN
+1330 
-1336 TGKITIGYQAVQVE
+1336 
-1350 SEISATEKK
+1350 
-1359 GNSDSSL
+1359 
-1366 ISKVIMPRKEATP
+1366 
-1379 NSPVIEASEE
+1379 
-1389 RANVEVTPRDESTK
+1389 
-1403 LVINYTKPDGQSDTI
+1403 
-1418 IVSKNGETWSLN
+1418 
-1430 KNVPHTEVDETTG
+1430 
-1443 KITIGYQA
+1443 
-1451 VQVESEISATETK
+1451 
-1464 GNSDSSL
+1464 
-1471 ISKVTMPRKEVAP
+1471 VAP

-1573 NSISKHTI
+1573 NSIVKHTI

-1662 LAESEVV
+1662 LAESEIVATETKGNSDSSPESKVTMPRKETTPEAPDIESNVEYVNVEVTPKSESTKLEVKYTDTNGQLDSIIAIKIGETWSLNKDLPHIQLDEHTGKVTLGHQAVLVESEVV

-1674 GNSDESAESKINMP
+1674 GNSDTSTESKINMP

-1717 KLVINYTNSD
+1717 KLEVKYTDTN
-1727 GQPDSIIT
+1727 GQPSSIIA
-1735 IKIGETWSLN
+1735 N
-1745 KDLPNIRLDEHTG
+1745 KNG
-1758 KVTIGHQA
+1758 GV
-1766 VQAESEIVATETKG
+1766 
-1780 NSDTSAES
+1780 
-1788 KVTMPRKEVTPE
+1788 
-1800 SPAIE
+1800 
-1805 ANEEHVNV
+1805 
-1813 EVTPKGES
+1813 
-1821 TKVVINYTNP
+1821 
-1831 EGQPDS
+1831 
-1837 ITASKKEGTWSLNK
+1837 WSLNK
-1851 EVPHLELDEHTGKVT
+1851 EVPHIELDEHTGEVT

-1887 EVSAES
+1887 DVSAES

-1898 RKEVTPDSPVI
+1898 RKEATPDAPIVEKDESK
-1909 EANEERVNVEVT
+1909 VNVSII
-1921 PKGESTKLI
+1921 PSGLSTKI
-1930 INYTNPEG
+1930 EIEYINPEG
-1938 QPDSIIVIKK
+1938 QS
-1948 EEIWSLNKEVPHIEL
+1948 
-1963 DEHTG
+1963 
-1968 KVTLGHQA
+1968 
-1976 VLAESEIV
+1976 
-1984 ATETKGNS
+1984 
-1992 NTSPES
+1992 
-1998 KVTMP
+1998 
-2003 RKESTPDSPTIEAS
+2003 
-2017 EEHASVKVTPK
+2017 
-2028 GESTKLIINYT
+2028 
-2039 NSEGQPDSIIASKK
+2039 
-2053 EGTWSLNKETPHI
+2053 
-2066 EINDHTGK
+2066 
-2074 VTIGY
+2074 
-2079 QAVQAESEIVATE
+2079 
-2092 TKGNSDASAESKI
+2092 
-2105 NMPRKEV
+2105 
-2112 TPDSPVIEANEER
+2112 
-2125 VNVEVT
+2125 
-2131 PKGESTKLVINYT
+2131 
-2144 NSDGQPDTIIASKD
+2144 DTIIASKD
-2158 GFTWSLSKDITGIT
+2158 EGTWSLSKDITGIT
-2172 IKPATGKVTIDYHV
+2172 IEPATGKVTIDYCV
-2186 VYPESEITA
+2186 VYPESEIIA

-2212 PRKENAPEPPIVTV
+2212 PRKENAPEPPILTV

-2231 TVIIKPKIE
+2231 IVIIKPRIE
-2240 ATKVEITFKNKKGKS
+2240 ATKVEINFKNKKGKA
-2255 TYINVYKNGSDWSV
+2255 TYINVYKNGSEWSV
-2269 DQVMEGIILNSHTG
+2269 DQDIEGIILNSHTG
-2283 EIKITHLAFKD
+2283 EIKITHLVVKD

-2313 SIKAPTKVTSKE
+2313 SIKAPTKVTTKE
-2325 SYKIKSS
+2325 SYKIKPS

-2339 SNEKMYTKKD
+2339 SNEMMYTKKD
-2349 KLIELPHT
+2349 KLLELPHT

>member
-740 NMPRKEA
+740 N
-747 TPESP
+747 
-752 DIEASE
+752 
-758 EHVNV
+758 
-763 EVTPKGEAS
+763 
-772 KIEIIYINPEGEP
+772 
-785 ASINAIKNGET
+785 
-796 WTLDKQVSHIN
+796 
-807 IDDHTGK
+807 
-814 VTVGYQAVQ
+814 
-823 AESEI
+823 
-828 VATETKG
+828 
-835 NSDSSSESK
+835 
-844 LKMPRKETT
+844 
-853 PEAPDIESN
+853 
-862 VEHVNVEVTP
+862 
-872 KGESTKLEVKYT
+872 
-884 DTNGQPSSII
+884 
-894 ANKNGG
+894 
-900 VWALNKEV
+900 
-908 PHIELDET
+908 
-916 TGKVTVGYQA
+916 
-926 VQAESEVVAIET
+926 
-938 KGNSDVST
+938 
-946 ESKVTMP
+946 MP

-1735 IKIGETWSLN
+1735 IKIGETLSLN

-2172 IKPATGKVTIDYHV
+2172 IEPATGKVTIDYHV

>member
-1 MENRRIN
+1 MENKRIN

-27 ASVAIIGI
+27 ASVAILGFI
-35 FMMSN
+35 MMSN
-40 INFAKADSIE
+40 INYAKADSIE
-50 ENNTTINQKVN
+50 QNNTTINQKVS

-72 QKSVNDKLTNNQD
+72 GKSLNDNLTNNQD
-85 IENKLSS
+85 IENKLS
-92 TETNTQHVINTSQL
+92 TTKTNTQHVINTSQL

-113 KSLDLSNKTEDS
+113 KSLDLSNKTENS

-165 KESLLPKRQSNGV
+165 KESLLPNRQSNGV
-178 QSNHS
+178 QSQHLTKNK
-183 ATNNSVSNHSHIRH
+183 NISNYSYIRH

-233 VSGGTLPSRSKRL
+233 VSGGILPSRSKRL

-272 SAVDYP
+272 SAVDYS

-290 VVARTNNGS
+290 VLARTNNGR

-311 YQDIDVIPGSELNVN
+311 YQDIDVVPGSELNVN
-326 FISTSPAFSDGA
+326 FISTSPVFSDGA
-338 AGAKLKISN
+338 SGAKLKISN
-347 VDQSRV
+347 IEQDRV
-353 LFDSRLNGMGPYPT
+353 LFDNRLNGMGPYPT

-376 PNDMNRVRISFLPIS
+376 PSDMNRVRISFLPIS
-391 STGRISV
+391 NTGRISV
-398 QRSSREHGFGDNSS
+398 QRSSKEHGFGDNSS

-429 ITSNVTQVE
+429 ITSNVAQVE
-438 YTTQPNSPNDNLARA
+438 YITQPNSPNDNFARA

-482 ISSNGVSANLDTN
+482 ISSSGGTGNLDVNT
-495 SNKLRIWISNLNPGD
+495 NKLRMSISNLNPGE
-510 RKDVSYTI
+510 RKDLSYTVEFKATIPKIVNLNGHVSY
-518 DFEAMRPKVINLNA
+518 R
-532 HITYKTNAT
+532 TNAT
-541 FRGSDSQRNGDNT
+541 FRGRDTQRTGDNT

-586 DFTAD
+586 DFTTD
-591 SWRTLQDKLTEAR
+591 SWCALQDKLTEAR

-628 TNSLDTLKNSLKYNA
+628 TNTLDTLKNSLKYNA

-651 NQLIPN
+651 NYLIPN

-667 KLNVTY
+667 KLNITY

-692 SLDNSVPGINIEPQ
+692 SLNNSVPGINIEPQ
-706 SGLVTNNYQAVY
+706 SGLVTINYQAVY
-718 PESVVVANDII
+718 PESLVVANDII

-740 NMPRKEA
+740 HMPRKEA
-747 TPESP
+747 TPEAP
-752 DIEASE
+752 GIEASE

-844 LKMPRKETT
+844 LKMPRKETK

-938 KGNSDVST
+938 KGNSDSSTESKVTMPRKETTPNSPTIEASKEHVNVEVTPRDESTKLVINYTKPDGQSDTITVSKNGEVWSLNKNVSHIEVDEAT
-946 ESKVTMP
+946 GKVTIGYQAVQAESEIIATEIKGNSDSSFESKVTMP

-982 KLVINYTNPE
+982 KL
-992 GHSDS
+992 
-997 IIANKNGGAWLLNK
+997 
-1011 QVPHIVIDDRT
+1011 
-1022 GKVTIGHQ
+1022 
-1030 AVQAESEIIATE
+1030 
-1042 TKGNSD
+1042 
-1048 VSTESKVTMPR
+1048 
-1059 KETTPEAPDIES
+1059 
-1071 NVEHVN
+1071 
-1077 VEVTPKG
+1077 
-1084 ESTKL
+1084 
-1089 KVKYTDTNGQLST
+1089 
-1102 FIANKNGETWSLN
+1102 
-1115 KQVSYI
+1115 
-1121 GIDDRTGKVTI
+1121 
-1132 GYQAVQAESEI
+1132 
-1143 IATETKGNSDV
+1143 
-1154 STESKV
+1154 
-1160 TMPRKEATPHSPS
+1160 
-1173 IEVSEEHVNVE
+1173 
-1184 VTPKDEST
+1184 
-1192 KLMINYTNTE
+1192 MINYTNTD

-1217 SLNKNVPHIE
+1217 TLNKNVPHIE

-1266 MPRKEVTPNAP
+1266 MPRK
-1277 IVEKEESNASVNILP
+1277 
-1292 QDEVTKLVVKYIAPE
+1292 D
-1307 GEPASIT
+1307 
-1314 ASKTG
+1314 
-1319 GTWSLNKQVPH
+1319 
-1330 IQLNDN
+1330 
-1336 TGKITIGYQAVQVE
+1336 
-1350 SEISATEKK
+1350 
-1359 GNSDSSL
+1359 
-1366 ISKVIMPRKEATP
+1366 
-1379 NSPVIEASEE
+1379 
-1389 RANVEVTPRDESTK
+1389 
-1403 LVINYTKPDGQSDTI
+1403 
-1418 IVSKNGETWSLN
+1418 
-1430 KNVPHTEVDETTG
+1430 
-1443 KITIGYQA
+1443 
-1451 VQVESEISATETK
+1451 
-1464 GNSDSSL
+1464 
-1471 ISKVTMPRKEVAP
+1471 VAP

-1560 SDITATASNGNSD
+1560 SDITATAPNGNSD
-1573 NSISKHTI
+1573 NSIVKHTI

-1662 LAESEVV
+1662 LAESEIV

-1674 GNSDESAESKINMP
+1674 GNSDESAESKINIP
-1688 RKEVTP
+1688 RKE
-1694 ESPAIEAN
+1694 S
-1702 EEHVNVEVTPKGEST
+1702 
-1717 KLVINYTNSD
+1717 
-1727 GQPDSIIT
+1727 
-1735 IKIGETWSLN
+1735 
-1745 KDLPNIRLDEHTG
+1745 
-1758 KVTIGHQA
+1758 
-1766 VQAESEIVATETKG
+1766 
-1780 NSDTSAES
+1780 
-1788 KVTMPRKEVTPE
+1788 
-1800 SPAIE
+1800 
-1805 ANEEHVNV
+1805 
-1813 EVTPKGES
+1813 
-1821 TKVVINYTNP
+1821 
-1831 EGQPDS
+1831 
-1837 ITASKKEGTWSLNK
+1837 
-1851 EVPHLELDEHTGKVT
+1851 
-1866 IGHQAVLAESEIVAT
+1866 
-1881 ETKGNS
+1881 
-1887 EVSAES
+1887 
-1893 KINMP
+1893 
-1898 RKEVTPDSPVI
+1898 TPDSPTI

-1948 EEIWSLNKEVPHIEL
+1948 EEIWSLNKEVPHIQL
-1963 DEHTG
+1963 DEYTG

-1976 VLAESEIV
+1976 VLAKSEIV

-1992 NTSPES
+1992 NT
-1998 KVTMP
+1998 
-2003 RKESTPDSPTIEAS
+2003 
-2017 EEHASVKVTPK
+2017 
-2028 GESTKLIINYT
+2028 
-2039 NSEGQPDSIIASKK
+2039 
-2053 EGTWSLNKETPHI
+2053 
-2066 EINDHTGK
+2066 
-2074 VTIGY
+2074 
-2079 QAVQAESEIVATE
+2079 
-2092 TKGNSDASAESKI
+2092 SAESKI

-2144 NSDGQPDTIIASKD
+2144 NSEGQPDSIIAIKKEEIWSLNKEVPHIQLDEYTGKVTLGHPAVQAESEIVAIETKGNSDVSAESKINMPRKEATPDAPIVEKDESKVNVSIIPSGLSTKIEIDYINPEGQPDTIIASKD

-2172 IKPATGKVTIDYHV
+2172 IEPATGKVTIDYHV

-2240 ATKVEITFKNKKGKS
+2240 ATKVEITFKNKKGKA
-2255 TYINVYKNGSDWSV
+2255 TYINVYKNGSEWSV
-2269 DQVMEGIILNSHTG
+2269 DQVIEGIILNSHTG
-2283 EIKITHLAFKD
+2283 EIKITHLAVKD

-2339 SNEKMYTKKD
+2339 SNEVMYTKKD
-2349 KLIELPHT
+2349 KLLELPHT

>member
-1 MENRRIN
+1 MMENKRIN

-27 ASVAIIGI
+27 ASVAIIGFI
-35 FMMSN
+35 MMSN
-40 INFAKADSIE
+40 INYAKADSIE
-50 ENNTTINQKVN
+50 QNNTTINQKVS

-72 QKSVNDKLTNNQD
+72 GKSLNDNLTNNQD
-85 IENKLSS
+85 IENKLS
-92 TETNTQHVINTSQL
+92 TTKTNTQHVINTSQL

-165 KESLLPKRQSNGV
+165 KESLLPNRQSNGV
-178 QSNHS
+178 QSQHL
-183 ATNNSVSNHSHIRH
+183 TKNNNISNYSNIRH

-233 VSGGTLPSRSKRL
+233 VSGGILPSRSKRL

-272 SAVDYP
+272 SAVDYS
-278 SFMSNGG
+278 SFMSNNG

-290 VVARTNNGS
+290 VLARTNNGR
-299 DRSVNDPKVAGI
+299 DRSVNDAKVAGI
-311 YQDIDVIPGSELNVN
+311 YQDIDVVPGSELNVN
-326 FISTSPAFSDGA
+326 FISTSPVFSDGA
-338 AGAKLKISN
+338 SGAKLKISN
-347 VDQSRV
+347 IEQDRI
-353 LFDSRLNGMGPYPT
+353 LFDNRLNGMGPYPT

-376 PNDMNRVRISFLPIS
+376 PSDMNRVRISFLPIS
-391 STGRISV
+391 NTGRISV
-398 QRSSREHGFGDNSS
+398 QRSSKEHGFGDNSS

-429 ITSNVTQVE
+429 ITSNVAQVE
-438 YTTQPNSPNDNLARA
+438 YITQPNSPNDNFARA

-482 ISSNGVSANLDTN
+482 ISSSGGTGNLDVNT
-495 SNKLRIWISNLNPGD
+495 NKLRMSISNLNPGE
-510 RKDVSYTI
+510 RKDLSYTVEFKATIPKIVNLNGHVSY
-518 DFEAMRPKVINLNA
+518 R
-532 HITYKTNAT
+532 TNAT
-541 FRGSDSQRNGDNT
+541 FRGRDTQRTGDNT

-591 SWRTLQDKLTEAR
+591 SWRALQDKLTEAR

-628 TNSLDTLKNSLKYNA
+628 TNTLDTLKNSLKYNA

-651 NQLIPN
+651 NYLIPN

-667 KLNVTY
+667 KLNITY

-679 RTSIIATKTNDNW
+679 STSIIATKTNDNW
-692 SLDNSVPGINIEPQ
+692 SLNNSVPGINIEPQ
-706 SGLVTNNYQAVY
+706 SGLVTINYQAVY
-718 PESVVVANDII
+718 PESLVVANDII

-747 TPESP
+747 TPEAP
-752 DIEASE
+752 GIEASE

-772 KIEIIYINPEGEP
+772 KIEMIYINPEGEP

-844 LKMPRKETT
+844 LKMPRKETK

-872 KGESTKLEVKYT
+872 KDESTKLEVKYT

-894 ANKNGG
+894 ANKNGE

-926 VQAESEVVAIET
+926 VQAESEIVATET
-938 KGNSDVST
+938 KGNSDSSSESNLKMPRKETTPEAPDIVASVEHANVKVTPKGEVTKLVINYTNPEDQRVTINASNNGGIWSLNKNVSHIEVDEAT
-946 ESKVTMP
+946 GKVTIGYQAVQVESEIIATEIKGNSDSSPESKVTMP
-953 RKEATPDSPA
+953 RKETTPDSPA
-963 IEASEEYVN
+963 IEASEEYIN

-1030 AVQAESEIIATE
+1030 VVQAESEIIATE
-1042 TKGNSD
+1042 IKGNSD
-1048 VSTESKVTMPR
+1048 SSPESKVTMPR
-1059 KETTPEAPDIES
+1059 KETTP
-1071 NVEHVN
+1071 
-1077 VEVTPKG
+1077 
-1084 ESTKL
+1084 
-1089 KVKYTDTNGQLST
+1089 
-1102 FIANKNGETWSLN
+1102 
-1115 KQVSYI
+1115 
-1121 GIDDRTGKVTI
+1121 
-1132 GYQAVQAESEI
+1132 
-1143 IATETKGNSDV
+1143 
-1154 STESKV
+1154 
-1160 TMPRKEATPHSPS
+1160 HSPT
-1173 IEVSEEHVNVE
+1173 IEANEEQVNVE

-1192 KLMINYTNTE
+1192 KLVINYTNTE

-1249 TIETK
+1249 TTETK

-1266 MPRKEVTPNAP
+1266 MPRK
-1277 IVEKEESNASVNILP
+1277 
-1292 QDEVTKLVVKYIAPE
+1292 D
-1307 GEPASIT
+1307 
-1314 ASKTG
+1314 
-1319 GTWSLNKQVPH
+1319 
-1330 IQLNDN
+1330 
-1336 TGKITIGYQAVQVE
+1336 
-1350 SEISATEKK
+1350 
-1359 GNSDSSL
+1359 
-1366 ISKVIMPRKEATP
+1366 
-1379 NSPVIEASEE
+1379 
-1389 RANVEVTPRDESTK
+1389 
-1403 LVINYTKPDGQSDTI
+1403 
-1418 IVSKNGETWSLN
+1418 
-1430 KNVPHTEVDETTG
+1430 
-1443 KITIGYQA
+1443 
-1451 VQVESEISATETK
+1451 
-1464 GNSDSSL
+1464 
-1471 ISKVTMPRKEVAP
+1471 VAP

-1573 NSISKHTI
+1573 NSIVKHTI

-1631 KVGNGWTINKNISNI
+1631 KVGNGWTINNNISNI

-1662 LAESEVV
+1662 LAESEIV

-1674 GNSDESAESKINMP
+1674 GNSDESAK
-1688 RKEVTP
+1688 
-1694 ESPAIEAN
+1694 
-1702 EEHVNVEVTPKGEST
+1702 
-1717 KLVINYTNSD
+1717 
-1727 GQPDSIIT
+1727 
-1735 IKIGETWSLN
+1735 
-1745 KDLPNIRLDEHTG
+1745 
-1758 KVTIGHQA
+1758 
-1766 VQAESEIVATETKG
+1766 
-1780 NSDTSAES
+1780 
-1788 KVTMPRKEVTPE
+1788 
-1800 SPAIE
+1800 
-1805 ANEEHVNV
+1805 
-1813 EVTPKGES
+1813 
-1821 TKVVINYTNP
+1821 
-1831 EGQPDS
+1831 
-1837 ITASKKEGTWSLNK
+1837 
-1851 EVPHLELDEHTGKVT
+1851 
-1866 IGHQAVLAESEIVAT
+1866 
-1881 ETKGNS
+1881 
-1887 EVSAES
+1887 
-1893 KINMP
+1893 
-1898 RKEVTPDSPVI
+1898 
-1909 EANEERVNVEVT
+1909 
-1921 PKGESTKLI
+1921 
-1930 INYTNPEG
+1930 
-1938 QPDSIIVIKK
+1938 
-1948 EEIWSLNKEVPHIEL
+1948 
-1963 DEHTG
+1963 
-1968 KVTLGHQA
+1968 
-1976 VLAESEIV
+1976 
-1984 ATETKGNS
+1984 
-1992 NTSPES
+1992 
-1998 KVTMP
+1998 
-2003 RKESTPDSPTIEAS
+2003 
-2017 EEHASVKVTPK
+2017 
-2028 GESTKLIINYT
+2028 
-2039 NSEGQPDSIIASKK
+2039 
-2053 EGTWSLNKETPHI
+2053 
-2066 EINDHTGK
+2066 
-2074 VTIGY
+2074 
-2079 QAVQAESEIVATE
+2079 
-2092 TKGNSDASAESKI
+2092 SKI

-2144 NSDGQPDTIIASKD
+2144 NSEGQPDSIIAIKKEEIWSLNKEVPHIQLDEYTGKVTLGHPAVQAESEVVATETKGNSNTSPESKVTMPRKESTPDSPTIEANEERVNVEVTPKGESTKLVINYTNSDGQPDSIIASKKEGTWSLNKETPHIEIDDHTGKVTIGYQDVQTESEIVATETKGNSDTSTESKINMPRKEATPDAPIVEKDESKVNVSIIPSGLSTKIEIEYINPEGQSDTIIASKD
-2158 GFTWSLSKDITGIT
+2158 EGTWSLSKEITGIN
-2172 IKPATGKVTIDYHV
+2172 IEPATGKVTIDYYV

-2231 TVIIKPKIE
+2231 IVIIKPRIE
-2240 ATKVEITFKNKKGKS
+2240 ATKVEITFKNKKGKA
-2255 TYINVYKNGSDWSV
+2255 TYINVYKNGSEWSV
-2269 DQVMEGIILNSHTG
+2269 DQVIEGIILNAHTG
-2283 EIKITHLAFKD
+2283 EIKITHLAVKD

-2313 SIKAPTKVTSKE
+2313 CIKAPTKVTSKE
-2325 SYKIKSS
+2325 SYKIKSL

-2339 SNEKMYTKKD
+2339 SNEMMYTKKD
-2349 KLIELPHT
+2349 KLLELPHT
-2357 GESEKANKTLL
+2357 GESEKANNTLL

>member
-1 MENRRIN
+1 MMENKRIN

-27 ASVAIIGI
+27 ASVAIIGFI
-35 FMMSN
+35 MMSN
-40 INFAKADSIE
+40 INYAKADSIE
-50 ENNTTINQKVN
+50 QNNTTINQKVS

-72 QKSVNDKLTNNQD
+72 GKSLNDNLTNNQD
-85 IENKLSS
+85 IENKLS
-92 TETNTQHVINTSQL
+92 TTKTNTQHVINTSQL

-165 KESLLPKRQSNGV
+165 KESLLPNRQSNGV
-178 QSNHS
+178 QSQHL
-183 ATNNSVSNHSHIRH
+183 TKNNNISNYSNIRH

-233 VSGGTLPSRSKRL
+233 VSGGILPSRSKRL

-272 SAVDYP
+272 SAVDYS
-278 SFMSNGG
+278 SFMSNNG

-290 VVARTNNGS
+290 VLARTNNGR
-299 DRSVNDPKVAGI
+299 DRSVNDAKVAGI
-311 YQDIDVIPGSELNVN
+311 YQDIDVVPGSELNVN
-326 FISTSPAFSDGA
+326 FISTSPVFSDGA
-338 AGAKLKISN
+338 SGAKLKISN
-347 VDQSRV
+347 IEQDRI
-353 LFDSRLNGMGPYPT
+353 LFDNRLNGMGPYPT

-376 PNDMNRVRISFLPIS
+376 PSDMNRVRISFLPIS
-391 STGRISV
+391 NTGRISV
-398 QRSSREHGFGDNSS
+398 QRSSKEHGFGDNSS

-429 ITSNVTQVE
+429 ITSNVAQVE
-438 YTTQPNSPNDNLARA
+438 YITQPNSPNDNFARA

-482 ISSNGVSANLDTN
+482 ISSSGGTGNLDVNT
-495 SNKLRIWISNLNPGD
+495 NKLRMSISNLNPGE
-510 RKDVSYTI
+510 RKDLSYTVEFKATIPKIVNLNGHVSY
-518 DFEAMRPKVINLNA
+518 R
-532 HITYKTNAT
+532 TNAT
-541 FRGSDSQRNGDNT
+541 FRGRDTQRTGDNT

-591 SWRTLQDKLTEAR
+591 SWRALQDKLTEAR

-628 TNSLDTLKNSLKYNA
+628 TNTLDTLKNSLKYNA

-651 NQLIPN
+651 NYLIPN

-667 KLNVTY
+667 KLNITY

-679 RTSIIATKTNDNW
+679 STSIIATKTNDNW
-692 SLDNSVPGINIEPQ
+692 SLNNSVPGINIEPQ
-706 SGLVTNNYQAVY
+706 SGLVTINYQAVY
-718 PESVVVANDII
+718 PESLVVANDII

-747 TPESP
+747 TPEAP
-752 DIEASE
+752 GIEASE

-772 KIEIIYINPEGEP
+772 KIEMIYINPEGEP

-844 LKMPRKETT
+844 LKMPRKETK

-872 KGESTKLEVKYT
+872 KDESTKLEVKYT

-894 ANKNGG
+894 ANKNGE

-926 VQAESEVVAIET
+926 VQAESEIVATET
-938 KGNSDVST
+938 KGNSDSSSESNLKMPRKETTPEAPDIVASVEHANVKVTPKGEVTKLVINYTNPEDQRVTINASNNGGIWSLNKNVSHIEVDEAT
-946 ESKVTMP
+946 GKVTIGYQAVQVESEIIATEIKGNSDSSPESKVTMP
-953 RKEATPDSPA
+953 RKETTPDSPA
-963 IEASEEYVN
+963 IEASEEYIN

-1030 AVQAESEIIATE
+1030 VVQAESEIIATE
-1042 TKGNSD
+1042 IKGNSD
-1048 VSTESKVTMPR
+1048 SSPESKVTMPR
-1059 KETTPEAPDIES
+1059 KETTP
-1071 NVEHVN
+1071 
-1077 VEVTPKG
+1077 
-1084 ESTKL
+1084 
-1089 KVKYTDTNGQLST
+1089 
-1102 FIANKNGETWSLN
+1102 
-1115 KQVSYI
+1115 
-1121 GIDDRTGKVTI
+1121 
-1132 GYQAVQAESEI
+1132 
-1143 IATETKGNSDV
+1143 
-1154 STESKV
+1154 
-1160 TMPRKEATPHSPS
+1160 HSPT
-1173 IEVSEEHVNVE
+1173 IEANEEQVNVE

-1192 KLMINYTNTE
+1192 KLVINYTNTE

-1249 TIETK
+1249 TTETK

-1266 MPRKEVTPNAP
+1266 MPRK
-1277 IVEKEESNASVNILP
+1277 
-1292 QDEVTKLVVKYIAPE
+1292 D
-1307 GEPASIT
+1307 
-1314 ASKTG
+1314 
-1319 GTWSLNKQVPH
+1319 
-1330 IQLNDN
+1330 
-1336 TGKITIGYQAVQVE
+1336 
-1350 SEISATEKK
+1350 
-1359 GNSDSSL
+1359 
-1366 ISKVIMPRKEATP
+1366 
-1379 NSPVIEASEE
+1379 
-1389 RANVEVTPRDESTK
+1389 
-1403 LVINYTKPDGQSDTI
+1403 
-1418 IVSKNGETWSLN
+1418 
-1430 KNVPHTEVDETTG
+1430 
-1443 KITIGYQA
+1443 
-1451 VQVESEISATETK
+1451 
-1464 GNSDSSL
+1464 
-1471 ISKVTMPRKEVAP
+1471 VAP

-1573 NSISKHTI
+1573 NSIVKHTI

-1631 KVGNGWTINKNISNI
+1631 KVGNGWTINNNISNI

-1662 LAESEVV
+1662 LAESEIV

-1674 GNSDESAESKINMP
+1674 GNSDESAESKVTMP
-1688 RKEVTP
+1688 RKETTP
-1694 ESPAIEAN
+1694 EAPDIESN
-1702 EEHVNVEVTPKGEST
+1702 VEHVNVEVTPTSEST
-1717 KLVINYTNSD
+1717 KLEVKYTDTN
-1727 GQPDSIIT
+1727 GQLDSIIA

-1745 KDLPNIRLDEHTG
+1745 KDLPHIQLDEHTG
-1758 KVTIGHQA
+1758 KVTIGHQ
-1766 VQAESEIVATETKG
+1766 S
-1780 NSDTSAES
+1780 
-1788 KVTMPRKEVTPE
+1788 
-1800 SPAIE
+1800 
-1805 ANEEHVNV
+1805 
-1813 EVTPKGES
+1813 
-1821 TKVVINYTNP
+1821 
-1831 EGQPDS
+1831 
-1837 ITASKKEGTWSLNK
+1837 
-1851 EVPHLELDEHTGKVT
+1851 
-1866 IGHQAVLAESEIVAT
+1866 
-1881 ETKGNS
+1881 
-1887 EVSAES
+1887 
-1893 KINMP
+1893 
-1898 RKEVTPDSPVI
+1898 
-1909 EANEERVNVEVT
+1909 
-1921 PKGESTKLI
+1921 
-1930 INYTNPEG
+1930 
-1938 QPDSIIVIKK
+1938 
-1948 EEIWSLNKEVPHIEL
+1948 
-1963 DEHTG
+1963 
-1968 KVTLGHQA
+1968 

-2017 EEHASVKVTPK
+2017 EERASVEVTPK
-2028 GESTKLIINYT
+2028 GESTKLEVKYT
-2039 NSEGQPDSIIASKK
+2039 DTNGQLSSFIANKN
-2053 EGTWSLNKETPHI
+2053 GGVWSLNKEVPHI
-2066 EINDHTGK
+2066 ELDETTGK
-2074 VTIGY
+2074 VTLGH
-2079 QAVQAESEIVATE
+2079 QAVLAESEIVATE
-2092 TKGNSDASAESKI
+2092 TKGNSDESAKSKI

-2144 NSDGQPDTIIASKD
+2144 NSEGQPDSIIAIKKEEIWSLNKEVPHIQLDEYTGKVTLGHPAVQAESEVVATETKGNSNTSPESKVTMPRKESTPDSPTIEANEERVNVEVTPKGESTKLVINYTNSDGQPDSIIASKKEGTWSLNKETPHIEIDDHTGKVTIGYQDVQTESEIVATETKGNSDTSTESKINMPRKEATPDAPIVEKDESKVNVSIIPSGLSTKIEIEYINPEGQSDTIIASKD
-2158 GFTWSLSKDITGIT
+2158 EGTWSLSKEITGIN
-2172 IKPATGKVTIDYHV
+2172 IEPATGKVTIDYYV

-2231 TVIIKPKIE
+2231 IVIIKPRIE
-2240 ATKVEITFKNKKGKS
+2240 ATKVEITFKNKKGKA
-2255 TYINVYKNGSDWSV
+2255 TYINVYKNGSEWSV
-2269 DQVMEGIILNSHTG
+2269 DQVIEGIILNAHTG
-2283 EIKITHLAFKD
+2283 EIKITHLAVKD

-2313 SIKAPTKVTSKE
+2313 CIKAPTKVTSKE
-2325 SYKIKSS
+2325 SYKIKSL

-2339 SNEKMYTKKD
+2339 SNEMMYTKKD
-2349 KLIELPHT
+2349 KLLELPHT
-2357 GESEKANKTLL
+2357 GESEKANNTLL